1 MRIPPN
7 LIADG
12 DEHITPAQLTL
23 VALSQESI
31 DALVTKVE
39 GGAANVQDIYPLAPL
54 QEGILFHHLMSGE
67 SDPYVLSGVL
77 AFRGREVMERF
88 VSALQQVIDRHD
100 ILRTGFFWEG
110 LEQPVQVV
118 QRRATLPVSVVEL
131 DAGEGDIVR
140 QLEAR
145 FDSRGYRMDV
155 SRAPLMHVH
164 AACDGE
170 HERWVARVLFHHLS
184 IDHTTLERVIEEAR
198 AIGQGRVEDLPRPAP
213 FRNFVAQAR
222 LGVSEADHEAYFR
235 AKLGD
240 IDEPTAPFGLL
251 SVQGDGREIAEAAR
265 TLKPELSGA
274 LRGHARRLGVSAASM
289 MHVAWG
295 LVLSRTTGRQDV
307 VFGTVLFGRM
317 QGGAQSDRALGLF
330 INTLPVRMRVAQ
342 TGVEA
347 SVKGTHAQL
356 AELMRHEHAPL
367 VLAQRCSGVPAQ
379 TPLFTSLLNY
389 RYSKPKVAAAHIADG
404 IELLDGHERTSYPLS
419 VTVDD
424 HERDFTIVAKVCER
438 IGPQRVCEL
447 MELALEQ
454 LTRALSANPG
464 GELAELDVLPAAER
478 TQVLHGWNET
488 GRAYARDACL
498 HQLFEAQVSRTREA
512 AAVICGDETLSYTD
526 LDARANRL
534 AHYLRGQGV
543 GPDTRV
549 GLALGRGV
557 EMMTGLLAILKAGG
571 AYVPLDPGYASERL
585 RAILDDSRPAIVLAD
600 AAGRTALDALAGAP
614 PIADLHADA
623 SRWSA
628 LPSTP
633 PRVEGLTPRHL
644 AYVIYTSGST
654 GQPKG
659 VMVEHA
665 SVVNLW
671 RALDEAI
678 YRTHPSAR
686 RVSLNASIAFD
697 SLVKQWVQLLSGRT
711 LVVVPEPVRF
721 DGRRLL
727 DAIGRDRIDVFDCT
741 PSQLALIEGARG
753 PEDEAYPQVTLVGG
767 EAIGEGMWSELA
779 SASSRTYYNV
789 YGPTECTVDAT
800 LARITAEHAP
810 HIGGP
815 LANVRA
821 YVLNERL
828 SPAPVGVRGELYI
841 GGAGVARGYL
851 NRPELTRERFIDDPF
866 VAGGR
871 LYKTGDLARW
881 RTDGSLEYLG
891 RNDFQVKIRGFRIE
905 LGEIEAQ
912 LAKVTGVREVVV
924 LARDSAAAVHDSATE
939 HATPNALSPSLET
952 STATAA
958 ATATATATEKRL
970 VAYYTGDADVA
981 ALRAQ
986 AAQHLPSYM
995 VPSAYVRLDAW
1006 PLTPNGKLDRRALPA
1021 PADDAYA
1028 RAEYEAPRGA
1038 KEEALAEIW
1047 RELLHV
1053 ERVSRHDNFFELG
1066 GHSLLAVQLVSRLR
1080 QALSV
1085 EVALGTVFDA
1095 PVLSALAE
1103 RLEAENTAV
1112 LPPIPLAPRD
1122 GRIALSLA
1130 QQRLWFLTQ
1139 LEGVSEAYHMSGA
1152 VRLDGPLNREVLQ
1165 RALNR
1170 IVMRHEAL
1178 RTCFAREEGEPIQV
1192 IQPHA
1197 DLTVS
1202 YHDLREAK
1210 SIRHEAENRE
1220 QRAKDLSQAH
1230 ASAPF
1235 DLSRDLPVRVLLL
1248 QLADEA
1254 HVVQVVM
1261 HHIASDGW
1269 SVGVFLQELSA
1280 LYGSFIAEQ
1289 GDPLAPLPLQY
1300 ADYAAW
1306 QRRWL
1311 ASGQLEKQG
1320 AFWQTNL
1327 SGAPT
1332 LLELPTDRP
1341 RPPKQ
1346 SHAGA
1351 SVEVK
1356 LGAALSERVKRLSQ
1370 RHGVTPYMTLLSSW
1384 AAVLSRLSGQEEV
1397 VIGSPVAGRNR
1408 TEVEALIGF
1417 FVNTLALRLDLSSEP
1432 TVGELL
1438 KRTKA
1443 QVLSAQAHQDLPF
1456 DQVVERVKPPRST
1469 AHPPLFQVM
1478 FVWQNMPAGELTIP
1492 GLTIRAVETPLQ
1504 TAQFEL
1510 TLSLREAGDD
1520 IVGHLNYA
1528 SALFDESTV
1537 RRYVTYWRRLLEGM
1551 TAGAADQTIVGLP
1564 LLDEAERK
1572 QVVYAWNATERD
1584 YPIEQCI
1591 HQLFEAQVDRKPEAI
1606 ALTFEGQRLSYAELN
1621 ARANRLAHYLQGRG
1635 VGPDRLVALCA
1646 ERGIEMVVG
1655 LLAILKAGGAYVP
1668 LDPAYASDRLRG
1680 IVEDSQPALVLA
1692 DAVGRA
1698 ALGELDGA
1706 LPVIDL
1712 ETDALRW
1719 REMPA
1724 TNPEVASQ
1732 HVHHLAYVIY
1742 TSGSTGRPKGVM
1754 VEHAQVVRL
1763 FGATQAWFGF
1773 DERDVWTLF
1782 HSHGFDFSVWEMW
1795 GALLHGGRLVIVPT
1809 EVTRTP
1815 SAFFALLCAEGVTV
1829 LNQTPSAFQ
1838 ALMSAQEE
1846 REEAAGNIERA
1857 NVVAHR
1863 LRYVIFGGEALEPR
1877 TLASWYARHG
1887 ERTQLV
1893 NMYGITET
1901 TVHVTYCALRAEDAM
1916 RLGASPIGVR
1926 IPDLQLYV
1934 LDARREP
1941 VPMGVTG
1948 ELYVGGAGVARGY
1961 LNRPELTRERFIDDP
1976 FVAGGRLYKTGDLAR
1991 WRTDGSLE
1999 YLGRNDF
2006 QVKIRGF
2013 RIELGEI
2020 EAQLA
2025 KVTGVR
2031 EVVVL
2036 ARDSAAEMRDNATP
2050 NAPMPKSSSETE
2062 KRLVAYYTGDA
2073 DVAALRAQA
2082 AQHLPSYMVPSA
2094 YVRLDAWPLTPNGK
2108 LDRRALPAPADD
2120 AYARAEYEAPQGAK
2134 EEALAAIWRELLH
2147 VERVSRHDNFFE
2159 LGGHS
2164 LLAIGVIERMRREGL
2179 HTDVRSIFNAQTL
2192 SDLAARAQT
2201 DDRSIQA
2208 PPNLIPARA
2217 TRITPDMLP
2226 LVALTQTQI
2235 DMLAVQVEG
2244 GAANIQDIYPLAPLQ
2259 EGMVFH
2265 HLLHAESDAYM
2276 EAYFV
2281 GFRTRAR
2288 LDRFLDALRMI
2299 VDRHDIL
2306 RTGFF
2311 WEGLEQPVQIVQR
2324 RVRLPIE
2331 FVDLDPADGDVL
2343 RQLEARHDPRA
2354 HRLDIRRPA
2363 LLSCHAAHD
2372 PAAGRW
2378 LLCVMAHHLA
2388 IDNTS
2393 LKLLV
2398 AEEQAIEQ
2406 GGFDALPPAP
2416 SFRNFIA
2423 QIASGVDR
2431 REHEAF
2437 FSAMLGDIDSP
2448 THPFG
2453 LQDVQGDGREIAEF
2467 QQRLSPELSKAI
2479 RVCTRRLGVSPA
2491 SLMHL
2496 AWAMV
2501 LSRATGRREAVFGT
2515 VLFGRMQGGERGMG
2529 MFINTLPI
2537 RIDVDERYVAECLA
2551 HTHERVVQLIY
2562 HEHAPL
2568 ALALRCSGLPARQ
2581 ALFSSLL
2588 NYRHSEQAARP
2599 PRDDDDIQYLDGNE
2613 RTNYPLTVSIDDLGE
2628 AFSVTVQ
2635 ARHPASP
2642 ERIRAFMETALE
2654 QLVRALD
2661 GTSGIAAPGVV
2672 MPRIA
2677 VRDIDVL
2684 PSEERHRLLVEWNDT
2699 AADYPQDQCLHRL
2712 FEAQAARHPDTI
2724 ALIAD
2729 GEPVGYAE
2737 LNRRANRLAR
2747 HLSARGLQPDQ
2758 RVAICIDR
2766 GIDMVVAMLAVLKA
2780 GGAYVPLDP
2789 AYPSER
2795 LDYLLRDCAPVALL
2809 THARLGASMQT
2820 RIVLALARLDTGCAL
2835 IDLESDADAWRHERD
2850 DDPPPSGLTPRHLA
2864 YVIYTSGSTGQPKGV
2879 MVEHRSV
2886 CNLVAWHAGAF
2897 DVGTGCRSASVAGVA
2912 FDATTWEVWAALCNG
2927 GCLSLAPGDAASDP
2941 QALLRW
2947 WRAQELDVGFLVTPL
2962 AELAYA
2968 TGQSNAGMRTLL
2980 IGGDRLSRWP
2990 DSMPPG
2996 QMLVNNYG
3004 PTEATVVATSG
3015 RLQPG
3020 EATPPIGRPIAN
3032 TRVYVLDA
3040 WLRPAPIGVAGELYI
3055 GGVQVARGYLNRPEL
3070 TRERFIDDPFVAGG
3084 RLYKTGDLARWRTDG
3099 SLEYLGR
3106 NDFQVKIRGFRIE
3119 LGEIEAQLAK
3129 VAGVRE
3135 VVVLARDS
3143 AAEVHDS
3150 ATEHATPNAL
3160 SPSPETSTATAAATA
3175 TATATEKRLVA
3186 YYKGDADVAALRA
3199 QAAQHLPSYMVPSAY
3214 VRLDAWPLTPN
3225 GKLDRRAL
3233 PAPADDAYA
3242 RAEYE
3247 APQGAKEEA
3256 LAAIWRELLHVE
3268 RVSRHDNF
3276 FELGGHSLLAVQL
3289 VSRLRQALSVEV
3301 ALGTVFDAPV
3311 LSALAERLE
3320 AENTAVLPP
3329 IPLTPRDG
3337 RIALSLAQQRLWF
3350 LTQLEGVSEAYHMSG
3365 AVRLDGP
3372 LNREVLQRALNR
3384 IVMRH
3389 EALRTCFAREE
3400 GEPIQVIQPHADLTV
3415 SYHDLRE
3422 AKSIRHEAGNREQRA
3437 KDLSQAHASAP
3448 FDLSRDLPV
3457 RVLLLQLADEAH
3469 VVQVVMHHIAS
3480 DGWSVG
3486 VFLQE
3491 LSALYGSFIAEQ
3503 GDPLAPLPLQYAD
3516 YAAWQRRWLASG
3528 QLEKQGA
3535 FWQTNLSGAPTLL
3548 ELPTDRPR
3556 PPKQLHAGASVEVK
3570 LGAALSERVK
3580 RLSQRHGVT
3589 PYMTLLSSWAA
3600 VLSRLSGQEEV
3611 VIGSPVA
3618 GRNRTE
3624 VEPLIGFFVN
3634 TLALR
3639 LDLSSEPTVGELL
3652 KRTKAQVLSAQ
3663 AHQDLPF
3670 DQVVERVKP
3679 PRSTAHP
3686 PLFQVMFVWQNAHE
3700 GSLQIPGLRLSTWG
3714 DPLTMAPFELTLA
3727 VREHQDDIACTL
3739 TYATSLFDRATVERY
3754 LGHWLRQL
3762 DAMATDADPVV
3773 TGLPLLGEAERAQVL
3788 HGWNETGRAYA
3799 RDACLHQLF
3808 EAQVSRTREAAA
3820 VICGDETLSYT
3831 DLDARANRLAHYL
3844 RGQGVGPDTRV
3855 GLALGRGVEMMTG
3868 LLAILKAGGAYVP
3881 LDPGY
3886 ASERLRAIL
3895 DDSRP
3900 AIVLADAAGRTALD
3914 ALAGAPPIA
3923 DLHADASRWSALPST
3938 PPRVEGLTPR
3948 HLAYVIYTSGST
3960 GQPKGVMVEHASV
3973 VNLWR
3978 ALDEAI
3984 YRTHP
3989 SARRVSLNASI
4000 AFDSLVKQ
4008 WVQLL
4013 SGRTLVVVPE
4023 PVRFDGRRL
4032 LDAIGRDRIDVFDC
4046 TPSQLALI
4054 EGARGPEDEA
4064 FPQVTLVG
4072 GEAIGEGMWSELASA
4087 SSRTYYNVYGPTECT
4102 VDATLARITAEHAPH
4117 IGGPLANVRAYVL
4130 NERLSPAPVGVR
4142 GELYIGG
4149 AGVARG
4155 YLNRP
4160 ELTRERFIDDPF
4172 VAGGRLYRTGDLA
4185 RWRTDG
4191 SLEYLGRNDFQ
4202 VKIRGFRIELGEIEA
4217 QLAKVTGV
4225 REVVVLARDSA
4236 SAVHDSATEHAAPD
4250 ALSPSLETSTATAAA
4265 TATATATATEKR
4277 LVAYYTGDADVAALR
4292 AQAAQHL
4299 PSYMV
4304 PSAYVRL
4311 DAWPLTPN
4319 GKLDR
4324 RALPAPADD
4333 AYARAEYEAPQGAKE
4348 EALAEIWRDLL
4359 QVDRISRHDNFFQ
4372 LGGHSLLAISLGDMM
4387 RERGLHADVRTLFNA
4402 ETLAALAAQS
4412 GTDSIDVDVPP
4423 NLIPVGAARITPD
4436 MLPLVALTQP
4446 QIDAIAQQVDGGA
4459 TNVQDIYPLA
4469 PLQEGMLFHHLLH
4482 TQGDLYLEPHLLAFR
4497 TRERL
4502 ERFLSALQCVIDRHD
4517 VLRTG
4522 FFWEGVPQPV
4532 QVVWRRARLP
4542 VEYVELPDSHGDV
4555 ASQLEARCDPRRHRI
4570 DIGRAPLVH
4579 CHVAHDA
4586 RNDRWV
4592 LGVLTH
4598 HLVSDHTT
4606 LALLAEEAQAFEQGR
4621 GDALPPAVPFRNFVA
4636 HARLGTSER
4645 EHEAFFRE
4653 MLGDVDEPTAPFG
4666 LLDVQGDGSAIVE
4679 HRRALAPGLSRS
4691 VRAHARRLG
4700 VSAASVMHV
4709 AWSLVLARTA
4719 NRRDVVFGTVL
4730 FGRMQGGAHAHRT
4743 MGLFMNTL
4751 PVRIA
4756 LDESDVET
4764 SLIATH
4770 DRLARLLRHEHAPL
4784 ALAQRCSAVPAQ
4796 APLFTSLLNYRYS
4809 PHEEQGD
4816 ATDDDVQF
4824 IAARERNNY
4833 PLTMIVDD
4841 TGEGFALTAQ
4851 VDASIDAAR
4860 VCAFMHTA
4868 LEQLVRALDDARGA
4882 VLAELDVLPADEHR
4896 CVVSACNDTDA
4907 ELPGVDFVDRRF
4919 EAQAA
4924 RTPEAIAVACGAH
4937 ALSYAALNRRANRLA
4952 HYLRAHGAG
4961 PERVVALALE
4971 RSVDMMVGLLGILK
4985 SGSAYL
4991 PLDPAYPAER
5001 LAYIVDDARPALL
5014 LTEAALRDDWRD
5026 AGAPVVLLD
5035 ADGPAIDACPDHNPD
5050 AAAGRDARTLSSLAY
5065 VIYTSGSTGRPK
5077 GVMIEHRNLANLL
5090 GAMGEQPGIGAHDVL
5105 LAVTSL
5111 SFDIAALELFL
5122 PLLHGARA
5130 VIAARDDAADPAR
5143 LAHLI
5148 ESSGASLMQA
5158 TPSTWRMLAQHGWPR
5173 SARPLT
5179 LLCGGEALPPA
5190 LAERLL
5196 AHVPAI
5202 WNLYGPTETTVWSTV
5217 RRVTTPVVDIGG
5229 PIANTQVY
5237 VLDERLRPAPI
5248 GVAGELYIGG
5258 AGVARGYLNR
5268 PELTR
5273 ERFVDDPFRRG
5284 GRLYRTGDLAR
5295 RRADGNLE
5303 YLGRNDFQVKIRG
5316 FRIELGE
5323 IEAQLAKAHG
5333 VQGVALAARDTPTA
5347 DKRLVAYYV
5356 GDASAAALREH
5367 AAARLPAYMVPAA
5380 YVRLAAW
5387 PLTPNG
5393 KLDRAA
5399 LPAPDDEAYARA
5411 EYEAP
5416 RGEHECKLAA
5426 IWRAVLQVERIG
5438 RHDDFFELGGH
5449 SLLAVRAVTAMRDAF
5464 GSDTSLRDLFARPV
5478 LKDLAEHAS
5487 TAARARDAAIPKA
5500 ARGEPAPMSFA
5511 QQRLWF
5517 LARMG
5522 GLGDAYHM
5530 PIAVRL
5536 RGALDVDALQRALSR
5551 IVSRHDALRTTFAL
5565 EGEQPVQRVH
5575 ADDGAG
5581 LRLRIDDLRGCADAG
5596 ARRARILAGQASEPF
5611 DLARGPLVRGAL
5623 VREADDVHTLC
5634 VTIHHIVS
5642 DGWSI
5647 DVFCRELSELYRAFA
5662 GGRPDPLPPLPV
5674 QYADYAAWQ
5683 QRGIGGAALHAQAEY
5698 WRDALA
5704 GAPTLLEL
5712 PTDRPRPPQP
5722 DYAGATVGLA
5732 LDAPLTAGLRALARR
5747 HGATLFMTVFAAW
5760 SVLLSRLSRQTD
5772 VVIGTPSANRGHAQI
5787 EGLIGFFVNT
5797 IALRVDL
5804 DGAPTVA
5811 ELLARVKARTLAAQ
5825 QHQDIPFEHVV
5836 ERVQPARSLSHSPV
5850 FQAMFA
5856 WQHASRGEMR
5866 LEGLRAEPLD
5876 DAARTIA
5883 KFDLTLSLRESGDA
5897 IDGGLEYASALFERA
5912 TIERFAG
5919 YLRRLLEGMVAD
5931 DTQRVDAL
5939 PMLSR
5944 DERRDLI
5951 ERRNA
5956 TARPYPANSG
5966 VHRLFEAQ
5974 AARTPDATAIVDGAT
5989 TLDYRALDA
5998 RANRIA
6004 HALAHA
6010 GVRAGDRVALH
6021 LEPSIGL
6028 VAAQLAVLKLGAA
6041 YVPVDVGNPPARKA
6055 FVAQDSGAR
6064 LVLGDAALDWPAAAG
6079 VPQRDLAALLA
6090 GPWPS
6095 DAPARA
6101 PQCGG
6106 DTPAYVMYTSGSSGQ
6121 PKGVLVTHRGIA
6133 RLAVNSGYATFDAS
6147 DRFAFASNPAFDAS
6161 TFEVW
6166 TALLNG
6172 ASIGIVKRDD
6182 LLDLGALAGKLSSIG
6197 VTCLFLTT
6205 ALFNRCV
6212 SFDPAMFARLR
6223 CVISGGERAD
6233 PAVYRKVMEAGPP
6246 RHLLNAYGPTETTT
6260 FAAVWEAE
6268 PRTLAAQAAPIGRPI
6283 GNTSVY
6289 VLDAYGAP
6297 VPVGVTGEIHIGGP
6311 GVAQGYL
6318 NRPALSA
6325 ERFVRDPFV
6334 GGDARM
6340 YRTGDLGRWRPDG
6353 MLDCI
6358 GRADFQVKIR
6368 GFRIELGE
6376 IEACL
6381 LEHGAL
6387 AQAAVLARDDGGDG
6401 GKTLVAY
6408 YVPRA
6413 GHEDGAPALRAHLAA
6428 RLPEYMV
6435 PAAYVRLPAMPLTPN
6450 GKLERRALPAPDER
6464 SYVRRDYAA
6473 PQGEIETTLAR
6484 IWAELFGIERVGRH
6498 DGFFELGGHSLL
6510 AVRMVARV
6518 HDVLGVEVPLRALF
6532 ADPVLHVFASAVAR
6546 ASTRQASSNLVAFR
6560 SAGTAAPL
6568 FFIHSGLGEI
6578 GFVGDLLPGI
6588 APEIPVYGFAAV
6600 GFLAGETPHAT
6611 IEEMA
6616 AQYVDA
6622 MRRVQPHGPYRLA
6635 GWCAGGNIAFEMAH
6649 QLIAADETVEFLCM
6663 IDSPTSAPIDRSVT
6677 ACVLA
6682 RIPDDIPE
6690 ALRTRL
6696 HALGDAFDVRGML
6709 HACQA
6714 AGMLPIDLPTGLMER
6729 HVAVQYAIKHAKL
6742 NYVPPRLPVDVI
6754 HFVAQDEPMWR
6765 NGWAMDGWH
6774 DVADRVICLPA
6785 SGDHMTMVAAPHA
6798 EQLGRRITEALAV
6811 HGGPRADGAERG
6823 YAPRIAIQTAPR
6835 DARAP
6840 TLFCIPGA
6848 GASVTTFSTLAR
6860 HLPATFSVDG
6870 LQPRGLCGTMVPYLD
6885 VETAARAY
6893 LRSIRKAAPR
6903 GPYHLV
6909 GHSFGGW
6916 VAYEIACRLQEQGER
6931 VATLML
6937 LDTERPGATD
6947 IVRGRKTRVDALAKL
6962 VELYE
6967 MHLGRPLGVSRDDL
6981 AALAHDAQIEHL
6993 RAALVRA
7000 KILPPSVHPNVL
7012 LGVVRVLEM
7021 NVNTPYRPAG
7031 LYAGTMHVVLIANAK
7046 ADADLDAWR
7055 DEQAEQWRGLADDVR
7070 IVRAG
7075 GNHMT
7080 MLQPPHAA
7088 SIAALLERT
7097 AGAPARLAQV
7107 H

>member
-1 MRIPPN
+1 MTDMLDSSEISVRDDIDPVPGAAPERVLALTAGQYGIWLDQMLNPDLPCYILGAILRIDGTFDEALLTSVVNEVVNANDSLRAMLVSEGGSVRQRVLSDVELEIAHIDFSGSAHPHDSAWRYMRTAFDTAFALDGLLCDFRIVRESPSRTYWMYRCHHLVADGQSVSMICRMIVDLYNRRASADMARIEPTPSYFDSLDDDRKYAESSRYERDAQFWQDKFSSLPPPLLSSRSSEAAARPASFPDGQVNLTIERAKYDRLGRIAEASGCTIVHVMFGVLALYFSRAFQVDEVVIGMPVHNRSTAQQKRAIGMFASVVPIRIPVNGNERFVSLLNGVSAELRHCYRHQRFPIAELNRRLGLVRTGRRQLFDLTLSFEKFPLDFYIGEVKLGLTSMRHRFEQTPITVNVQDYHEDQDLVMQFNYDVNAFSHAEVDNIGTRIGGLLDALIEHHDDMPVGMLPLLDEAERKQVVYAWNATERDYPIEQCIHQLFEAQVDRKPEAIALTFDGQRLSYAELNARANRLAHYLQARGVGPDRLVALCAERGIEMVVGLLAILKAGGAYVPLDPSHPPERLRRMLDDTNPVAVLVDDIGADALASFESHVAARSPRVHLSRDIAQWRACSPANPSTPRERAARRLAYVIYTSGSSGEPKGVMNEHRGVVNRLWWMQQTYALDERDAVLQKTPFSFDVSVWEFFWPLMSGARLVIAKPEGHKDPAYLSELIDRERVTTLHFVPSMLQAFLEDEGAARGCGSVKRVMCSGEALPPSLVKRFYRCLPDARLHNLYGPTEAAVDVTAWACDAEEGGASVPIGRPIANTRIYILDGYGQPVPRGVAGELYIGGVQVARGYLNRPELTRERFVDDPFVAGGRLYKTGDLARWRTDGSLEYLGRNDFQVKIRGFRIELGEIEAQLAKVVGVRETVVLARDSGSPAGEKRLVAYYTGNADVAALREQATRHLPAYMVPSAYVRLDAWPLTPNGKLDRRALPAPADDAYARAEYEAPQGAKEEALAAIWKDLLPVERISRHDNFFELGGHSLLVIGLSEKLRAAGLHADVRVVYRASTLADLAAHLGTDNQDIRIPPN

-31 DALVTKVE
+31 DALVAKVE

-77 AFRGREVMERF
+77 AFRSREVMERF

-131 DAGEGDIVR
+131 DAREGDIVR

-198 AIGQGRVEDLPRPAP
+198 AIGQGRAEDLPRPEP

-251 SVQGDGREIAEAAR
+251 SVQGDGREIAEASR
-265 TLKPELSGA
+265 RLKPELSGA

-498 HQLFEAQVSRTREA
+498 HQLFEAQVSRTPEA

-557 EMMTGLLAILKAGG
+557 EMMTGLLAVLKAGG

-600 AAGRTALDALAGAP
+600 AAGRAALDALAGAP

-779 SASSRTYYNV
+779 SVSSRTYYNV

-924 LARDSAAAVHDSATE
+924 LARDSA
-939 HATPNALSPSLET
+939 
-952 STATAA
+952 
-958 ATATATATEKRL
+958 
-970 VAYYTGDADVA
+970 
-981 ALRAQ
+981 
-986 AAQHLPSYM
+986 
-995 VPSAYVRLDAW
+995 
-1006 PLTPNGKLDRRALPA
+1006 
-1021 PADDAYA
+1021 
-1028 RAEYEAPRGA
+1028 
-1038 KEEALAEIW
+1038 
-1047 RELLHV
+1047 
-1053 ERVSRHDNFFELG
+1053 
-1066 GHSLLAVQLVSRLR
+1066 
-1080 QALSV
+1080 
-1085 EVALGTVFDA
+1085 
-1095 PVLSALAE
+1095 
-1103 RLEAENTAV
+1103 
-1112 LPPIPLAPRD
+1112 
-1122 GRIALSLA
+1122 
-1130 QQRLWFLTQ
+1130 
-1139 LEGVSEAYHMSGA
+1139 
-1152 VRLDGPLNREVLQ
+1152 
-1165 RALNR
+1165 
-1170 IVMRHEAL
+1170 
-1178 RTCFAREEGEPIQV
+1178 
-1192 IQPHA
+1192 
-1197 DLTVS
+1197 
-1202 YHDLREAK
+1202 
-1210 SIRHEAENRE
+1210 
-1220 QRAKDLSQAH
+1220 
-1230 ASAPF
+1230 
-1235 DLSRDLPVRVLLL
+1235 
-1248 QLADEA
+1248 
-1254 HVVQVVM
+1254 
-1261 HHIASDGW
+1261 
-1269 SVGVFLQELSA
+1269 
-1280 LYGSFIAEQ
+1280 
-1289 GDPLAPLPLQY
+1289 
-1300 ADYAAW
+1300 
-1306 QRRWL
+1306 
-1311 ASGQLEKQG
+1311 
-1320 AFWQTNL
+1320 
-1327 SGAPT
+1327 
-1332 LLELPTDRP
+1332 
-1341 RPPKQ
+1341 
-1346 SHAGA
+1346 
-1351 SVEVK
+1351 
-1356 LGAALSERVKRLSQ
+1356 
-1370 RHGVTPYMTLLSSW
+1370 
-1384 AAVLSRLSGQEEV
+1384 
-1397 VIGSPVAGRNR
+1397 
-1408 TEVEALIGF
+1408 
-1417 FVNTLALRLDLSSEP
+1417 
-1432 TVGELL
+1432 
-1438 KRTKA
+1438 
-1443 QVLSAQAHQDLPF
+1443 
-1456 DQVVERVKPPRST
+1456 
-1469 AHPPLFQVM
+1469 
-1478 FVWQNMPAGELTIP
+1478 
-1492 GLTIRAVETPLQ
+1492 
-1504 TAQFEL
+1504 
-1510 TLSLREAGDD
+1510 
-1520 IVGHLNYA
+1520 
-1528 SALFDESTV
+1528 
-1537 RRYVTYWRRLLEGM
+1537 
-1551 TAGAADQTIVGLP
+1551 
-1564 LLDEAERK
+1564 
-1572 QVVYAWNATERD
+1572 
-1584 YPIEQCI
+1584 
-1591 HQLFEAQVDRKPEAI
+1591 
-1606 ALTFEGQRLSYAELN
+1606 
-1621 ARANRLAHYLQGRG
+1621 
-1635 VGPDRLVALCA
+1635 
-1646 ERGIEMVVG
+1646 
-1655 LLAILKAGGAYVP
+1655 
-1668 LDPAYASDRLRG
+1668 
-1680 IVEDSQPALVLA
+1680 
-1692 DAVGRA
+1692 
-1698 ALGELDGA
+1698 
-1706 LPVIDL
+1706 
-1712 ETDALRW
+1712 
-1719 REMPA
+1719 
-1724 TNPEVASQ
+1724 
-1732 HVHHLAYVIY
+1732 
-1742 TSGSTGRPKGVM
+1742 
-1754 VEHAQVVRL
+1754 
-1763 FGATQAWFGF
+1763 
-1773 DERDVWTLF
+1773 
-1782 HSHGFDFSVWEMW
+1782 
-1795 GALLHGGRLVIVPT
+1795 
-1809 EVTRTP
+1809 
-1815 SAFFALLCAEGVTV
+1815 
-1829 LNQTPSAFQ
+1829 
-1838 ALMSAQEE
+1838 
-1846 REEAAGNIERA
+1846 
-1857 NVVAHR
+1857 
-1863 LRYVIFGGEALEPR
+1863 
-1877 TLASWYARHG
+1877 
-1887 ERTQLV
+1887 
-1893 NMYGITET
+1893 
-1901 TVHVTYCALRAEDAM
+1901 
-1916 RLGASPIGVR
+1916 
-1926 IPDLQLYV
+1926 
-1934 LDARREP
+1934 
-1941 VPMGVTG
+1941 
-1948 ELYVGGAGVARGY
+1948 
-1961 LNRPELTRERFIDDP
+1961 
-1976 FVAGGRLYKTGDLAR
+1976 
-1991 WRTDGSLE
+1991 
-1999 YLGRNDF
+1999 
-2006 QVKIRGF
+2006 
-2013 RIELGEI
+2013 
-2020 EAQLA
+2020 
-2025 KVTGVR
+2025 
-2031 EVVVL
+2031 
-2036 ARDSAAEMRDNATP
+2036 
-2050 NAPMPKSSSETE
+2050 
-2062 KRLVAYYTGDA
+2062 
-2073 DVAALRAQA
+2073 
-2082 AQHLPSYMVPSA
+2082 
-2094 YVRLDAWPLTPNGK
+2094 
-2108 LDRRALPAPADD
+2108 
-2120 AYARAEYEAPQGAK
+2120 
-2134 EEALAAIWRELLH
+2134 
-2147 VERVSRHDNFFE
+2147 
-2159 LGGHS
+2159 
-2164 LLAIGVIERMRREGL
+2164 
-2179 HTDVRSIFNAQTL
+2179 
-2192 SDLAARAQT
+2192 
-2201 DDRSIQA
+2201 
-2208 PPNLIPARA
+2208 
-2217 TRITPDMLP
+2217 
-2226 LVALTQTQI
+2226 
-2235 DMLAVQVEG
+2235 
-2244 GAANIQDIYPLAPLQ
+2244 
-2259 EGMVFH
+2259 
-2265 HLLHAESDAYM
+2265 
-2276 EAYFV
+2276 
-2281 GFRTRAR
+2281 
-2288 LDRFLDALRMI
+2288 
-2299 VDRHDIL
+2299 
-2306 RTGFF
+2306 
-2311 WEGLEQPVQIVQR
+2311 
-2324 RVRLPIE
+2324 
-2331 FVDLDPADGDVL
+2331 
-2343 RQLEARHDPRA
+2343 
-2354 HRLDIRRPA
+2354 
-2363 LLSCHAAHD
+2363 
-2372 PAAGRW
+2372 
-2378 LLCVMAHHLA
+2378 
-2388 IDNTS
+2388 
-2393 LKLLV
+2393 
-2398 AEEQAIEQ
+2398 
-2406 GGFDALPPAP
+2406 
-2416 SFRNFIA
+2416 
-2423 QIASGVDR
+2423 
-2431 REHEAF
+2431 
-2437 FSAMLGDIDSP
+2437 
-2448 THPFG
+2448 
-2453 LQDVQGDGREIAEF
+2453 
-2467 QQRLSPELSKAI
+2467 
-2479 RVCTRRLGVSPA
+2479 
-2491 SLMHL
+2491 
-2496 AWAMV
+2496 
-2501 LSRATGRREAVFGT
+2501 
-2515 VLFGRMQGGERGMG
+2515 
-2529 MFINTLPI
+2529 
-2537 RIDVDERYVAECLA
+2537 
-2551 HTHERVVQLIY
+2551 
-2562 HEHAPL
+2562 
-2568 ALALRCSGLPARQ
+2568 
-2581 ALFSSLL
+2581 
-2588 NYRHSEQAARP
+2588 
-2599 PRDDDDIQYLDGNE
+2599 
-2613 RTNYPLTVSIDDLGE
+2613 
-2628 AFSVTVQ
+2628 
-2635 ARHPASP
+2635 
-2642 ERIRAFMETALE
+2642 
-2654 QLVRALD
+2654 
-2661 GTSGIAAPGVV
+2661 
-2672 MPRIA
+2672 
-2677 VRDIDVL
+2677 
-2684 PSEERHRLLVEWNDT
+2684 
-2699 AADYPQDQCLHRL
+2699 
-2712 FEAQAARHPDTI
+2712 
-2724 ALIAD
+2724 
-2729 GEPVGYAE
+2729 
-2737 LNRRANRLAR
+2737 
-2747 HLSARGLQPDQ
+2747 
-2758 RVAICIDR
+2758 
-2766 GIDMVVAMLAVLKA
+2766 
-2780 GGAYVPLDP
+2780 
-2789 AYPSER
+2789 
-2795 LDYLLRDCAPVALL
+2795 
-2809 THARLGASMQT
+2809 
-2820 RIVLALARLDTGCAL
+2820 
-2835 IDLESDADAWRHERD
+2835 
-2850 DDPPPSGLTPRHLA
+2850 
-2864 YVIYTSGSTGQPKGV
+2864 
-2879 MVEHRSV
+2879 
-2886 CNLVAWHAGAF
+2886 
-2897 DVGTGCRSASVAGVA
+2897 
-2912 FDATTWEVWAALCNG
+2912 
-2927 GCLSLAPGDAASDP
+2927 
-2941 QALLRW
+2941 
-2947 WRAQELDVGFLVTPL
+2947 
-2962 AELAYA
+2962 
-2968 TGQSNAGMRTLL
+2968 
-2980 IGGDRLSRWP
+2980 
-2990 DSMPPG
+2990 
-2996 QMLVNNYG
+2996 
-3004 PTEATVVATSG
+3004 
-3015 RLQPG
+3015 
-3020 EATPPIGRPIAN
+3020 
-3032 TRVYVLDA
+3032 
-3040 WLRPAPIGVAGELYI
+3040 
-3055 GGVQVARGYLNRPEL
+3055 
-3070 TRERFIDDPFVAGG
+3070 
-3084 RLYKTGDLARWRTDG
+3084 
-3099 SLEYLGR
+3099 
-3106 NDFQVKIRGFRIE
+3106 
-3119 LGEIEAQLAK
+3119 
-3129 VAGVRE
+3129 
-3135 VVVLARDS
+3135 
-3143 AAEVHDS
+3143 
-3150 ATEHATPNAL
+3150 
-3160 SPSPETSTATAAATA
+3160 
-3175 TATATEKRLVA
+3175 
-3186 YYKGDADVAALRA
+3186 
-3199 QAAQHLPSYMVPSAY
+3199 
-3214 VRLDAWPLTPN
+3214 
-3225 GKLDRRAL
+3225 
-3233 PAPADDAYA
+3233 
-3242 RAEYE
+3242 
-3247 APQGAKEEA
+3247 
-3256 LAAIWRELLHVE
+3256 
-3268 RVSRHDNF
+3268 
-3276 FELGGHSLLAVQL
+3276 
-3289 VSRLRQALSVEV
+3289 
-3301 ALGTVFDAPV
+3301 
-3311 LSALAERLE
+3311 
-3320 AENTAVLPP
+3320 
-3329 IPLTPRDG
+3329 
-3337 RIALSLAQQRLWF
+3337 
-3350 LTQLEGVSEAYHMSG
+3350 
-3365 AVRLDGP
+3365 
-3372 LNREVLQRALNR
+3372 
-3384 IVMRH
+3384 
-3389 EALRTCFAREE
+3389 
-3400 GEPIQVIQPHADLTV
+3400 
-3415 SYHDLRE
+3415 
-3422 AKSIRHEAGNREQRA
+3422 
-3437 KDLSQAHASAP
+3437 
-3448 FDLSRDLPV
+3448 
-3457 RVLLLQLADEAH
+3457 
-3469 VVQVVMHHIAS
+3469 
-3480 DGWSVG
+3480 
-3486 VFLQE
+3486 
-3491 LSALYGSFIAEQ
+3491 
-3503 GDPLAPLPLQYAD
+3503 
-3516 YAAWQRRWLASG
+3516 
-3528 QLEKQGA
+3528 
-3535 FWQTNLSGAPTLL
+3535 
-3548 ELPTDRPR
+3548 
-3556 PPKQLHAGASVEVK
+3556 
-3570 LGAALSERVK
+3570 
-3580 RLSQRHGVT
+3580 
-3589 PYMTLLSSWAA
+3589 
-3600 VLSRLSGQEEV
+3600 
-3611 VIGSPVA
+3611 
-3618 GRNRTE
+3618 
-3624 VEPLIGFFVN
+3624 
-3634 TLALR
+3634 
-3639 LDLSSEPTVGELL
+3639 
-3652 KRTKAQVLSAQ
+3652 
-3663 AHQDLPF
+3663 
-3670 DQVVERVKP
+3670 
-3679 PRSTAHP
+3679 
-3686 PLFQVMFVWQNAHE
+3686 
-3700 GSLQIPGLRLSTWG
+3700 
-3714 DPLTMAPFELTLA
+3714 
-3727 VREHQDDIACTL
+3727 
-3739 TYATSLFDRATVERY
+3739 
-3754 LGHWLRQL
+3754 
-3762 DAMATDADPVV
+3762 
-3773 TGLPLLGEAERAQVL
+3773 
-3788 HGWNETGRAYA
+3788 
-3799 RDACLHQLF
+3799 
-3808 EAQVSRTREAAA
+3808 
-3820 VICGDETLSYT
+3820 
-3831 DLDARANRLAHYL
+3831 
-3844 RGQGVGPDTRV
+3844 
-3855 GLALGRGVEMMTG
+3855 
-3868 LLAILKAGGAYVP
+3868 
-3881 LDPGY
+3881 
-3886 ASERLRAIL
+3886 
-3895 DDSRP
+3895 
-3900 AIVLADAAGRTALD
+3900 
-3914 ALAGAPPIA
+3914 
-3923 DLHADASRWSALPST
+3923 
-3938 PPRVEGLTPR
+3938 
-3948 HLAYVIYTSGST
+3948 
-3960 GQPKGVMVEHASV
+3960 
-3973 VNLWR
+3973 
-3978 ALDEAI
+3978 
-3984 YRTHP
+3984 
-3989 SARRVSLNASI
+3989 
-4000 AFDSLVKQ
+4000 
-4008 WVQLL
+4008 
-4013 SGRTLVVVPE
+4013 
-4023 PVRFDGRRL
+4023 
-4032 LDAIGRDRIDVFDC
+4032 
-4046 TPSQLALI
+4046 
-4054 EGARGPEDEA
+4054 
-4064 FPQVTLVG
+4064 
-4072 GEAIGEGMWSELASA
+4072 
-4087 SSRTYYNVYGPTECT
+4087 
-4102 VDATLARITAEHAPH
+4102 
-4117 IGGPLANVRAYVL
+4117 
-4130 NERLSPAPVGVR
+4130 
-4142 GELYIGG
+4142 
-4149 AGVARG
+4149 
-4155 YLNRP
+4155 
-4160 ELTRERFIDDPF
+4160 
-4172 VAGGRLYRTGDLA
+4172 
-4185 RWRTDG
+4185 
-4191 SLEYLGRNDFQ
+4191 
-4202 VKIRGFRIELGEIEA
+4202 
-4217 QLAKVTGV
+4217 
-4225 REVVVLARDSA
+4225 

-4250 ALSPSLETSTATAAA
+4250 ALSPSPETSTATAAA

-4542 VEYVELPDSHGDV
+4542 VEYVELPDGHGDV

-5662 GGRPDPLPPLPV
+5662 GGQPDPLPPLPV

-6233 PAVYRKVMEAGPP
+6233 PAVYRKVLEAGPP

>member
-1 MRIPPN
+1 M
-7 LIADG
+7 
-12 DEHITPAQLTL
+12 
-23 VALSQESI
+23 
-31 DALVTKVE
+31 
-39 GGAANVQDIYPLAPL
+39 
-54 QEGILFHHLMSGE
+54 
-67 SDPYVLSGVL
+67 
-77 AFRGREVMERF
+77 
-88 VSALQQVIDRHD
+88 
-100 ILRTGFFWEG
+100 
-110 LEQPVQVV
+110 
-118 QRRATLPVSVVEL
+118 
-131 DAGEGDIVR
+131 
-140 QLEAR
+140 
-145 FDSRGYRMDV
+145 
-155 SRAPLMHVH
+155 
-164 AACDGE
+164 
-170 HERWVARVLFHHLS
+170 
-184 IDHTTLERVIEEAR
+184 
-198 AIGQGRVEDLPRPAP
+198 
-213 FRNFVAQAR
+213 
-222 LGVSEADHEAYFR
+222 
-235 AKLGD
+235 
-240 IDEPTAPFGLL
+240 
-251 SVQGDGREIAEAAR
+251 
-265 TLKPELSGA
+265 
-274 LRGHARRLGVSAASM
+274 
-289 MHVAWG
+289 
-295 LVLSRTTGRQDV
+295 
-307 VFGTVLFGRM
+307 
-317 QGGAQSDRALGLF
+317 
-330 INTLPVRMRVAQ
+330 
-342 TGVEA
+342 
-347 SVKGTHAQL
+347 
-356 AELMRHEHAPL
+356 
-367 VLAQRCSGVPAQ
+367 
-379 TPLFTSLLNY
+379 
-389 RYSKPKVAAAHIADG
+389 
-404 IELLDGHERTSYPLS
+404 
-419 VTVDD
+419 
-424 HERDFTIVAKVCER
+424 
-438 IGPQRVCEL
+438 
-447 MELALEQ
+447 
-454 LTRALSANPG
+454 
-464 GELAELDVLPAAER
+464 
-478 TQVLHGWNET
+478 
-488 GRAYARDACL
+488 
-498 HQLFEAQVSRTREA
+498 
-512 AAVICGDETLSYTD
+512 
-526 LDARANRL
+526 
-534 AHYLRGQGV
+534 
-543 GPDTRV
+543 
-549 GLALGRGV
+549 
-557 EMMTGLLAILKAGG
+557 
-571 AYVPLDPGYASERL
+571 
-585 RAILDDSRPAIVLAD
+585 
-600 AAGRTALDALAGAP
+600 
-614 PIADLHADA
+614 
-623 SRWSA
+623 
-628 LPSTP
+628 
-633 PRVEGLTPRHL
+633 
-644 AYVIYTSGST
+644 
-654 GQPKG
+654 
-659 VMVEHA
+659 
-665 SVVNLW
+665 
-671 RALDEAI
+671 
-678 YRTHPSAR
+678 
-686 RVSLNASIAFD
+686 
-697 SLVKQWVQLLSGRT
+697 
-711 LVVVPEPVRF
+711 
-721 DGRRLL
+721 
-727 DAIGRDRIDVFDCT
+727 
-741 PSQLALIEGARG
+741 
-753 PEDEAYPQVTLVGG
+753 
-767 EAIGEGMWSELA
+767 
-779 SASSRTYYNV
+779 
-789 YGPTECTVDAT
+789 
-800 LARITAEHAP
+800 
-810 HIGGP
+810 
-815 LANVRA
+815 RA

-871 LYKTGDLARW
+871 LYRTGDLARW

-924 LARDSAAAVHDSATE
+924 LARDSAADTDQNADPNASAT
-939 HATPNALSPSLET
+939 ANSS
-952 STATAA
+952 
-958 ATATATATEKRL
+958 EKRL

-1038 KEEALAEIW
+1038 REEALAAIW
-1047 RELLHV
+1047 RDLLHV

-1085 EVALGTVFDA
+1085 EVALSTVFDA
-1095 PVLSALAE
+1095 PVLSALAS
-1103 RLEAENTAV
+1103 RLDDNTAEV

-1202 YHDLREAK
+1202 YHDLREAE
-1210 SIRHEAENRE
+1210 SIRHEAGNRE

-1478 FVWQNMPAGELTIP
+1478 FVWQNAHEGSLQIP
-1492 GLTIRAVETPLQ
+1492 GLRLSTWGDPL
-1504 TAQFEL
+1504 TMAPFEL
-1510 TLSLREAGDD
+1510 TLAVREHQDD
-1520 IVGHLNYA
+1520 IACTLAYA
-1528 SALFDESTV
+1528 TSLFDRATV
-1537 RRYVTYWRRLLEGM
+1537 ERYLGHWLRQLDAMATDADPVVT
-1551 TAGAADQTIVGLP
+1551 GLP
-1564 LLDEAERK
+1564 LLGESRARARYCTAGTK
-1572 QVVYAWNATERD
+1572 QAARMRGMPA
-1584 YPIEQCI
+1584 PISCSKPT
-1591 HQLFEAQVDRKPEAI
+1591 VSRTPEAAAVI
-1606 ALTFEGQRLSYAELN
+1606 CGDETLSYTDLD
-1621 ARANRLAHYLQGRG
+1621 ARANRLAHYLRGQG
-1635 VGPDRLVALCA
+1635 VGPDTRVGLALG
-1646 ERGIEMVVG
+1646 RGVEMMTG
-1655 LLAILKAGGAYVP
+1655 LLAVLKAGGAYVP
-1668 LDPAYASDRLRG
+1668 LDPGYASERLRA
-1680 IVEDSQPALVLA
+1680 ILDDSRPAIVLA
-1692 DAVGRA
+1692 DAAGRT
-1698 ALGELDGA
+1698 ALDALAGAPPIADLHADASRWSA
-1706 LPVIDL
+1706 LPSTPPRVEGL
-1712 ETDALRW
+1712 TPR
-1719 REMPA
+1719 
-1724 TNPEVASQ
+1724 
-1732 HVHHLAYVIY
+1732 HLAYVIY
-1742 TSGSTGRPKGVM
+1742 TSGSTGQPKGVM
-1754 VEHAQVVRL
+1754 VEHASVVNLWRALDEAIYRAHPSARRVSLNASIAFDSLVKQWVQLLSGRTLVVVPEPVRFDGRRL
-1763 FGATQAWFGF
+1763 LDAIGRDRIDVF
-1773 DERDVWTLF
+1773 DC
-1782 HSHGFDFSVWEMW
+1782 
-1795 GALLHGGRLVIVPT
+1795 
-1809 EVTRTP
+1809 TP
-1815 SAFFALLCAEGVTV
+1815 SQLALIEGARGPEDEAYPQVTLV
-1829 LNQTPSAFQ
+1829 
-1838 ALMSAQEE
+1838 
-1846 REEAAGNIERA
+1846 
-1857 NVVAHR
+1857 
-1863 LRYVIFGGEALEPR
+1863 GGEAIGEGMWSELASVSSRTYYNVYGPTECTVDA
-1877 TLASWYARHG
+1877 TLARITAEHAPHIGGPLANVRAYVLN
-1887 ERTQLV
+1887 ERL
-1893 NMYGITET
+1893 
-1901 TVHVTYCALRAEDAM
+1901 
-1916 RLGASPIGVR
+1916 SPAPVGVR
-1926 IPDLQLYV
+1926 
-1934 LDARREP
+1934 
-1941 VPMGVTG
+1941 G
-1948 ELYVGGAGVARGY
+1948 ELYIGGAGVARGY

-1976 FVAGGRLYKTGDLAR
+1976 FVAGGRLYRTGDLAR

-2036 ARDSAAEMRDNATP
+2036 ARDSA
-2050 NAPMPKSSSETE
+2050 
-2062 KRLVAYYTGDA
+2062 
-2073 DVAALRAQA
+2073 
-2082 AQHLPSYMVPSA
+2082 SA
-2094 YVRLDAWPLTPNGK
+2094 
-2108 LDRRALPAPADD
+2108 
-2120 AYARAEYEAPQGAK
+2120 
-2134 EEALAAIWRELLH
+2134 
-2147 VERVSRHDNFFE
+2147 
-2159 LGGHS
+2159 
-2164 LLAIGVIERMRREGL
+2164 
-2179 HTDVRSIFNAQTL
+2179 
-2192 SDLAARAQT
+2192 
-2201 DDRSIQA
+2201 
-2208 PPNLIPARA
+2208 
-2217 TRITPDMLP
+2217 
-2226 LVALTQTQI
+2226 
-2235 DMLAVQVEG
+2235 
-2244 GAANIQDIYPLAPLQ
+2244 
-2259 EGMVFH
+2259 
-2265 HLLHAESDAYM
+2265 
-2276 EAYFV
+2276 
-2281 GFRTRAR
+2281 
-2288 LDRFLDALRMI
+2288 
-2299 VDRHDIL
+2299 
-2306 RTGFF
+2306 
-2311 WEGLEQPVQIVQR
+2311 
-2324 RVRLPIE
+2324 
-2331 FVDLDPADGDVL
+2331 
-2343 RQLEARHDPRA
+2343 
-2354 HRLDIRRPA
+2354 
-2363 LLSCHAAHD
+2363 
-2372 PAAGRW
+2372 
-2378 LLCVMAHHLA
+2378 
-2388 IDNTS
+2388 
-2393 LKLLV
+2393 
-2398 AEEQAIEQ
+2398 
-2406 GGFDALPPAP
+2406 
-2416 SFRNFIA
+2416 
-2423 QIASGVDR
+2423 
-2431 REHEAF
+2431 
-2437 FSAMLGDIDSP
+2437 
-2448 THPFG
+2448 
-2453 LQDVQGDGREIAEF
+2453 
-2467 QQRLSPELSKAI
+2467 
-2479 RVCTRRLGVSPA
+2479 
-2491 SLMHL
+2491 
-2496 AWAMV
+2496 
-2501 LSRATGRREAVFGT
+2501 
-2515 VLFGRMQGGERGMG
+2515 
-2529 MFINTLPI
+2529 
-2537 RIDVDERYVAECLA
+2537 
-2551 HTHERVVQLIY
+2551 
-2562 HEHAPL
+2562 
-2568 ALALRCSGLPARQ
+2568 
-2581 ALFSSLL
+2581 
-2588 NYRHSEQAARP
+2588 
-2599 PRDDDDIQYLDGNE
+2599 
-2613 RTNYPLTVSIDDLGE
+2613 
-2628 AFSVTVQ
+2628 
-2635 ARHPASP
+2635 
-2642 ERIRAFMETALE
+2642 
-2654 QLVRALD
+2654 
-2661 GTSGIAAPGVV
+2661 
-2672 MPRIA
+2672 
-2677 VRDIDVL
+2677 
-2684 PSEERHRLLVEWNDT
+2684 
-2699 AADYPQDQCLHRL
+2699 
-2712 FEAQAARHPDTI
+2712 
-2724 ALIAD
+2724 
-2729 GEPVGYAE
+2729 
-2737 LNRRANRLAR
+2737 
-2747 HLSARGLQPDQ
+2747 
-2758 RVAICIDR
+2758 
-2766 GIDMVVAMLAVLKA
+2766 
-2780 GGAYVPLDP
+2780 
-2789 AYPSER
+2789 
-2795 LDYLLRDCAPVALL
+2795 
-2809 THARLGASMQT
+2809 
-2820 RIVLALARLDTGCAL
+2820 
-2835 IDLESDADAWRHERD
+2835 
-2850 DDPPPSGLTPRHLA
+2850 
-2864 YVIYTSGSTGQPKGV
+2864 
-2879 MVEHRSV
+2879 
-2886 CNLVAWHAGAF
+2886 
-2897 DVGTGCRSASVAGVA
+2897 
-2912 FDATTWEVWAALCNG
+2912 
-2927 GCLSLAPGDAASDP
+2927 
-2941 QALLRW
+2941 
-2947 WRAQELDVGFLVTPL
+2947 
-2962 AELAYA
+2962 
-2968 TGQSNAGMRTLL
+2968 
-2980 IGGDRLSRWP
+2980 
-2990 DSMPPG
+2990 
-2996 QMLVNNYG
+2996 
-3004 PTEATVVATSG
+3004 
-3015 RLQPG
+3015 
-3020 EATPPIGRPIAN
+3020 
-3032 TRVYVLDA
+3032 
-3040 WLRPAPIGVAGELYI
+3040 
-3055 GGVQVARGYLNRPEL
+3055 
-3070 TRERFIDDPFVAGG
+3070 
-3084 RLYKTGDLARWRTDG
+3084 
-3099 SLEYLGR
+3099 
-3106 NDFQVKIRGFRIE
+3106 
-3119 LGEIEAQLAK
+3119 
-3129 VAGVRE
+3129 
-3135 VVVLARDS
+3135 
-3143 AAEVHDS
+3143 VHDS
-3150 ATEHATPNAL
+3150 ATENAAPDA
-3160 SPSPETSTATAAATA
+3160 PSPETATAP
-3175 TATATEKRLVA
+3175 EKRLVA

-3320 AENTAVLPP
+3320 AENTEVLPP
-3329 IPLTPRDG
+3329 IPLAPRDG

-3365 AVRLDGP
+3365 AVRLDGS

-3389 EALRTCFAREE
+3389 EALRTCFVREE
-3400 GEPIQVIQPHADLTV
+3400 GEPIQVIQPRADLTV

-3422 AKSIRHEAGNREQRA
+3422 AEQTEQRA

-3457 RVLLLQLADEAH
+3457 RVLLLQLEDEAH

-3503 GDPLAPLPLQYAD
+3503 DDPLAPLPLQYAD

-3556 PPKQLHAGASVEVK
+3556 PPKQSHAGASVEVK

-3624 VEPLIGFFVN
+3624 VEALIGFFVN

-3808 EAQVSRTREAAA
+3808 EAQVSRTPEAAA

-3868 LLAILKAGGAYVP
+3868 LLAVLKAGGAYVP

-3984 YRTHP
+3984 YRAHP

-4064 FPQVTLVG
+4064 YPQVTLVG
-4072 GEAIGEGMWSELASA
+4072 GEAIGEGMWSELASV

-4172 VAGGRLYRTGDLA
+4172 VAGGRLYKTGDLA

-4217 QLAKVTGV
+4217 QLAKVAGV

-4236 SAVHDSATEHAAPD
+4236 AAVRDSATEHATPN
-4250 ALSPSLETSTATAAA
+4250 ALSPSPETSTATAAA

-4324 RALPAPADD
+4324 RALPEPADD

-4359 QVDRISRHDNFFQ
+4359 QVDQISRHDNFFQ

-4542 VEYVELPDSHGDV
+4542 VEYVELPDGHGDV

-5026 AGAPVVLLD
+5026 AGVPVVLLD

-5050 AAAGRDARTLSSLAY
+5050 DAGRDARTLSSLAY

-5258 AGVARGYLNR
+5258 AGVARGYLNC

-5449 SLLAVRAVTAMRDAF
+5449 SLLAVRAITAMRDAF

-5487 TAARARDAAIPKA
+5487 TAARARDAAIPKV

-5662 GGRPDPLPPLPV
+5662 GGQPDPLPPLPV

-5683 QRGIGGAALHAQAEY
+5683 QRGIGGATLHAQAEY

-6090 GPWPS
+6090 APWPS

-6233 PAVYRKVMEAGPP
+6233 PAVYRKVLEAGPP

>member
-1 MRIPPN
+1 MNVNSLLDLLQRKNIRIHVDRDELVVRAPRGALN
-7 LIADG
+7 AELTQALKKSKAELIDVLRRRGAQASPDPVR
-12 DEHITPAQLTL
+12 ITPAQLTL

-31 DALVTKVE
+31 DALVAKVE

-77 AFRGREVMERF
+77 AFRSREVMERF

-131 DAGEGDIVR
+131 DAREGDIVR

-198 AIGQGRVEDLPRPAP
+198 AIGQGRAEDLPRPVP

-347 SVKGTHAQL
+347 SVKETHAQL

-404 IELLDGHERTSYPLS
+404 VELLDGHERTNYPVS
-419 VTVDD
+419 VDIDD
-424 HERDFTIVAKVCER
+424 HGDDFKIRAQAAASVDPARVCDFLEVALTRLVDALERDPHGALRQLDILPEVER
-438 IGPQRVCEL
+438 EEVVRRWNAGEKARPSRLCLHEL
-447 MELALEQ
+447 FERQAARAPDAIAVIQDEHAL
-454 LTRALSANPG
+454 TY
-464 GELAELDVLPAAER
+464 AELNR
-478 TQVLHGWNET
+478 
-488 GRAYARDACL
+488 C
-498 HQLFEAQVSRTREA
+498 
-512 AAVICGDETLSYTD
+512 
-526 LDARANRL
+526 ANRL
-534 AHYLRGQGV
+534 AHYLR
-543 GPDTRV
+543 
-549 GLALGRGV
+549 ARGV
-557 EMMTGLLAILKAGG
+557 REDDRVALYARRGPELLIGMLATLKAGG
-571 AYVPLDPGYASERL
+571 AYVPLDPGYPAERL
-585 RAILDDSRPAIVLAD
+585 THMLLDSAPVVVLRD
-600 AAGRTALDALAGAP
+600 AAASDDVLVRLNAGT
-614 PIADLHADA
+614 PILDLHADDE
-623 SRWSA
+623 RWSA
-628 LPSTP
+628 QPSGNLKLCGSHEP
-633 PRVEGLTPRHL
+633 DVGARRL

-654 GQPKG
+654 GAPKG

-665 SVVNLW
+665 SVVNQIG
-671 RALDEAI
+671 ALTEYLELDA
-678 YRTHPSAR
+678 SD
-686 RVSLNASIAFD
+686 RVLQFSNIAFD
-697 SLVKQWVQLLSGRT
+697 ASVEEIFATLSCGATLVLRTDRWLADAETFWALCGAQRISIVDLPAQFFGQLALSGRRAVPT
-711 LVVVPEPVRF
+711 GVRCVV
-721 DGRRLL
+721 
-727 DAIGRDRIDVFDCT
+727 I
-741 PSQLALIEGARG
+741 
-753 PEDEAYPQVTLVGG
+753 GG
-767 EAIGEGMWSELA
+767 EAVGA
-779 SASSRTYYNV
+779 SALDAWFAEEGRRPRLFNT
-789 YGPTECTVDAT
+789 YGPTETTVSVTVHEVRGRHDD
-800 LARITAEHAP
+800 
-810 HIGGP
+810 
-815 LANVRA
+815 ANVIGRPIA
-821 YVLNERL
+821 NTRVYVLDAWLR
-828 SPAPVGVRGELYI
+828 PAPIGVAGELYI
-841 GGAGVARGYL
+841 GGVQVARGYL

-871 LYKTGDLARW
+871 LYRTGDLARW

-912 LAKVTGVREVVV
+912 LAKVADVREVVV
-924 LARDSAAAVHDSATE
+924 LARDSASAVHDSAME
-939 HATPNALSPSLET
+939 HAAPDAPSPE
-952 STATAA
+952 
-958 ATATATATEKRL
+958 TATATEKRL

-1006 PLTPNGKLDRRALPA
+1006 PLTPNGKLERRALLA

-1028 RAEYEAPRGA
+1028 RAEYEAPQGA
-1038 KEEALAEIW
+1038 KEEALAAIW

-1085 EVALGTVFDA
+1085 EVALSTVFDA
-1095 PVLSALAE
+1095 PVLSALAS
-1103 RLEAENTAV
+1103 RLDDNTAEV

-1197 DLTVS
+1197 DLTMS
-1202 YHDLREAK
+1202 YHDLREAE
-1210 SIRHEAENRE
+1210 SIRHEAGNRE
-1220 QRAKDLSQAH
+1220 QRAKDLSQAY

-1289 GDPLAPLPLQY
+1289 DDPLAPLPLQY

-1510 TLSLREAGDD
+1510 TLSLQEAGDD

-1572 QVVYAWNATERD
+1572 QVVYEWNATERD

-1680 IVEDSQPALVLA
+1680 IVQDSQPALVLA

-1706 LPVIDL
+1706 LPVIDP

-1782 HSHGFDFSVWEMW
+1782 HSYGFDFSVWEMW

-1857 NVVAHR
+1857 NVIAHR

-2363 LLSCHAAHD
+2363 LLSCYAAHD

-2661 GTSGIAAPGVV
+2661 GTSGVAAPGVV

-2677 VRDIDVL
+2677 VCDIDVL

-2820 RIVLALARLDTGCAL
+2820 RLVLALARLDTGCAL
-2835 IDLESDADAWRHERD
+2835 IDLESDAGAWRHERD

-3084 RLYKTGDLARWRTDG
+3084 RLYRTGDLARWRTDG

-3129 VAGVRE
+3129 VADVRE

-3150 ATEHATPNAL
+3150 ATEHATPNAP
-3160 SPSPETSTATAAATA
+3160 SPSPETTTATAAATA
-3175 TATATEKRLVA
+3175 TATAIEKRLVA
-3186 YYKGDADVAALRA
+3186 YYTGDADVVALRA

-3329 IPLTPRDG
+3329 IPLAPRDG

-3422 AKSIRHEAGNREQRA
+3422 AESIRHEAGNREQRA

-3556 PPKQLHAGASVEVK
+3556 PPKQSHAGASVEVK

-3600 VLSRLSGQEEV
+3600 VLGRLSGQEEV

-3624 VEPLIGFFVN
+3624 VEALIGFFVN

-3686 PLFQVMFVWQNAHE
+3686 PLFQVMFDWHNTPARA
-3700 GSLQIPGLRLSTWG
+3700 LTMPGLTVSVARTETTTSQYDLVLSMQERNG
-3714 DPLTMAPFELTLA
+3714 DIVGHLN
-3727 VREHQDDIACTL
+3727 
-3739 TYATSLFDRATVERY
+3739 YATALFDEQTARRY
-3754 LGHWLRQL
+3754 ARYWRRLLEGMTAGSANVSVAR
-3762 DAMATDADPVV
+3762 
-3773 TGLPLLGEAERAQVL
+3773 LPLLDETEREQVVHEWNATERAYPIRQ
-3788 HGWNETGRAYA
+3788 
-3799 RDACLHQLF
+3799 CIHQLF
-3808 EAQVSRTREAAA
+3808 EAQAARTPNAIAIA
-3820 VICGDETLSYT
+3820 IGDERVTYAALNAS
-3831 DLDARANRLAHYL
+3831 ANRLARHL
-3844 RGQGVGPDTRV
+3844 RALGVVADTRV
-3855 GLALGRGVEMMTG
+3855 AVCIERGAPMVIA
-3868 LLAILKAGGAYVP
+3868 LLAIWKAGGAYVP
-3881 LDPGY
+3881 LDPAY
-3886 ASERLRAIL
+3886 PRERIAYMLRDSAPIAVLTSRASRDLVASHLPDRAPLVVI
-3895 DDSRP
+3895 
-3900 AIVLADAAGRTALD
+3900 DAAACPWD
-3914 ALAGAPPIA
+3914 ALSGD
-3923 DLHADASRWSALPST
+3923 DLDPNDIELNAT
-3938 PPRVEGLTPR
+3938 
-3948 HLAYVIYTSGST
+3948 HLCYVIYTSGST
-3960 GQPKGVMVEHASV
+3960 GQPKGVMIEHRNL
-3973 VNLWR
+3973 VN
-3978 ALDEAI
+3978 
-3984 YRTHP
+3984 YT
-3989 SARRVSLNASI
+3989 
-4000 AFDSLVKQ
+4000 
-4008 WVQLL
+4008 
-4013 SGRTLVVVPE
+4013 
-4023 PVRFDGRRL
+4023 
-4032 LDAIGRDRIDVFDC
+4032 LDAIRWFGLGPGETVLQQNSLNFDLSLEEIVPALSSGAALAPAVELFGAGGSARGHSARP
-4046 TPSQLALI
+4046 TMIHLTAAHWQQLVGEWHRA
-4054 EGARGPEDEA
+4054 GARPAAALEGVRLVN
-4064 FPQVTLVG
+4064 VTGDALSPHKL
-4072 GEAIGEGMWSELASA
+4072 EQWDAIRPAHTRLIN
-4087 SSRTYYNVYGPTECT
+4087 TYGPTE
-4102 VDATLARITAEHAPH
+4102 ITISCSAAYVRHAPGMSRVS
-4117 IGGPLANVRAYVL
+4117 IGRPFANSRMYLLDARGEPV
-4130 NERLSPAPVGVR
+4130 PVGVT

-4149 AGVARG
+4149 DGVARG

-4160 ELTRERFIDDPF
+4160 ELSAERFVDDPF
-4172 VAGGRLYRTGDLA
+4172 RPGSRMYKTGDLA
-4185 RWRTDG
+4185 CRRGDG
-4191 SLEYLGRNDFQ
+4191 EIEFVGRNDFQ
-4202 VKIRGFRIELGEIEA
+4202 VKVRGFRVELSEVETRLAAVDGVQEIA
-4217 QLAKVTGV
+4217 
-4225 REVVVLARDSA
+4225 VLARED
-4236 SAVHDSATEHAAPD
+4236 APG
-4250 ALSPSLETSTATAAA
+4250 
-4265 TATATATATEKR
+4265 EKR
-4277 LVAYYTGDADVAALR
+4277 LVAYYTGAAEMAALR
-4292 AQAAQHL
+4292 ECAARDL
-4299 PSYMV
+4299 PAYMM
-4304 PSAYVRL
+4304 PAAYVCL
-4311 DAWPLTPN
+4311 PALPLTPN

-4324 RALPAPADD
+4324 NALPPPAHD
-4333 AYARAEYEAPQGAKE
+4333 ADSNRGYEAPQGDIE
-4348 EALAEIWRDLL
+4348 ETLARIWEQLL
-4359 QVDRISRHDNFFQ
+4359 ERERVGRHDNFFD
-4372 LGGHSLLAISLGDMM
+4372 LGGHSLLTVSLIERM
-4387 RERGLHADVRTLFNA
+4387 RQADLHADV
-4402 ETLAALAAQS
+4402 AAL
-4412 GTDSIDVDVPP
+4412 
-4423 NLIPVGAARITPD
+4423 
-4436 MLPLVALTQP
+4436 
-4446 QIDAIAQQVDGGA
+4446 
-4459 TNVQDIYPLA
+4459 
-4469 PLQEGMLFHHLLH
+4469 F
-4482 TQGDLYLEPHLLAFR
+4482 
-4497 TRERL
+4497 
-4502 ERFLSALQCVIDRHD
+4502 
-4517 VLRTG
+4517 
-4522 FFWEGVPQPV
+4522 
-4532 QVVWRRARLP
+4532 
-4542 VEYVELPDSHGDV
+4542 
-4555 ASQLEARCDPRRHRI
+4555 
-4570 DIGRAPLVH
+4570 
-4579 CHVAHDA
+4579 
-4586 RNDRWV
+4586 
-4592 LGVLTH
+4592 
-4598 HLVSDHTT
+4598 TT
-4606 LALLAEEAQAFEQGR
+4606 S
-4621 GDALPPAVPFRNFVA
+4621 
-4636 HARLGTSER
+4636 T
-4645 EHEAFFRE
+4645 
-4653 MLGDVDEPTAPFG
+4653 
-4666 LLDVQGDGSAIVE
+4666 
-4679 HRRALAPGLSRS
+4679 
-4691 VRAHARRLG
+4691 
-4700 VSAASVMHV
+4700 
-4709 AWSLVLARTA
+4709 
-4719 NRRDVVFGTVL
+4719 
-4730 FGRMQGGAHAHRT
+4730 
-4743 MGLFMNTL
+4743 
-4751 PVRIA
+4751 
-4756 LDESDVET
+4756 
-4764 SLIATH
+4764 
-4770 DRLARLLRHEHAPL
+4770 
-4784 ALAQRCSAVPAQ
+4784 
-4796 APLFTSLLNYRYS
+4796 
-4809 PHEEQGD
+4809 
-4816 ATDDDVQF
+4816 
-4824 IAARERNNY
+4824 
-4833 PLTMIVDD
+4833 
-4841 TGEGFALTAQ
+4841 
-4851 VDASIDAAR
+4851 
-4860 VCAFMHTA
+4860 
-4868 LEQLVRALDDARGA
+4868 
-4882 VLAELDVLPADEHR
+4882 LAELA
-4896 CVVSACNDTDA
+4896 ACTTKLK
-4907 ELPGVDFVDRRF
+4907 E
-4919 EAQAA
+4919 
-4924 RTPEAIAVACGAH
+4924 I
-4937 ALSYAALNRRANRLA
+4937 
-4952 HYLRAHGAG
+4952 
-4961 PERVVALALE
+4961 
-4971 RSVDMMVGLLGILK
+4971 LL
-4985 SGSAYL
+4985 
-4991 PLDPAYPAER
+4991 
-5001 LAYIVDDARPALL
+5001 
-5014 LTEAALRDDWRD
+5014 
-5026 AGAPVVLLD
+5026 
-5035 ADGPAIDACPDHNPD
+5035 
-5050 AAAGRDARTLSSLAY
+5050 
-5065 VIYTSGSTGRPK
+5065 
-5077 GVMIEHRNLANLL
+5077 
-5090 GAMGEQPGIGAHDVL
+5090 
-5105 LAVTSL
+5105 
-5111 SFDIAALELFL
+5111 
-5122 PLLHGARA
+5122 
-5130 VIAARDDAADPAR
+5130 
-5143 LAHLI
+5143 
-5148 ESSGASLMQA
+5148 
-5158 TPSTWRMLAQHGWPR
+5158 
-5173 SARPLT
+5173 
-5179 LLCGGEALPPA
+5179 
-5190 LAERLL
+5190 
-5196 AHVPAI
+5196 
-5202 WNLYGPTETTVWSTV
+5202 
-5217 RRVTTPVVDIGG
+5217 
-5229 PIANTQVY
+5229 
-5237 VLDERLRPAPI
+5237 
-5248 GVAGELYIGG
+5248 
-5258 AGVARGYLNR
+5258 
-5268 PELTR
+5268 
-5273 ERFVDDPFRRG
+5273 
-5284 GRLYRTGDLAR
+5284 
-5295 RRADGNLE
+5295 
-5303 YLGRNDFQVKIRG
+5303 
-5316 FRIELGE
+5316 
-5323 IEAQLAKAHG
+5323 
-5333 VQGVALAARDTPTA
+5333 
-5347 DKRLVAYYV
+5347 
-5356 GDASAAALREH
+5356 
-5367 AAARLPAYMVPAA
+5367 
-5380 YVRLAAW
+5380 
-5387 PLTPNG
+5387 
-5393 KLDRAA
+5393 
-5399 LPAPDDEAYARA
+5399 
-5411 EYEAP
+5411 
-5416 RGEHECKLAA
+5416 
-5426 IWRAVLQVERIG
+5426 
-5438 RHDDFFELGGH
+5438 
-5449 SLLAVRAVTAMRDAF
+5449 
-5464 GSDTSLRDLFARPV
+5464 
-5478 LKDLAEHAS
+5478 
-5487 TAARARDAAIPKA
+5487 
-5500 ARGEPAPMSFA
+5500 
-5511 QQRLWF
+5511 
-5517 LARMG
+5517 
-5522 GLGDAYHM
+5522 
-5530 PIAVRL
+5530 
-5536 RGALDVDALQRALSR
+5536 
-5551 IVSRHDALRTTFAL
+5551 
-5565 EGEQPVQRVH
+5565 
-5575 ADDGAG
+5575 
-5581 LRLRIDDLRGCADAG
+5581 
-5596 ARRARILAGQASEPF
+5596 
-5611 DLARGPLVRGAL
+5611 
-5623 VREADDVHTLC
+5623 
-5634 VTIHHIVS
+5634 
-5642 DGWSI
+5642 
-5647 DVFCRELSELYRAFA
+5647 
-5662 GGRPDPLPPLPV
+5662 
-5674 QYADYAAWQ
+5674 
-5683 QRGIGGAALHAQAEY
+5683 
-5698 WRDALA
+5698 
-5704 GAPTLLEL
+5704 
-5712 PTDRPRPPQP
+5712 
-5722 DYAGATVGLA
+5722 
-5732 LDAPLTAGLRALARR
+5732 
-5747 HGATLFMTVFAAW
+5747 
-5760 SVLLSRLSRQTD
+5760 
-5772 VVIGTPSANRGHAQI
+5772 
-5787 EGLIGFFVNT
+5787 
-5797 IALRVDL
+5797 
-5804 DGAPTVA
+5804 
-5811 ELLARVKARTLAAQ
+5811 
-5825 QHQDIPFEHVV
+5825 
-5836 ERVQPARSLSHSPV
+5836 
-5850 FQAMFA
+5850 
-5856 WQHASRGEMR
+5856 
-5866 LEGLRAEPLD
+5866 
-5876 DAARTIA
+5876 
-5883 KFDLTLSLRESGDA
+5883 
-5897 IDGGLEYASALFERA
+5897 
-5912 TIERFAG
+5912 
-5919 YLRRLLEGMVAD
+5919 
-5931 DTQRVDAL
+5931 
-5939 PMLSR
+5939 
-5944 DERRDLI
+5944 
-5951 ERRNA
+5951 
-5956 TARPYPANSG
+5956 
-5966 VHRLFEAQ
+5966 
-5974 AARTPDATAIVDGAT
+5974 
-5989 TLDYRALDA
+5989 
-5998 RANRIA
+5998 
-6004 HALAHA
+6004 
-6010 GVRAGDRVALH
+6010 
-6021 LEPSIGL
+6021 
-6028 VAAQLAVLKLGAA
+6028 
-6041 YVPVDVGNPPARKA
+6041 
-6055 FVAQDSGAR
+6055 
-6064 LVLGDAALDWPAAAG
+6064 
-6079 VPQRDLAALLA
+6079 
-6090 GPWPS
+6090 
-6095 DAPARA
+6095 
-6101 PQCGG
+6101 
-6106 DTPAYVMYTSGSSGQ
+6106 
-6121 PKGVLVTHRGIA
+6121 
-6133 RLAVNSGYATFDAS
+6133 
-6147 DRFAFASNPAFDAS
+6147 
-6161 TFEVW
+6161 
-6166 TALLNG
+6166 
-6172 ASIGIVKRDD
+6172 
-6182 LLDLGALAGKLSSIG
+6182 
-6197 VTCLFLTT
+6197 
-6205 ALFNRCV
+6205 
-6212 SFDPAMFARLR
+6212 
-6223 CVISGGERAD
+6223 
-6233 PAVYRKVMEAGPP
+6233 
-6246 RHLLNAYGPTETTT
+6246 
-6260 FAAVWEAE
+6260 
-6268 PRTLAAQAAPIGRPI
+6268 
-6283 GNTSVY
+6283 
-6289 VLDAYGAP
+6289 
-6297 VPVGVTGEIHIGGP
+6297 
-6311 GVAQGYL
+6311 
-6318 NRPALSA
+6318 
-6325 ERFVRDPFV
+6325 
-6334 GGDARM
+6334 
-6340 YRTGDLGRWRPDG
+6340 
-6353 MLDCI
+6353 
-6358 GRADFQVKIR
+6358 
-6368 GFRIELGE
+6368 
-6376 IEACL
+6376 
-6381 LEHGAL
+6381 
-6387 AQAAVLARDDGGDG
+6387 
-6401 GKTLVAY
+6401 
-6408 YVPRA
+6408 
-6413 GHEDGAPALRAHLAA
+6413 
-6428 RLPEYMV
+6428 
-6435 PAAYVRLPAMPLTPN
+6435 
-6450 GKLERRALPAPDER
+6450 
-6464 SYVRRDYAA
+6464 
-6473 PQGEIETTLAR
+6473 
-6484 IWAELFGIERVGRH
+6484 
-6498 DGFFELGGHSLL
+6498 
-6510 AVRMVARV
+6510 
-6518 HDVLGVEVPLRALF
+6518 
-6532 ADPVLHVFASAVAR
+6532 
-6546 ASTRQASSNLVAFR
+6546 
-6560 SAGTAAPL
+6560 
-6568 FFIHSGLGEI
+6568 
-6578 GFVGDLLPGI
+6578 
-6588 APEIPVYGFAAV
+6588 
-6600 GFLAGETPHAT
+6600 
-6611 IEEMA
+6611 
-6616 AQYVDA
+6616 
-6622 MRRVQPHGPYRLA
+6622 
-6635 GWCAGGNIAFEMAH
+6635 
-6649 QLIAADETVEFLCM
+6649 
-6663 IDSPTSAPIDRSVT
+6663 
-6677 ACVLA
+6677 
-6682 RIPDDIPE
+6682 
-6690 ALRTRL
+6690 
-6696 HALGDAFDVRGML
+6696 
-6709 HACQA
+6709 
-6714 AGMLPIDLPTGLMER
+6714 
-6729 HVAVQYAIKHAKL
+6729 
-6742 NYVPPRLPVDVI
+6742 
-6754 HFVAQDEPMWR
+6754 
-6765 NGWAMDGWH
+6765 
-6774 DVADRVICLPA
+6774 
-6785 SGDHMTMVAAPHA
+6785 
-6798 EQLGRRITEALAV
+6798 
-6811 HGGPRADGAERG
+6811 
-6823 YAPRIAIQTAPR
+6823 
-6835 DARAP
+6835 
-6840 TLFCIPGA
+6840 
-6848 GASVTTFSTLAR
+6848 
-6860 HLPATFSVDG
+6860 
-6870 LQPRGLCGTMVPYLD
+6870 
-6885 VETAARAY
+6885 
-6893 LRSIRKAAPR
+6893 
-6903 GPYHLV
+6903 
-6909 GHSFGGW
+6909 
-6916 VAYEIACRLQEQGER
+6916 
-6931 VATLML
+6931 
-6937 LDTERPGATD
+6937 
-6947 IVRGRKTRVDALAKL
+6947 
-6962 VELYE
+6962 
-6967 MHLGRPLGVSRDDL
+6967 
-6981 AALAHDAQIEHL
+6981 
-6993 RAALVRA
+6993 
-7000 KILPPSVHPNVL
+7000 
-7012 LGVVRVLEM
+7012 
-7021 NVNTPYRPAG
+7021 
-7031 LYAGTMHVVLIANAK
+7031 
-7046 ADADLDAWR
+7046 
-7055 DEQAEQWRGLADDVR
+7055 
-7070 IVRAG
+7070 
-7075 GNHMT
+7075 
-7080 MLQPPHAA
+7080 
-7088 SIAALLERT
+7088 
-7097 AGAPARLAQV
+7097 
-7107 H
+7107 

>member
-1 MRIPPN
+1 MTANDLLALLNSKGIALSVKGDNLAITGDEKVLEDPGLLALLRANKPALIDLIKDGHGTVGGAFRVPPNRIPADAER
-7 LIADG
+7 IAP
-12 DEHITPAQLTL
+12 EQLTL
-23 VALSQESI
+23 VRLDQGEI
-31 DALVTKVE
+31 DALVARVD
-39 GGAANVQDIYPLAPL
+39 GGAANVQDIYPLVPM
-54 QEGILFHHLMSGE
+54 QEGMLFHHLLSQQGDAYLE
-67 SDPYVLSGVL
+67 SYLL
-77 AFRGREVMERF
+77 AFRTRERLDRF
-88 VSALQQVIDRHD
+88 LSALQQVIDRHD
-100 ILRTGFFWEG
+100 ILRTAFFWEG
-110 LEQPVQVV
+110 LPHSVQVV
-118 QRRATLPVSVVEL
+118 QRRATLPLNVVEL
-131 DAGEGDIVR
+131 DPRDGDVGQ

-145 FDSRGYRMDV
+145 YDPRSLRIDV
-155 SRAPLMHVH
+155 GRAPLMQVH
-164 AACDGE
+164 AAHDAAGG
-170 HERWVARVLFHHLS
+170 RWLVRLLSHHLAV
-184 IDHTTLERVIEEAR
+184 DHTTLERVIEEAR
-198 AIGQGRVEDLPRPAP
+198 AIEQGRAEDLPRPVP

-265 TLKPELSGA
+265 RLKPELSGA

-330 INTLPVRMRVAQ
+330 INTLPVRMRIAQ

-347 SVKGTHAQL
+347 SVKETHAQL

-389 RYSKPKVAAAHIADG
+389 RYGLRYRADAATPGGDD
-404 IELLDGHERTSYPLS
+404 IELLSARERTNYPLTLS
-419 VTVDD
+419 VDD
-424 HERDFTIVAKVCER
+424 LGQDFSLTVQVS
-438 IGPQRVCEL
+438 GHVDPQRVCAF
-447 MELALEQ
+447 METALEQ
-454 LTRALSANPG
+454 LAQALGEQPQCDIG
-464 GELAELDVLPAAER
+464 GLDVLPRSER
-478 TQVLHGWNET
+478 EQMVYAWNATE
-488 GRAYARDACL
+488 RDYPIEQCI
-498 HQLFEAQVSRTREA
+498 HQLFEAQVDRKPEA
-512 AAVICGDETLSYTD
+512 IALTFDGRRLSYAE
-526 LDARANRL
+526 LNARANRL
-534 AHYLRGQGV
+534 AHYLQARGV
-543 GPDTRV
+543 GPDRLV
-549 GLALGRGV
+549 ALCAERGI
-557 EMMTGLLAILKAGG
+557 EMVVGLLAILKAGG
-571 AYVPLDPGYASERL
+571 AYVPLDPAYASDRL
-585 RAILDDSRPAIVLAD
+585 RGIVEDSQPALVLAD
-600 AAGRTALDALAGAP
+600 AVGRAALGELDGALPVIDLETDALCWREMP
-614 PIADLHADA
+614 PTNPEVA
-623 SRWSA
+623 SQH
-628 LPSTP
+628 
-633 PRVEGLTPRHL
+633 VHHL

-654 GQPKG
+654 GRPKG

-665 SVVNLW
+665 QVVRLFGATQAWFGFDERDVWTLFHSHGFDFSVW
-671 RALDEAI
+671 EMWGALLHGGRLVIVPTEVT
-678 YRTHPSAR
+678 RTPSAFFALLCAEG
-686 RVSLNASIAFD
+686 VTVLN
-697 SLVKQWVQLLSGRT
+697 Q
-711 LVVVPEPVRF
+711 
-721 DGRRLL
+721 
-727 DAIGRDRIDVFDCT
+727 T
-741 PSQLALIEGARG
+741 PSAFQALMSAQEEREEAALKADVDAEAEAAGNIERANVVAHRLR
-753 PEDEAYPQVTLVGG
+753 YVIFGG
-767 EAIGEGMWSELA
+767 EALEPRTLA
-779 SASSRTYYNV
+779 SWYARHGERTQLVNMYGITETTVHVTYCALRAEDAMRLGASPIGV
-789 YGPTECTVDAT
+789 
-800 LARITAEHAP
+800 RIP
-810 HIGGP
+810 D
-815 LANVRA
+815 LQL
-821 YVLNERL
+821 YVLDDRRE
-828 SPAPVGVRGELYI
+828 PVPMGVTGELYV

-871 LYKTGDLARW
+871 LYRTGDLARW

-912 LAKVTGVREVVV
+912 LAKVADVREVVV
-924 LARDSAAAVHDSATE
+924 LARDSAAEVRDSATE
-939 HATPNALSPSLET
+939 HAAPDAPSPE
-952 STATAA
+952 TATAP
-958 ATATATATEKRL
+958 EKRL
-970 VAYYTGDADVA
+970 VAYYTGDADVV

-1038 KEEALAEIW
+1038 KEEALAAIW

-1085 EVALGTVFDA
+1085 EVALSTVFDA
-1095 PVLSALAE
+1095 PVLSALAS
-1103 RLEAENTAV
+1103 RLDDNTAAV

-1152 VRLDGPLNREVLQ
+1152 VRLDGPLNREMLQ

-1178 RTCFAREEGEPIQV
+1178 RTCFVREEGEPIQV

-1289 GDPLAPLPLQY
+1289 DDPLAPLPLQY

-1510 TLSLREAGDD
+1510 TLSLQEAGDD

-1537 RRYVTYWRRLLEGM
+1537 RRYVTYWCRLLEGM

-1606 ALTFEGQRLSYAELN
+1606 ALTFDGRRLSYAELN
-1621 ARANRLAHYLQGRG
+1621 ARANRLAHYLQARG

-1782 HSHGFDFSVWEMW
+1782 HSYGFDFSVWEMW

-1838 ALMSAQEE
+1838 ALMSAQEEREE

-1934 LDARREP
+1934 LDDRREP

-2025 KVTGVR
+2025 KVAEVR

-2036 ARDSAAEMRDNATP
+2036 ARDSAADTDQNADL
-2050 NAPMPKSSSETE
+2050 NASATANSSE

-2120 AYARAEYEAPQGAK
+2120 AYARAEYEAPRGAK
-2134 EEALAAIWRELLH
+2134 EEALAE
-2147 VERVSRHDNFFE
+2147 
-2159 LGGHS
+2159 
-2164 LLAIGVIERMRREGL
+2164 
-2179 HTDVRSIFNAQTL
+2179 
-2192 SDLAARAQT
+2192 
-2201 DDRSIQA
+2201 
-2208 PPNLIPARA
+2208 
-2217 TRITPDMLP
+2217 
-2226 LVALTQTQI
+2226 
-2235 DMLAVQVEG
+2235 
-2244 GAANIQDIYPLAPLQ
+2244 
-2259 EGMVFH
+2259 
-2265 HLLHAESDAYM
+2265 
-2276 EAYFV
+2276 
-2281 GFRTRAR
+2281 
-2288 LDRFLDALRMI
+2288 
-2299 VDRHDIL
+2299 
-2306 RTGFF
+2306 
-2311 WEGLEQPVQIVQR
+2311 
-2324 RVRLPIE
+2324 
-2331 FVDLDPADGDVL
+2331 
-2343 RQLEARHDPRA
+2343 
-2354 HRLDIRRPA
+2354 
-2363 LLSCHAAHD
+2363 
-2372 PAAGRW
+2372 
-2378 LLCVMAHHLA
+2378 
-2388 IDNTS
+2388 
-2393 LKLLV
+2393 
-2398 AEEQAIEQ
+2398 
-2406 GGFDALPPAP
+2406 
-2416 SFRNFIA
+2416 
-2423 QIASGVDR
+2423 
-2431 REHEAF
+2431 
-2437 FSAMLGDIDSP
+2437 
-2448 THPFG
+2448 
-2453 LQDVQGDGREIAEF
+2453 
-2467 QQRLSPELSKAI
+2467 
-2479 RVCTRRLGVSPA
+2479 
-2491 SLMHL
+2491 
-2496 AWAMV
+2496 
-2501 LSRATGRREAVFGT
+2501 
-2515 VLFGRMQGGERGMG
+2515 
-2529 MFINTLPI
+2529 
-2537 RIDVDERYVAECLA
+2537 
-2551 HTHERVVQLIY
+2551 
-2562 HEHAPL
+2562 
-2568 ALALRCSGLPARQ
+2568 
-2581 ALFSSLL
+2581 
-2588 NYRHSEQAARP
+2588 
-2599 PRDDDDIQYLDGNE
+2599 
-2613 RTNYPLTVSIDDLGE
+2613 
-2628 AFSVTVQ
+2628 
-2635 ARHPASP
+2635 
-2642 ERIRAFMETALE
+2642 
-2654 QLVRALD
+2654 
-2661 GTSGIAAPGVV
+2661 
-2672 MPRIA
+2672 
-2677 VRDIDVL
+2677 
-2684 PSEERHRLLVEWNDT
+2684 
-2699 AADYPQDQCLHRL
+2699 
-2712 FEAQAARHPDTI
+2712 
-2724 ALIAD
+2724 
-2729 GEPVGYAE
+2729 
-2737 LNRRANRLAR
+2737 
-2747 HLSARGLQPDQ
+2747 
-2758 RVAICIDR
+2758 
-2766 GIDMVVAMLAVLKA
+2766 
-2780 GGAYVPLDP
+2780 
-2789 AYPSER
+2789 
-2795 LDYLLRDCAPVALL
+2795 
-2809 THARLGASMQT
+2809 
-2820 RIVLALARLDTGCAL
+2820 
-2835 IDLESDADAWRHERD
+2835 
-2850 DDPPPSGLTPRHLA
+2850 
-2864 YVIYTSGSTGQPKGV
+2864 
-2879 MVEHRSV
+2879 
-2886 CNLVAWHAGAF
+2886 
-2897 DVGTGCRSASVAGVA
+2897 
-2912 FDATTWEVWAALCNG
+2912 
-2927 GCLSLAPGDAASDP
+2927 
-2941 QALLRW
+2941 
-2947 WRAQELDVGFLVTPL
+2947 
-2962 AELAYA
+2962 
-2968 TGQSNAGMRTLL
+2968 
-2980 IGGDRLSRWP
+2980 
-2990 DSMPPG
+2990 
-2996 QMLVNNYG
+2996 
-3004 PTEATVVATSG
+3004 
-3015 RLQPG
+3015 
-3020 EATPPIGRPIAN
+3020 
-3032 TRVYVLDA
+3032 
-3040 WLRPAPIGVAGELYI
+3040 
-3055 GGVQVARGYLNRPEL
+3055 
-3070 TRERFIDDPFVAGG
+3070 
-3084 RLYKTGDLARWRTDG
+3084 
-3099 SLEYLGR
+3099 
-3106 NDFQVKIRGFRIE
+3106 
-3119 LGEIEAQLAK
+3119 
-3129 VAGVRE
+3129 
-3135 VVVLARDS
+3135 
-3143 AAEVHDS
+3143 
-3150 ATEHATPNAL
+3150 
-3160 SPSPETSTATAAATA
+3160 
-3175 TATATEKRLVA
+3175 
-3186 YYKGDADVAALRA
+3186 
-3199 QAAQHLPSYMVPSAY
+3199 
-3214 VRLDAWPLTPN
+3214 
-3225 GKLDRRAL
+3225 
-3233 PAPADDAYA
+3233 
-3242 RAEYE
+3242 
-3247 APQGAKEEA
+3247 
-3256 LAAIWRELLHVE
+3256 IWRELLHVE

-3301 ALGTVFDAPV
+3301 ALSTVFDAPV
-3311 LSALAERLE
+3311 LSALASRLDD
-3320 AENTAVLPP
+3320 NTAAVLPP
-3329 IPLTPRDG
+3329 IPLAPRDG

-3365 AVRLDGP
+3365 AVRLDGS

-3389 EALRTCFAREE
+3389 EALRTCFVREE
-3400 GEPIQVIQPHADLTV
+3400 GEPIQVIQPRADLTV

-3422 AKSIRHEAGNREQRA
+3422 AEQTEQRA

-3457 RVLLLQLADEAH
+3457 RVLLLQLEDEAH

-3503 GDPLAPLPLQYAD
+3503 DDPLAPLPLQYAD

-3556 PPKQLHAGASVEVK
+3556 PPKQSHAGASVEVK

-3624 VEPLIGFFVN
+3624 VEALIGFFVN

-3808 EAQVSRTREAAA
+3808 EAQVSRTPEAAA

-3868 LLAILKAGGAYVP
+3868 LLAVLKAGGAYVP

-3984 YRTHP
+3984 YRAHP

-4064 FPQVTLVG
+4064 YPQVTLVG
-4072 GEAIGEGMWSELASA
+4072 GEAIGEGMWSELASV

-4172 VAGGRLYRTGDLA
+4172 VAGGRLYKTGDLA

-4217 QLAKVTGV
+4217 QLAKVAGV

-4236 SAVHDSATEHAAPD
+4236 AAVRDSATEHATPN
-4250 ALSPSLETSTATAAA
+4250 ALSPSPETSTATAA
-4265 TATATATATEKR
+4265 ATATATATEKR

-4324 RALPAPADD
+4324 RALPEPADD
-4333 AYARAEYEAPQGAKE
+4333 AYARAEYEAPRGAKE

-4359 QVDRISRHDNFFQ
+4359 QVDQISRHDNFFQ

-4586 RNDRWV
+4586 RNDCWV

-4679 HRRALAPGLSRS
+4679 HRRALAPRLSRS

-5026 AGAPVVLLD
+5026 AGVPVVLLD

-5050 AAAGRDARTLSSLAY
+5050 DAGRDARTLSSLAY

-5367 AAARLPAYMVPAA
+5367 AAAQLPAYMVPAA

-5449 SLLAVRAVTAMRDAF
+5449 SLLAVRAITAMRDAF

-5487 TAARARDAAIPKA
+5487 TAARARDAAIPKV

-5662 GGRPDPLPPLPV
+5662 GGQPDPLPPLPV

-6090 GPWPS
+6090 APWPS

-6233 PAVYRKVMEAGPP
+6233 PAVYRKVLEAGPP

>member
-1 MRIPPN
+1 MHARAFHSVISPYHIRLPLRRVRIIREYVNTTQEYGVMTDMLDSSEISVRDDIDPVPGAAPERVLALTAGQYGIWLDQMLNPDLPCYILGAILRIDGTFDEALLTSVVNEVVNANDSLRAMLVSEGGSVRQRVLSDVELEIAHIDFSGSAHPHDSAWRYMRTAFDTAFALDGLLCDFRIVRESPSRTYWMYRCHHLVADGQSVSMICRMIVDLYNRRASADMARIEPTPSYFDSLDDDRKYAESSRYERDAQFWQDKFSSLPPPLLSSRSSEAAARPASFPDGQVNLTIERAKYDRLGRIAEASGCTIVHVMFGVLALYFSRAYQVDEVVIGMPVHNRSTAQQKRAIGMFASVVPIRIPVDGNERFVSLLNGVSAELRHCYRHQRFPIAELNRRLGLVRTGRRQLFELTLSFEKFPLDFYIGDVKLGLTSMRHRFEQTPITVNVQDYHEDQDLVMQFNYDVNAFSHAEVDNIGTRIGGLLDALIEHHDDMPVGMLPLLDEAERKQVVYAWNATERDYPIEQCIHQLFEAQVDRKPEAIALTFEGQRLSYAELNARANRLAHYLQGRGVGPDRLVALCAERGIEMVVGLLAILKAGGAYVPLDPSHPPERLRRMLDDTNPVAVLVDDIGADALASFESHVAARSPRVHLSRDIAQWRACSPANPSTPRERAARRLAYVIYTSGSSGEPKGVMNEHRGVVNRLWWMQQTYALDERDAVLQKTPFSFDVSVWEFFWPLMSGARLVIAKPEGHKDPAYLSELIDRERVTTLHFVPSMLQAFLEDEGAARGCGSVKRVMCSGEALPPSLVKRFYRCLPDARLHNLYGPTEAAVDVTAWACDAEEGGASVPIGRPIANTRIYVLDGYGQPVPRGVAGELYIGGVQVARGYLNRPELTRERFVDDPFVAGGRLYKTGDLARWRTDGSLEYLGRNDFQVKIRGFRIELGEIEAQLAKVAGVRETVVLARDSGSPAGEKRLVAYYTGNADVAALREQATRHLPAYMVPSAYVRLDAWPLTPNGKLDRRALPAPADDAYARAEYEAPQGAKEEALAAIWKDLLPVERISRHDNFFELGGHSLLVIGLSEKLRAAGLHADVRVVYRASTLADLAAHLGTDNQDIRIPPN

-498 HQLFEAQVSRTREA
+498 HQLFEAQVSRTPEA

-600 AAGRTALDALAGAP
+600 AAGRAALDALAGAP

-891 RNDFQVKIRGFRIE
+891 RNDFQVKI
-905 LGEIEAQ
+905 
-912 LAKVTGVREVVV
+912 
-924 LARDSAAAVHDSATE
+924 
-939 HATPNALSPSLET
+939 
-952 STATAA
+952 
-958 ATATATATEKRL
+958 
-970 VAYYTGDADVA
+970 
-981 ALRAQ
+981 
-986 AAQHLPSYM
+986 
-995 VPSAYVRLDAW
+995 
-1006 PLTPNGKLDRRALPA
+1006 
-1021 PADDAYA
+1021 
-1028 RAEYEAPRGA
+1028 
-1038 KEEALAEIW
+1038 
-1047 RELLHV
+1047 
-1053 ERVSRHDNFFELG
+1053 
-1066 GHSLLAVQLVSRLR
+1066 
-1080 QALSV
+1080 
-1085 EVALGTVFDA
+1085 
-1095 PVLSALAE
+1095 
-1103 RLEAENTAV
+1103 
-1112 LPPIPLAPRD
+1112 
-1122 GRIALSLA
+1122 
-1130 QQRLWFLTQ
+1130 
-1139 LEGVSEAYHMSGA
+1139 
-1152 VRLDGPLNREVLQ
+1152 
-1165 RALNR
+1165 
-1170 IVMRHEAL
+1170 
-1178 RTCFAREEGEPIQV
+1178 C
-1192 IQPHA
+1192 
-1197 DLTVS
+1197 
-1202 YHDLREAK
+1202 
-1210 SIRHEAENRE
+1210 
-1220 QRAKDLSQAH
+1220 
-1230 ASAPF
+1230 
-1235 DLSRDLPVRVLLL
+1235 
-1248 QLADEA
+1248 
-1254 HVVQVVM
+1254 
-1261 HHIASDGW
+1261 
-1269 SVGVFLQELSA
+1269 
-1280 LYGSFIAEQ
+1280 
-1289 GDPLAPLPLQY
+1289 
-1300 ADYAAW
+1300 
-1306 QRRWL
+1306 
-1311 ASGQLEKQG
+1311 
-1320 AFWQTNL
+1320 
-1327 SGAPT
+1327 
-1332 LLELPTDRP
+1332 
-1341 RPPKQ
+1341 
-1346 SHAGA
+1346 
-1351 SVEVK
+1351 
-1356 LGAALSERVKRLSQ
+1356 
-1370 RHGVTPYMTLLSSW
+1370 
-1384 AAVLSRLSGQEEV
+1384 
-1397 VIGSPVAGRNR
+1397 
-1408 TEVEALIGF
+1408 
-1417 FVNTLALRLDLSSEP
+1417 
-1432 TVGELL
+1432 
-1438 KRTKA
+1438 
-1443 QVLSAQAHQDLPF
+1443 
-1456 DQVVERVKPPRST
+1456 
-1469 AHPPLFQVM
+1469 
-1478 FVWQNMPAGELTIP
+1478 
-1492 GLTIRAVETPLQ
+1492 
-1504 TAQFEL
+1504 
-1510 TLSLREAGDD
+1510 
-1520 IVGHLNYA
+1520 
-1528 SALFDESTV
+1528 
-1537 RRYVTYWRRLLEGM
+1537 
-1551 TAGAADQTIVGLP
+1551 
-1564 LLDEAERK
+1564 
-1572 QVVYAWNATERD
+1572 
-1584 YPIEQCI
+1584 
-1591 HQLFEAQVDRKPEAI
+1591 
-1606 ALTFEGQRLSYAELN
+1606 
-1621 ARANRLAHYLQGRG
+1621 
-1635 VGPDRLVALCA
+1635 
-1646 ERGIEMVVG
+1646 
-1655 LLAILKAGGAYVP
+1655 
-1668 LDPAYASDRLRG
+1668 
-1680 IVEDSQPALVLA
+1680 
-1692 DAVGRA
+1692 
-1698 ALGELDGA
+1698 
-1706 LPVIDL
+1706 
-1712 ETDALRW
+1712 
-1719 REMPA
+1719 
-1724 TNPEVASQ
+1724 
-1732 HVHHLAYVIY
+1732 
-1742 TSGSTGRPKGVM
+1742 
-1754 VEHAQVVRL
+1754 
-1763 FGATQAWFGF
+1763 
-1773 DERDVWTLF
+1773 
-1782 HSHGFDFSVWEMW
+1782 
-1795 GALLHGGRLVIVPT
+1795 
-1809 EVTRTP
+1809 
-1815 SAFFALLCAEGVTV
+1815 
-1829 LNQTPSAFQ
+1829 
-1838 ALMSAQEE
+1838 
-1846 REEAAGNIERA
+1846 
-1857 NVVAHR
+1857 
-1863 LRYVIFGGEALEPR
+1863 
-1877 TLASWYARHG
+1877 
-1887 ERTQLV
+1887 
-1893 NMYGITET
+1893 
-1901 TVHVTYCALRAEDAM
+1901 
-1916 RLGASPIGVR
+1916 
-1926 IPDLQLYV
+1926 
-1934 LDARREP
+1934 
-1941 VPMGVTG
+1941 
-1948 ELYVGGAGVARGY
+1948 
-1961 LNRPELTRERFIDDP
+1961 
-1976 FVAGGRLYKTGDLAR
+1976 
-1991 WRTDGSLE
+1991 
-1999 YLGRNDF
+1999 
-2006 QVKIRGF
+2006 
-2013 RIELGEI
+2013 
-2020 EAQLA
+2020 
-2025 KVTGVR
+2025 
-2031 EVVVL
+2031 
-2036 ARDSAAEMRDNATP
+2036 
-2050 NAPMPKSSSETE
+2050 
-2062 KRLVAYYTGDA
+2062 
-2073 DVAALRAQA
+2073 
-2082 AQHLPSYMVPSA
+2082 
-2094 YVRLDAWPLTPNGK
+2094 
-2108 LDRRALPAPADD
+2108 
-2120 AYARAEYEAPQGAK
+2120 
-2134 EEALAAIWRELLH
+2134 
-2147 VERVSRHDNFFE
+2147 
-2159 LGGHS
+2159 
-2164 LLAIGVIERMRREGL
+2164 
-2179 HTDVRSIFNAQTL
+2179 
-2192 SDLAARAQT
+2192 
-2201 DDRSIQA
+2201 
-2208 PPNLIPARA
+2208 
-2217 TRITPDMLP
+2217 
-2226 LVALTQTQI
+2226 
-2235 DMLAVQVEG
+2235 
-2244 GAANIQDIYPLAPLQ
+2244 
-2259 EGMVFH
+2259 
-2265 HLLHAESDAYM
+2265 
-2276 EAYFV
+2276 
-2281 GFRTRAR
+2281 
-2288 LDRFLDALRMI
+2288 
-2299 VDRHDIL
+2299 
-2306 RTGFF
+2306 
-2311 WEGLEQPVQIVQR
+2311 
-2324 RVRLPIE
+2324 
-2331 FVDLDPADGDVL
+2331 
-2343 RQLEARHDPRA
+2343 
-2354 HRLDIRRPA
+2354 
-2363 LLSCHAAHD
+2363 
-2372 PAAGRW
+2372 
-2378 LLCVMAHHLA
+2378 
-2388 IDNTS
+2388 
-2393 LKLLV
+2393 
-2398 AEEQAIEQ
+2398 
-2406 GGFDALPPAP
+2406 
-2416 SFRNFIA
+2416 
-2423 QIASGVDR
+2423 
-2431 REHEAF
+2431 
-2437 FSAMLGDIDSP
+2437 
-2448 THPFG
+2448 
-2453 LQDVQGDGREIAEF
+2453 
-2467 QQRLSPELSKAI
+2467 
-2479 RVCTRRLGVSPA
+2479 
-2491 SLMHL
+2491 
-2496 AWAMV
+2496 
-2501 LSRATGRREAVFGT
+2501 
-2515 VLFGRMQGGERGMG
+2515 
-2529 MFINTLPI
+2529 
-2537 RIDVDERYVAECLA
+2537 
-2551 HTHERVVQLIY
+2551 
-2562 HEHAPL
+2562 
-2568 ALALRCSGLPARQ
+2568 
-2581 ALFSSLL
+2581 
-2588 NYRHSEQAARP
+2588 
-2599 PRDDDDIQYLDGNE
+2599 
-2613 RTNYPLTVSIDDLGE
+2613 
-2628 AFSVTVQ
+2628 
-2635 ARHPASP
+2635 
-2642 ERIRAFMETALE
+2642 
-2654 QLVRALD
+2654 
-2661 GTSGIAAPGVV
+2661 
-2672 MPRIA
+2672 
-2677 VRDIDVL
+2677 
-2684 PSEERHRLLVEWNDT
+2684 
-2699 AADYPQDQCLHRL
+2699 
-2712 FEAQAARHPDTI
+2712 
-2724 ALIAD
+2724 
-2729 GEPVGYAE
+2729 
-2737 LNRRANRLAR
+2737 
-2747 HLSARGLQPDQ
+2747 
-2758 RVAICIDR
+2758 
-2766 GIDMVVAMLAVLKA
+2766 
-2780 GGAYVPLDP
+2780 
-2789 AYPSER
+2789 
-2795 LDYLLRDCAPVALL
+2795 
-2809 THARLGASMQT
+2809 
-2820 RIVLALARLDTGCAL
+2820 
-2835 IDLESDADAWRHERD
+2835 
-2850 DDPPPSGLTPRHLA
+2850 
-2864 YVIYTSGSTGQPKGV
+2864 
-2879 MVEHRSV
+2879 
-2886 CNLVAWHAGAF
+2886 
-2897 DVGTGCRSASVAGVA
+2897 
-2912 FDATTWEVWAALCNG
+2912 
-2927 GCLSLAPGDAASDP
+2927 
-2941 QALLRW
+2941 
-2947 WRAQELDVGFLVTPL
+2947 
-2962 AELAYA
+2962 
-2968 TGQSNAGMRTLL
+2968 
-2980 IGGDRLSRWP
+2980 
-2990 DSMPPG
+2990 
-2996 QMLVNNYG
+2996 
-3004 PTEATVVATSG
+3004 
-3015 RLQPG
+3015 
-3020 EATPPIGRPIAN
+3020 
-3032 TRVYVLDA
+3032 
-3040 WLRPAPIGVAGELYI
+3040 
-3055 GGVQVARGYLNRPEL
+3055 
-3070 TRERFIDDPFVAGG
+3070 
-3084 RLYKTGDLARWRTDG
+3084 
-3099 SLEYLGR
+3099 
-3106 NDFQVKIRGFRIE
+3106 
-3119 LGEIEAQLAK
+3119 
-3129 VAGVRE
+3129 
-3135 VVVLARDS
+3135 
-3143 AAEVHDS
+3143 
-3150 ATEHATPNAL
+3150 
-3160 SPSPETSTATAAATA
+3160 
-3175 TATATEKRLVA
+3175 
-3186 YYKGDADVAALRA
+3186 
-3199 QAAQHLPSYMVPSAY
+3199 
-3214 VRLDAWPLTPN
+3214 
-3225 GKLDRRAL
+3225 
-3233 PAPADDAYA
+3233 
-3242 RAEYE
+3242 
-3247 APQGAKEEA
+3247 
-3256 LAAIWRELLHVE
+3256 
-3268 RVSRHDNF
+3268 
-3276 FELGGHSLLAVQL
+3276 
-3289 VSRLRQALSVEV
+3289 
-3301 ALGTVFDAPV
+3301 
-3311 LSALAERLE
+3311 
-3320 AENTAVLPP
+3320 
-3329 IPLTPRDG
+3329 
-3337 RIALSLAQQRLWF
+3337 
-3350 LTQLEGVSEAYHMSG
+3350 
-3365 AVRLDGP
+3365 
-3372 LNREVLQRALNR
+3372 
-3384 IVMRH
+3384 
-3389 EALRTCFAREE
+3389 
-3400 GEPIQVIQPHADLTV
+3400 
-3415 SYHDLRE
+3415 
-3422 AKSIRHEAGNREQRA
+3422 
-3437 KDLSQAHASAP
+3437 
-3448 FDLSRDLPV
+3448 
-3457 RVLLLQLADEAH
+3457 
-3469 VVQVVMHHIAS
+3469 
-3480 DGWSVG
+3480 
-3486 VFLQE
+3486 
-3491 LSALYGSFIAEQ
+3491 
-3503 GDPLAPLPLQYAD
+3503 
-3516 YAAWQRRWLASG
+3516 
-3528 QLEKQGA
+3528 
-3535 FWQTNLSGAPTLL
+3535 
-3548 ELPTDRPR
+3548 
-3556 PPKQLHAGASVEVK
+3556 
-3570 LGAALSERVK
+3570 
-3580 RLSQRHGVT
+3580 
-3589 PYMTLLSSWAA
+3589 
-3600 VLSRLSGQEEV
+3600 
-3611 VIGSPVA
+3611 
-3618 GRNRTE
+3618 
-3624 VEPLIGFFVN
+3624 
-3634 TLALR
+3634 
-3639 LDLSSEPTVGELL
+3639 
-3652 KRTKAQVLSAQ
+3652 
-3663 AHQDLPF
+3663 
-3670 DQVVERVKP
+3670 
-3679 PRSTAHP
+3679 
-3686 PLFQVMFVWQNAHE
+3686 
-3700 GSLQIPGLRLSTWG
+3700 
-3714 DPLTMAPFELTLA
+3714 
-3727 VREHQDDIACTL
+3727 
-3739 TYATSLFDRATVERY
+3739 
-3754 LGHWLRQL
+3754 
-3762 DAMATDADPVV
+3762 
-3773 TGLPLLGEAERAQVL
+3773 
-3788 HGWNETGRAYA
+3788 
-3799 RDACLHQLF
+3799 
-3808 EAQVSRTREAAA
+3808 
-3820 VICGDETLSYT
+3820 
-3831 DLDARANRLAHYL
+3831 
-3844 RGQGVGPDTRV
+3844 
-3855 GLALGRGVEMMTG
+3855 
-3868 LLAILKAGGAYVP
+3868 
-3881 LDPGY
+3881 
-3886 ASERLRAIL
+3886 
-3895 DDSRP
+3895 
-3900 AIVLADAAGRTALD
+3900 
-3914 ALAGAPPIA
+3914 
-3923 DLHADASRWSALPST
+3923 
-3938 PPRVEGLTPR
+3938 
-3948 HLAYVIYTSGST
+3948 
-3960 GQPKGVMVEHASV
+3960 
-3973 VNLWR
+3973 
-3978 ALDEAI
+3978 
-3984 YRTHP
+3984 
-3989 SARRVSLNASI
+3989 
-4000 AFDSLVKQ
+4000 
-4008 WVQLL
+4008 
-4013 SGRTLVVVPE
+4013 
-4023 PVRFDGRRL
+4023 
-4032 LDAIGRDRIDVFDC
+4032 
-4046 TPSQLALI
+4046 
-4054 EGARGPEDEA
+4054 
-4064 FPQVTLVG
+4064 
-4072 GEAIGEGMWSELASA
+4072 
-4087 SSRTYYNVYGPTECT
+4087 
-4102 VDATLARITAEHAPH
+4102 
-4117 IGGPLANVRAYVL
+4117 
-4130 NERLSPAPVGVR
+4130 
-4142 GELYIGG
+4142 
-4149 AGVARG
+4149 
-4155 YLNRP
+4155 
-4160 ELTRERFIDDPF
+4160 
-4172 VAGGRLYRTGDLA
+4172 
-4185 RWRTDG
+4185 
-4191 SLEYLGRNDFQ
+4191 
-4202 VKIRGFRIELGEIEA
+4202 GFRIELGEIEA

-4250 ALSPSLETSTATAAA
+4250 ALSPSPETSTATAAA

-4311 DAWPLTPN
+4311 DARPLTPN

-4542 VEYVELPDSHGDV
+4542 VEYVELPDGHGDV

-5014 LTEAALRDDWRD
+5014 LTEAARRDDWRD
-5026 AGAPVVLLD
+5026 AGVPVVLLD

-5050 AAAGRDARTLSSLAY
+5050 DAGWDARTLSSLAY

-5449 SLLAVRAVTAMRDAF
+5449 SLLAVRAITAMRDAF

-5487 TAARARDAAIPKA
+5487 TAARARDAAIPKV

>member
-1 MRIPPN
+1 MNVNSLLDLLQRKNIRIHVDRDELVVRAPRGALN
-7 LIADG
+7 AELTQALKKSKAELIDVLRRRGAQASPDPVR
-12 DEHITPAQLTL
+12 ITPAQLTL

-31 DALVTKVE
+31 DALVAKVE

-131 DAGEGDIVR
+131 DAREGDIVR
-140 QLEAR
+140 QLETR

-198 AIGQGRVEDLPRPAP
+198 AIGQGRAEDLPRPEP

-265 TLKPELSGA
+265 RLKPELSGA

-404 IELLDGHERTSYPLS
+404 VELLDGHERTNYPVS
-419 VTVDD
+419 VDIDD
-424 HERDFTIVAKVCER
+424 HGDDFKIRAQAAASVDPARVCDFLEVALTRLVDALERDPHGALRQLDILPEVER
-438 IGPQRVCEL
+438 EEVVRRWNAGEKARPSRLCLHEL
-447 MELALEQ
+447 FERQAARAPDAIAVIQDE
-454 LTRALSANPG
+454 RALTY
-464 GELAELDVLPAAER
+464 AELNR
-478 TQVLHGWNET
+478 
-488 GRAYARDACL
+488 C
-498 HQLFEAQVSRTREA
+498 
-512 AAVICGDETLSYTD
+512 
-526 LDARANRL
+526 ANRL
-534 AHYLRGQGV
+534 AHYLR
-543 GPDTRV
+543 
-549 GLALGRGV
+549 ARGV
-557 EMMTGLLAILKAGG
+557 RGGDRVALYARRSPELLIGMLATLKAGG
-571 AYVPLDPGYASERL
+571 AYVPLDPGYPAERL
-585 RAILDDSRPAIVLAD
+585 THMLLDSAPVVVLRD
-600 AAGRTALDALAGAP
+600 AAASNDVLVRLNAGT
-614 PIADLHADA
+614 PILDLHADDE
-623 SRWSA
+623 RWSA
-628 LPSTP
+628 QPSGNLKLCGSHEP
-633 PRVEGLTPRHL
+633 DVGARRL

-654 GQPKG
+654 GAPKG

-665 SVVNLW
+665 SVVNQIG
-671 RALDEAI
+671 ALTEYLELDA
-678 YRTHPSAR
+678 SD
-686 RVSLNASIAFD
+686 RVLQFSNIAFD
-697 SLVKQWVQLLSGRT
+697 ASVEEIFATLSCGATLVLRTDRWLADAETFWALCGAQRISIVDLPAQFFGQLALSGRRAVPT
-711 LVVVPEPVRF
+711 GVRCVV
-721 DGRRLL
+721 
-727 DAIGRDRIDVFDCT
+727 I
-741 PSQLALIEGARG
+741 
-753 PEDEAYPQVTLVGG
+753 GG
-767 EAIGEGMWSELA
+767 EAVGA
-779 SASSRTYYNV
+779 SALDAWFAEEGRRPRLFNT
-789 YGPTECTVDAT
+789 YGPTETTVSVTVHEVRGRHDD
-800 LARITAEHAP
+800 
-810 HIGGP
+810 
-815 LANVRA
+815 ANVIGRPIA
-821 YVLNERL
+821 NTRVYVLDAWLR
-828 SPAPVGVRGELYI
+828 PAPIGVAGELYI
-841 GGAGVARGYL
+841 GGVQVARGYL

-871 LYKTGDLARW
+871 LYRTGDLARW
-881 RTDGSLEYLG
+881 RTDGRLEYLG

-912 LAKVTGVREVVV
+912 LAKVAGVREVVV
-924 LARDSAAAVHDSATE
+924 LARDSASEVRDSATE
-939 HATPNALSPSLET
+939 HATPNALSPSPET

-958 ATATATATEKRL
+958 ATATATAPEKRL
-970 VAYYTGDADVA
+970 VAYYKGDADVA

-1028 RAEYEAPRGA
+1028 RAEYEAPQGA
-1038 KEEALAEIW
+1038 KEEALAAIW

-1095 PVLSALAE
+1095 PVLSALAS
-1103 RLEAENTAV
+1103 RLDDNTAAV

-1192 IQPHA
+1192 IRPHA

-1202 YHDLREAK
+1202 YHDLREAEQ
-1210 SIRHEAENRE
+1210 SE

-1510 TLSLREAGDD
+1510 TLSLQEAGDD

-1537 RRYVTYWRRLLEGM
+1537 RRYVTYWCRLLEGM
-1551 TAGAADQTIVGLP
+1551 TAGSANVSVARLP

-1606 ALTFEGQRLSYAELN
+1606 ALTFDGRRLSYAELN
-1621 ARANRLAHYLQGRG
+1621 ARANRLAHYLQARG

-1706 LPVIDL
+1706 LPVIDP

-1782 HSHGFDFSVWEMW
+1782 HSYGFDFSVWEMW

-1901 TVHVTYCALRAEDAM
+1901 TVHVTYYALRAEDAM

-1934 LDARREP
+1934 LDDRREP

-1976 FVAGGRLYKTGDLAR
+1976 FVAGGRLYRTGDLAR

-2025 KVTGVR
+2025 KVAGVR

-2036 ARDSAAEMRDNATP
+2036 ARDSAADTDQNADP
-2050 NAPMPKSSSETE
+2050 NASATANSSE

-2073 DVAALRAQA
+2073 DVVALRAQA

-2108 LDRRALPAPADD
+2108 LDRRALPAPADG

-2217 TRITPDMLP
+2217 TRITPGMLP

-2235 DMLAVQVEG
+2235 DMLAAQVEG

-2661 GTSGIAAPGVV
+2661 GTSGVAAPGVV

-2677 VRDIDVL
+2677 VCDIDVL

-2820 RIVLALARLDTGCAL
+2820 RLVLALARLDTGCAL
-2835 IDLESDADAWRHERD
+2835 IDLESDAGAWRHERD

-3099 SLEYLGR
+3099 RLEYLGR

-3129 VAGVRE
+3129 VADVRE

-3150 ATEHATPNAL
+3150 ATEHATPNAP
-3160 SPSPETSTATAAATA
+3160 SPSPETTTATAAATA
-3175 TATATEKRLVA
+3175 TATAIEKRLVA
-3186 YYKGDADVAALRA
+3186 YYTGDADVVALRA

-3365 AVRLDGP
+3365 AVRLDGL

-3400 GEPIQVIQPHADLTV
+3400 GEPIQVIRPHADLTV

-3422 AKSIRHEAGNREQRA
+3422 AEQSEQRA

-3491 LSALYGSFIAEQ
+3491 LSALYGSFIAKQ
-3503 GDPLAPLPLQYAD
+3503 DDPLAPLPLQYAD

-3556 PPKQLHAGASVEVK
+3556 PPKQSHAGASVEVK

-3624 VEPLIGFFVN
+3624 VEALIGFFVN

-3686 PLFQVMFVWQNAHE
+3686 PLFQVMFDWHNTPARA
-3700 GSLQIPGLRLSTWG
+3700 LTMPGLTVSVARTETTTSQYDLVLSMQERNG
-3714 DPLTMAPFELTLA
+3714 DIVGHLN
-3727 VREHQDDIACTL
+3727 
-3739 TYATSLFDRATVERY
+3739 YATALFDEQTARRY
-3754 LGHWLRQL
+3754 ARYWRRLLEGMTAGSANVSVAR
-3762 DAMATDADPVV
+3762 
-3773 TGLPLLGEAERAQVL
+3773 LPLLDEAEREQVV
-3788 HGWNETGRAYA
+3788 HEWNATERAYPI
-3799 RDACLHQLF
+3799 RQCIHQLF
-3808 EAQVSRTREAAA
+3808 EAQAARTPNAIA
-3820 VICGDETLSYT
+3820 IGDERVTYAALNAS
-3831 DLDARANRLAHYL
+3831 ANRLARHL
-3844 RGQGVGPDTRV
+3844 RALGVVADTRV
-3855 GLALGRGVEMMTG
+3855 AVCIERGAPMVIA
-3868 LLAILKAGGAYVP
+3868 LLAIWKAGGAYVP
-3881 LDPGY
+3881 LDPAY
-3886 ASERLRAIL
+3886 PRERIAYMLRDSAPIAVLTSRASRDLVASHLPDRAPLVVI
-3895 DDSRP
+3895 
-3900 AIVLADAAGRTALD
+3900 DAAACPWD
-3914 ALAGAPPIA
+3914 ALSGD
-3923 DLHADASRWSALPST
+3923 DLDPNDIELNAT
-3938 PPRVEGLTPR
+3938 
-3948 HLAYVIYTSGST
+3948 HLCYVIYTSGST
-3960 GQPKGVMVEHASV
+3960 GQPKGVMIEHRNL
-3973 VNLWR
+3973 VN
-3978 ALDEAI
+3978 
-3984 YRTHP
+3984 YT
-3989 SARRVSLNASI
+3989 
-4000 AFDSLVKQ
+4000 
-4008 WVQLL
+4008 
-4013 SGRTLVVVPE
+4013 
-4023 PVRFDGRRL
+4023 
-4032 LDAIGRDRIDVFDC
+4032 LDAIRWFGLGPGETVLQQNSLNFDLSLEEIVPALSSGAALAPAVELFGAGGSARGHSARP
-4046 TPSQLALI
+4046 TMIHLTAAHWQQLVGEWHRA
-4054 EGARGPEDEA
+4054 GARPAAALEGVRLVN
-4064 FPQVTLVG
+4064 VTGDALSPHKL
-4072 GEAIGEGMWSELASA
+4072 EQWDAIRPAHTRLIN
-4087 SSRTYYNVYGPTECT
+4087 TYGPTE
-4102 VDATLARITAEHAPH
+4102 ITISCSAAYVRHAPGMSRVS
-4117 IGGPLANVRAYVL
+4117 IGRPFANSRMYLLDARGEPV
-4130 NERLSPAPVGVR
+4130 PVGVT

-4149 AGVARG
+4149 DGVARG

-4160 ELTRERFIDDPF
+4160 ELSAERFVDDPF
-4172 VAGGRLYRTGDLA
+4172 RPGSRMYKTGDLA
-4185 RWRTDG
+4185 CRRGDG
-4191 SLEYLGRNDFQ
+4191 EIEFVGRNDFQ
-4202 VKIRGFRIELGEIEA
+4202 VKVRGFRVELSEVETRLAAVDGVQEIA
-4217 QLAKVTGV
+4217 
-4225 REVVVLARDSA
+4225 VLARED
-4236 SAVHDSATEHAAPD
+4236 APG
-4250 ALSPSLETSTATAAA
+4250 
-4265 TATATATATEKR
+4265 EKR
-4277 LVAYYTGDADVAALR
+4277 LVAYYTGAAEMAALR
-4292 AQAAQHL
+4292 ECAARDL
-4299 PSYMV
+4299 PAYMM
-4304 PSAYVRL
+4304 PAAYVCL
-4311 DAWPLTPN
+4311 PALPLTPN

-4324 RALPAPADD
+4324 NALPPPAHD
-4333 AYARAEYEAPQGAKE
+4333 ADSNRGYEAPQGDIE
-4348 EALAEIWRDLL
+4348 ETLARIWEQLL
-4359 QVDRISRHDNFFQ
+4359 ERERVGRHDNFFD
-4372 LGGHSLLAISLGDMM
+4372 LGGHSLLTVSLIERM
-4387 RERGLHADVRTLFNA
+4387 RQADLHADV
-4402 ETLAALAAQS
+4402 AAL
-4412 GTDSIDVDVPP
+4412 
-4423 NLIPVGAARITPD
+4423 
-4436 MLPLVALTQP
+4436 
-4446 QIDAIAQQVDGGA
+4446 
-4459 TNVQDIYPLA
+4459 
-4469 PLQEGMLFHHLLH
+4469 F
-4482 TQGDLYLEPHLLAFR
+4482 
-4497 TRERL
+4497 
-4502 ERFLSALQCVIDRHD
+4502 
-4517 VLRTG
+4517 
-4522 FFWEGVPQPV
+4522 
-4532 QVVWRRARLP
+4532 
-4542 VEYVELPDSHGDV
+4542 
-4555 ASQLEARCDPRRHRI
+4555 
-4570 DIGRAPLVH
+4570 
-4579 CHVAHDA
+4579 
-4586 RNDRWV
+4586 
-4592 LGVLTH
+4592 
-4598 HLVSDHTT
+4598 TT
-4606 LALLAEEAQAFEQGR
+4606 S
-4621 GDALPPAVPFRNFVA
+4621 
-4636 HARLGTSER
+4636 T
-4645 EHEAFFRE
+4645 
-4653 MLGDVDEPTAPFG
+4653 
-4666 LLDVQGDGSAIVE
+4666 
-4679 HRRALAPGLSRS
+4679 
-4691 VRAHARRLG
+4691 
-4700 VSAASVMHV
+4700 
-4709 AWSLVLARTA
+4709 
-4719 NRRDVVFGTVL
+4719 
-4730 FGRMQGGAHAHRT
+4730 
-4743 MGLFMNTL
+4743 
-4751 PVRIA
+4751 
-4756 LDESDVET
+4756 
-4764 SLIATH
+4764 
-4770 DRLARLLRHEHAPL
+4770 
-4784 ALAQRCSAVPAQ
+4784 
-4796 APLFTSLLNYRYS
+4796 
-4809 PHEEQGD
+4809 
-4816 ATDDDVQF
+4816 
-4824 IAARERNNY
+4824 
-4833 PLTMIVDD
+4833 
-4841 TGEGFALTAQ
+4841 
-4851 VDASIDAAR
+4851 
-4860 VCAFMHTA
+4860 
-4868 LEQLVRALDDARGA
+4868 
-4882 VLAELDVLPADEHR
+4882 LAELA
-4896 CVVSACNDTDA
+4896 ACTTKLK
-4907 ELPGVDFVDRRF
+4907 E
-4919 EAQAA
+4919 
-4924 RTPEAIAVACGAH
+4924 I
-4937 ALSYAALNRRANRLA
+4937 
-4952 HYLRAHGAG
+4952 
-4961 PERVVALALE
+4961 
-4971 RSVDMMVGLLGILK
+4971 LL
-4985 SGSAYL
+4985 
-4991 PLDPAYPAER
+4991 
-5001 LAYIVDDARPALL
+5001 
-5014 LTEAALRDDWRD
+5014 
-5026 AGAPVVLLD
+5026 
-5035 ADGPAIDACPDHNPD
+5035 
-5050 AAAGRDARTLSSLAY
+5050 
-5065 VIYTSGSTGRPK
+5065 
-5077 GVMIEHRNLANLL
+5077 
-5090 GAMGEQPGIGAHDVL
+5090 
-5105 LAVTSL
+5105 
-5111 SFDIAALELFL
+5111 
-5122 PLLHGARA
+5122 
-5130 VIAARDDAADPAR
+5130 
-5143 LAHLI
+5143 
-5148 ESSGASLMQA
+5148 
-5158 TPSTWRMLAQHGWPR
+5158 
-5173 SARPLT
+5173 
-5179 LLCGGEALPPA
+5179 
-5190 LAERLL
+5190 
-5196 AHVPAI
+5196 
-5202 WNLYGPTETTVWSTV
+5202 
-5217 RRVTTPVVDIGG
+5217 
-5229 PIANTQVY
+5229 
-5237 VLDERLRPAPI
+5237 
-5248 GVAGELYIGG
+5248 
-5258 AGVARGYLNR
+5258 
-5268 PELTR
+5268 
-5273 ERFVDDPFRRG
+5273 
-5284 GRLYRTGDLAR
+5284 
-5295 RRADGNLE
+5295 
-5303 YLGRNDFQVKIRG
+5303 
-5316 FRIELGE
+5316 
-5323 IEAQLAKAHG
+5323 
-5333 VQGVALAARDTPTA
+5333 
-5347 DKRLVAYYV
+5347 
-5356 GDASAAALREH
+5356 
-5367 AAARLPAYMVPAA
+5367 
-5380 YVRLAAW
+5380 
-5387 PLTPNG
+5387 
-5393 KLDRAA
+5393 
-5399 LPAPDDEAYARA
+5399 
-5411 EYEAP
+5411 
-5416 RGEHECKLAA
+5416 
-5426 IWRAVLQVERIG
+5426 
-5438 RHDDFFELGGH
+5438 
-5449 SLLAVRAVTAMRDAF
+5449 
-5464 GSDTSLRDLFARPV
+5464 
-5478 LKDLAEHAS
+5478 
-5487 TAARARDAAIPKA
+5487 
-5500 ARGEPAPMSFA
+5500 
-5511 QQRLWF
+5511 
-5517 LARMG
+5517 
-5522 GLGDAYHM
+5522 
-5530 PIAVRL
+5530 
-5536 RGALDVDALQRALSR
+5536 
-5551 IVSRHDALRTTFAL
+5551 
-5565 EGEQPVQRVH
+5565 
-5575 ADDGAG
+5575 
-5581 LRLRIDDLRGCADAG
+5581 
-5596 ARRARILAGQASEPF
+5596 
-5611 DLARGPLVRGAL
+5611 
-5623 VREADDVHTLC
+5623 
-5634 VTIHHIVS
+5634 
-5642 DGWSI
+5642 
-5647 DVFCRELSELYRAFA
+5647 
-5662 GGRPDPLPPLPV
+5662 
-5674 QYADYAAWQ
+5674 
-5683 QRGIGGAALHAQAEY
+5683 
-5698 WRDALA
+5698 
-5704 GAPTLLEL
+5704 
-5712 PTDRPRPPQP
+5712 
-5722 DYAGATVGLA
+5722 
-5732 LDAPLTAGLRALARR
+5732 
-5747 HGATLFMTVFAAW
+5747 
-5760 SVLLSRLSRQTD
+5760 
-5772 VVIGTPSANRGHAQI
+5772 
-5787 EGLIGFFVNT
+5787 
-5797 IALRVDL
+5797 
-5804 DGAPTVA
+5804 
-5811 ELLARVKARTLAAQ
+5811 
-5825 QHQDIPFEHVV
+5825 
-5836 ERVQPARSLSHSPV
+5836 
-5850 FQAMFA
+5850 
-5856 WQHASRGEMR
+5856 
-5866 LEGLRAEPLD
+5866 
-5876 DAARTIA
+5876 
-5883 KFDLTLSLRESGDA
+5883 
-5897 IDGGLEYASALFERA
+5897 
-5912 TIERFAG
+5912 
-5919 YLRRLLEGMVAD
+5919 
-5931 DTQRVDAL
+5931 
-5939 PMLSR
+5939 
-5944 DERRDLI
+5944 
-5951 ERRNA
+5951 
-5956 TARPYPANSG
+5956 
-5966 VHRLFEAQ
+5966 
-5974 AARTPDATAIVDGAT
+5974 
-5989 TLDYRALDA
+5989 
-5998 RANRIA
+5998 
-6004 HALAHA
+6004 
-6010 GVRAGDRVALH
+6010 
-6021 LEPSIGL
+6021 
-6028 VAAQLAVLKLGAA
+6028 
-6041 YVPVDVGNPPARKA
+6041 
-6055 FVAQDSGAR
+6055 
-6064 LVLGDAALDWPAAAG
+6064 
-6079 VPQRDLAALLA
+6079 
-6090 GPWPS
+6090 
-6095 DAPARA
+6095 
-6101 PQCGG
+6101 
-6106 DTPAYVMYTSGSSGQ
+6106 
-6121 PKGVLVTHRGIA
+6121 
-6133 RLAVNSGYATFDAS
+6133 
-6147 DRFAFASNPAFDAS
+6147 
-6161 TFEVW
+6161 
-6166 TALLNG
+6166 
-6172 ASIGIVKRDD
+6172 
-6182 LLDLGALAGKLSSIG
+6182 
-6197 VTCLFLTT
+6197 
-6205 ALFNRCV
+6205 
-6212 SFDPAMFARLR
+6212 
-6223 CVISGGERAD
+6223 
-6233 PAVYRKVMEAGPP
+6233 
-6246 RHLLNAYGPTETTT
+6246 
-6260 FAAVWEAE
+6260 
-6268 PRTLAAQAAPIGRPI
+6268 
-6283 GNTSVY
+6283 
-6289 VLDAYGAP
+6289 
-6297 VPVGVTGEIHIGGP
+6297 
-6311 GVAQGYL
+6311 
-6318 NRPALSA
+6318 
-6325 ERFVRDPFV
+6325 
-6334 GGDARM
+6334 
-6340 YRTGDLGRWRPDG
+6340 
-6353 MLDCI
+6353 
-6358 GRADFQVKIR
+6358 
-6368 GFRIELGE
+6368 
-6376 IEACL
+6376 
-6381 LEHGAL
+6381 
-6387 AQAAVLARDDGGDG
+6387 
-6401 GKTLVAY
+6401 
-6408 YVPRA
+6408 
-6413 GHEDGAPALRAHLAA
+6413 
-6428 RLPEYMV
+6428 
-6435 PAAYVRLPAMPLTPN
+6435 
-6450 GKLERRALPAPDER
+6450 
-6464 SYVRRDYAA
+6464 
-6473 PQGEIETTLAR
+6473 
-6484 IWAELFGIERVGRH
+6484 
-6498 DGFFELGGHSLL
+6498 
-6510 AVRMVARV
+6510 
-6518 HDVLGVEVPLRALF
+6518 
-6532 ADPVLHVFASAVAR
+6532 
-6546 ASTRQASSNLVAFR
+6546 
-6560 SAGTAAPL
+6560 
-6568 FFIHSGLGEI
+6568 
-6578 GFVGDLLPGI
+6578 
-6588 APEIPVYGFAAV
+6588 
-6600 GFLAGETPHAT
+6600 
-6611 IEEMA
+6611 
-6616 AQYVDA
+6616 
-6622 MRRVQPHGPYRLA
+6622 
-6635 GWCAGGNIAFEMAH
+6635 
-6649 QLIAADETVEFLCM
+6649 
-6663 IDSPTSAPIDRSVT
+6663 
-6677 ACVLA
+6677 
-6682 RIPDDIPE
+6682 
-6690 ALRTRL
+6690 
-6696 HALGDAFDVRGML
+6696 
-6709 HACQA
+6709 
-6714 AGMLPIDLPTGLMER
+6714 
-6729 HVAVQYAIKHAKL
+6729 
-6742 NYVPPRLPVDVI
+6742 
-6754 HFVAQDEPMWR
+6754 
-6765 NGWAMDGWH
+6765 
-6774 DVADRVICLPA
+6774 
-6785 SGDHMTMVAAPHA
+6785 
-6798 EQLGRRITEALAV
+6798 
-6811 HGGPRADGAERG
+6811 
-6823 YAPRIAIQTAPR
+6823 
-6835 DARAP
+6835 
-6840 TLFCIPGA
+6840 
-6848 GASVTTFSTLAR
+6848 
-6860 HLPATFSVDG
+6860 
-6870 LQPRGLCGTMVPYLD
+6870 
-6885 VETAARAY
+6885 
-6893 LRSIRKAAPR
+6893 
-6903 GPYHLV
+6903 
-6909 GHSFGGW
+6909 
-6916 VAYEIACRLQEQGER
+6916 
-6931 VATLML
+6931 
-6937 LDTERPGATD
+6937 
-6947 IVRGRKTRVDALAKL
+6947 
-6962 VELYE
+6962 
-6967 MHLGRPLGVSRDDL
+6967 
-6981 AALAHDAQIEHL
+6981 
-6993 RAALVRA
+6993 
-7000 KILPPSVHPNVL
+7000 
-7012 LGVVRVLEM
+7012 
-7021 NVNTPYRPAG
+7021 
-7031 LYAGTMHVVLIANAK
+7031 
-7046 ADADLDAWR
+7046 
-7055 DEQAEQWRGLADDVR
+7055 
-7070 IVRAG
+7070 
-7075 GNHMT
+7075 
-7080 MLQPPHAA
+7080 
-7088 SIAALLERT
+7088 
-7097 AGAPARLAQV
+7097 
-7107 H
+7107 

>member
-1 MRIPPN
+1 DEAERKQVVYAWNATERDYPIEQCIHQLFEAQVDRKPEAIALTFDGQRLGYAELNARANRLAHYLQERGVGPDRLVALCAERGIEMVVGLLAILKAGGAYVPLDPSHPPERLRRMLDDTNPVAVLVDDIGADALASFESHVAARSPRVHLSRDIAQWRACSPANPSTPRERAARRLAYVIYTSGSSGEPKGVMNEHRGVVNRLWWMQQTYALDERDAVLQKTPFSFDVSVWEFFWPLMSGARLVIAKPEGHKDPAYLSELIDRERVTTLHFVPSMLQAFLEDEGAARGCGSVKRVMCSGEALPPSLVKRFYRCLPDARLHNLYGPTEAAVDVTAWACDAEEGGASVPIGRPIANTRIYVLDGYGQPVPRGVAGELYIGGVQVARGYLNRPELTRERFVDDPFVAGGRLYKTGDLARWRTDGSLEYLGRNDFQVKIRGFRIELGEIEAQLAKVAGVRETVVLARDSGSPAGEKRLVAYYTGNADVAALREQATRHLPAYMVPSAYVRLDAWPLTPNGKLDRRALPAPADDAYARAEYEAPQGAKEEALAAIWKDLLPVERISRHDNFFELGGHSLLVIGLSEKLRAAGLHADVRVVYRASTLADLAAHLGTDNQDIRIPPN

-317 QGGAQSDRALGLF
+317 QGGAQSDRSLGLF

-498 HQLFEAQVSRTREA
+498 HQLFEAQVSRTPEA

-600 AAGRTALDALAGAP
+600 AAGRAALDALAGAP

-779 SASSRTYYNV
+779 SVSSRTYYNV

-924 LARDSAAAVHDSATE
+924 LARDSA
-939 HATPNALSPSLET
+939 
-952 STATAA
+952 
-958 ATATATATEKRL
+958 
-970 VAYYTGDADVA
+970 
-981 ALRAQ
+981 
-986 AAQHLPSYM
+986 
-995 VPSAYVRLDAW
+995 
-1006 PLTPNGKLDRRALPA
+1006 
-1021 PADDAYA
+1021 
-1028 RAEYEAPRGA
+1028 
-1038 KEEALAEIW
+1038 
-1047 RELLHV
+1047 
-1053 ERVSRHDNFFELG
+1053 
-1066 GHSLLAVQLVSRLR
+1066 
-1080 QALSV
+1080 
-1085 EVALGTVFDA
+1085 
-1095 PVLSALAE
+1095 
-1103 RLEAENTAV
+1103 
-1112 LPPIPLAPRD
+1112 
-1122 GRIALSLA
+1122 
-1130 QQRLWFLTQ
+1130 
-1139 LEGVSEAYHMSGA
+1139 
-1152 VRLDGPLNREVLQ
+1152 
-1165 RALNR
+1165 
-1170 IVMRHEAL
+1170 
-1178 RTCFAREEGEPIQV
+1178 
-1192 IQPHA
+1192 
-1197 DLTVS
+1197 
-1202 YHDLREAK
+1202 
-1210 SIRHEAENRE
+1210 
-1220 QRAKDLSQAH
+1220 
-1230 ASAPF
+1230 
-1235 DLSRDLPVRVLLL
+1235 
-1248 QLADEA
+1248 
-1254 HVVQVVM
+1254 
-1261 HHIASDGW
+1261 
-1269 SVGVFLQELSA
+1269 
-1280 LYGSFIAEQ
+1280 
-1289 GDPLAPLPLQY
+1289 
-1300 ADYAAW
+1300 
-1306 QRRWL
+1306 
-1311 ASGQLEKQG
+1311 
-1320 AFWQTNL
+1320 
-1327 SGAPT
+1327 
-1332 LLELPTDRP
+1332 
-1341 RPPKQ
+1341 
-1346 SHAGA
+1346 
-1351 SVEVK
+1351 
-1356 LGAALSERVKRLSQ
+1356 
-1370 RHGVTPYMTLLSSW
+1370 
-1384 AAVLSRLSGQEEV
+1384 
-1397 VIGSPVAGRNR
+1397 
-1408 TEVEALIGF
+1408 
-1417 FVNTLALRLDLSSEP
+1417 
-1432 TVGELL
+1432 
-1438 KRTKA
+1438 
-1443 QVLSAQAHQDLPF
+1443 
-1456 DQVVERVKPPRST
+1456 
-1469 AHPPLFQVM
+1469 
-1478 FVWQNMPAGELTIP
+1478 
-1492 GLTIRAVETPLQ
+1492 
-1504 TAQFEL
+1504 
-1510 TLSLREAGDD
+1510 
-1520 IVGHLNYA
+1520 
-1528 SALFDESTV
+1528 
-1537 RRYVTYWRRLLEGM
+1537 
-1551 TAGAADQTIVGLP
+1551 
-1564 LLDEAERK
+1564 
-1572 QVVYAWNATERD
+1572 
-1584 YPIEQCI
+1584 
-1591 HQLFEAQVDRKPEAI
+1591 
-1606 ALTFEGQRLSYAELN
+1606 
-1621 ARANRLAHYLQGRG
+1621 
-1635 VGPDRLVALCA
+1635 
-1646 ERGIEMVVG
+1646 
-1655 LLAILKAGGAYVP
+1655 
-1668 LDPAYASDRLRG
+1668 
-1680 IVEDSQPALVLA
+1680 
-1692 DAVGRA
+1692 
-1698 ALGELDGA
+1698 
-1706 LPVIDL
+1706 
-1712 ETDALRW
+1712 
-1719 REMPA
+1719 
-1724 TNPEVASQ
+1724 
-1732 HVHHLAYVIY
+1732 
-1742 TSGSTGRPKGVM
+1742 
-1754 VEHAQVVRL
+1754 
-1763 FGATQAWFGF
+1763 
-1773 DERDVWTLF
+1773 
-1782 HSHGFDFSVWEMW
+1782 
-1795 GALLHGGRLVIVPT
+1795 
-1809 EVTRTP
+1809 
-1815 SAFFALLCAEGVTV
+1815 
-1829 LNQTPSAFQ
+1829 
-1838 ALMSAQEE
+1838 
-1846 REEAAGNIERA
+1846 
-1857 NVVAHR
+1857 
-1863 LRYVIFGGEALEPR
+1863 
-1877 TLASWYARHG
+1877 
-1887 ERTQLV
+1887 
-1893 NMYGITET
+1893 
-1901 TVHVTYCALRAEDAM
+1901 
-1916 RLGASPIGVR
+1916 
-1926 IPDLQLYV
+1926 
-1934 LDARREP
+1934 
-1941 VPMGVTG
+1941 
-1948 ELYVGGAGVARGY
+1948 
-1961 LNRPELTRERFIDDP
+1961 
-1976 FVAGGRLYKTGDLAR
+1976 
-1991 WRTDGSLE
+1991 
-1999 YLGRNDF
+1999 
-2006 QVKIRGF
+2006 
-2013 RIELGEI
+2013 
-2020 EAQLA
+2020 
-2025 KVTGVR
+2025 
-2031 EVVVL
+2031 
-2036 ARDSAAEMRDNATP
+2036 
-2050 NAPMPKSSSETE
+2050 
-2062 KRLVAYYTGDA
+2062 
-2073 DVAALRAQA
+2073 
-2082 AQHLPSYMVPSA
+2082 
-2094 YVRLDAWPLTPNGK
+2094 
-2108 LDRRALPAPADD
+2108 
-2120 AYARAEYEAPQGAK
+2120 
-2134 EEALAAIWRELLH
+2134 
-2147 VERVSRHDNFFE
+2147 
-2159 LGGHS
+2159 
-2164 LLAIGVIERMRREGL
+2164 
-2179 HTDVRSIFNAQTL
+2179 
-2192 SDLAARAQT
+2192 
-2201 DDRSIQA
+2201 
-2208 PPNLIPARA
+2208 
-2217 TRITPDMLP
+2217 
-2226 LVALTQTQI
+2226 
-2235 DMLAVQVEG
+2235 
-2244 GAANIQDIYPLAPLQ
+2244 
-2259 EGMVFH
+2259 
-2265 HLLHAESDAYM
+2265 
-2276 EAYFV
+2276 
-2281 GFRTRAR
+2281 
-2288 LDRFLDALRMI
+2288 
-2299 VDRHDIL
+2299 
-2306 RTGFF
+2306 
-2311 WEGLEQPVQIVQR
+2311 
-2324 RVRLPIE
+2324 
-2331 FVDLDPADGDVL
+2331 
-2343 RQLEARHDPRA
+2343 
-2354 HRLDIRRPA
+2354 
-2363 LLSCHAAHD
+2363 
-2372 PAAGRW
+2372 
-2378 LLCVMAHHLA
+2378 
-2388 IDNTS
+2388 
-2393 LKLLV
+2393 
-2398 AEEQAIEQ
+2398 
-2406 GGFDALPPAP
+2406 
-2416 SFRNFIA
+2416 
-2423 QIASGVDR
+2423 
-2431 REHEAF
+2431 
-2437 FSAMLGDIDSP
+2437 
-2448 THPFG
+2448 
-2453 LQDVQGDGREIAEF
+2453 
-2467 QQRLSPELSKAI
+2467 
-2479 RVCTRRLGVSPA
+2479 
-2491 SLMHL
+2491 
-2496 AWAMV
+2496 
-2501 LSRATGRREAVFGT
+2501 
-2515 VLFGRMQGGERGMG
+2515 
-2529 MFINTLPI
+2529 
-2537 RIDVDERYVAECLA
+2537 
-2551 HTHERVVQLIY
+2551 
-2562 HEHAPL
+2562 
-2568 ALALRCSGLPARQ
+2568 
-2581 ALFSSLL
+2581 
-2588 NYRHSEQAARP
+2588 
-2599 PRDDDDIQYLDGNE
+2599 
-2613 RTNYPLTVSIDDLGE
+2613 
-2628 AFSVTVQ
+2628 
-2635 ARHPASP
+2635 
-2642 ERIRAFMETALE
+2642 
-2654 QLVRALD
+2654 
-2661 GTSGIAAPGVV
+2661 
-2672 MPRIA
+2672 
-2677 VRDIDVL
+2677 
-2684 PSEERHRLLVEWNDT
+2684 
-2699 AADYPQDQCLHRL
+2699 
-2712 FEAQAARHPDTI
+2712 
-2724 ALIAD
+2724 
-2729 GEPVGYAE
+2729 
-2737 LNRRANRLAR
+2737 
-2747 HLSARGLQPDQ
+2747 
-2758 RVAICIDR
+2758 
-2766 GIDMVVAMLAVLKA
+2766 
-2780 GGAYVPLDP
+2780 
-2789 AYPSER
+2789 
-2795 LDYLLRDCAPVALL
+2795 
-2809 THARLGASMQT
+2809 
-2820 RIVLALARLDTGCAL
+2820 
-2835 IDLESDADAWRHERD
+2835 
-2850 DDPPPSGLTPRHLA
+2850 
-2864 YVIYTSGSTGQPKGV
+2864 
-2879 MVEHRSV
+2879 
-2886 CNLVAWHAGAF
+2886 
-2897 DVGTGCRSASVAGVA
+2897 
-2912 FDATTWEVWAALCNG
+2912 
-2927 GCLSLAPGDAASDP
+2927 
-2941 QALLRW
+2941 
-2947 WRAQELDVGFLVTPL
+2947 
-2962 AELAYA
+2962 
-2968 TGQSNAGMRTLL
+2968 
-2980 IGGDRLSRWP
+2980 
-2990 DSMPPG
+2990 
-2996 QMLVNNYG
+2996 
-3004 PTEATVVATSG
+3004 
-3015 RLQPG
+3015 
-3020 EATPPIGRPIAN
+3020 
-3032 TRVYVLDA
+3032 
-3040 WLRPAPIGVAGELYI
+3040 
-3055 GGVQVARGYLNRPEL
+3055 
-3070 TRERFIDDPFVAGG
+3070 
-3084 RLYKTGDLARWRTDG
+3084 
-3099 SLEYLGR
+3099 
-3106 NDFQVKIRGFRIE
+3106 
-3119 LGEIEAQLAK
+3119 
-3129 VAGVRE
+3129 
-3135 VVVLARDS
+3135 
-3143 AAEVHDS
+3143 
-3150 ATEHATPNAL
+3150 
-3160 SPSPETSTATAAATA
+3160 
-3175 TATATEKRLVA
+3175 
-3186 YYKGDADVAALRA
+3186 
-3199 QAAQHLPSYMVPSAY
+3199 
-3214 VRLDAWPLTPN
+3214 
-3225 GKLDRRAL
+3225 
-3233 PAPADDAYA
+3233 
-3242 RAEYE
+3242 
-3247 APQGAKEEA
+3247 
-3256 LAAIWRELLHVE
+3256 
-3268 RVSRHDNF
+3268 
-3276 FELGGHSLLAVQL
+3276 
-3289 VSRLRQALSVEV
+3289 
-3301 ALGTVFDAPV
+3301 
-3311 LSALAERLE
+3311 
-3320 AENTAVLPP
+3320 
-3329 IPLTPRDG
+3329 
-3337 RIALSLAQQRLWF
+3337 
-3350 LTQLEGVSEAYHMSG
+3350 
-3365 AVRLDGP
+3365 
-3372 LNREVLQRALNR
+3372 
-3384 IVMRH
+3384 
-3389 EALRTCFAREE
+3389 
-3400 GEPIQVIQPHADLTV
+3400 
-3415 SYHDLRE
+3415 
-3422 AKSIRHEAGNREQRA
+3422 
-3437 KDLSQAHASAP
+3437 
-3448 FDLSRDLPV
+3448 
-3457 RVLLLQLADEAH
+3457 
-3469 VVQVVMHHIAS
+3469 
-3480 DGWSVG
+3480 
-3486 VFLQE
+3486 
-3491 LSALYGSFIAEQ
+3491 
-3503 GDPLAPLPLQYAD
+3503 
-3516 YAAWQRRWLASG
+3516 
-3528 QLEKQGA
+3528 
-3535 FWQTNLSGAPTLL
+3535 
-3548 ELPTDRPR
+3548 
-3556 PPKQLHAGASVEVK
+3556 
-3570 LGAALSERVK
+3570 
-3580 RLSQRHGVT
+3580 
-3589 PYMTLLSSWAA
+3589 
-3600 VLSRLSGQEEV
+3600 
-3611 VIGSPVA
+3611 
-3618 GRNRTE
+3618 
-3624 VEPLIGFFVN
+3624 
-3634 TLALR
+3634 
-3639 LDLSSEPTVGELL
+3639 
-3652 KRTKAQVLSAQ
+3652 
-3663 AHQDLPF
+3663 
-3670 DQVVERVKP
+3670 
-3679 PRSTAHP
+3679 
-3686 PLFQVMFVWQNAHE
+3686 
-3700 GSLQIPGLRLSTWG
+3700 
-3714 DPLTMAPFELTLA
+3714 
-3727 VREHQDDIACTL
+3727 
-3739 TYATSLFDRATVERY
+3739 
-3754 LGHWLRQL
+3754 
-3762 DAMATDADPVV
+3762 
-3773 TGLPLLGEAERAQVL
+3773 
-3788 HGWNETGRAYA
+3788 
-3799 RDACLHQLF
+3799 
-3808 EAQVSRTREAAA
+3808 
-3820 VICGDETLSYT
+3820 
-3831 DLDARANRLAHYL
+3831 
-3844 RGQGVGPDTRV
+3844 
-3855 GLALGRGVEMMTG
+3855 
-3868 LLAILKAGGAYVP
+3868 
-3881 LDPGY
+3881 
-3886 ASERLRAIL
+3886 
-3895 DDSRP
+3895 
-3900 AIVLADAAGRTALD
+3900 
-3914 ALAGAPPIA
+3914 
-3923 DLHADASRWSALPST
+3923 
-3938 PPRVEGLTPR
+3938 
-3948 HLAYVIYTSGST
+3948 
-3960 GQPKGVMVEHASV
+3960 
-3973 VNLWR
+3973 
-3978 ALDEAI
+3978 
-3984 YRTHP
+3984 
-3989 SARRVSLNASI
+3989 
-4000 AFDSLVKQ
+4000 
-4008 WVQLL
+4008 
-4013 SGRTLVVVPE
+4013 
-4023 PVRFDGRRL
+4023 
-4032 LDAIGRDRIDVFDC
+4032 
-4046 TPSQLALI
+4046 
-4054 EGARGPEDEA
+4054 
-4064 FPQVTLVG
+4064 
-4072 GEAIGEGMWSELASA
+4072 
-4087 SSRTYYNVYGPTECT
+4087 
-4102 VDATLARITAEHAPH
+4102 
-4117 IGGPLANVRAYVL
+4117 
-4130 NERLSPAPVGVR
+4130 
-4142 GELYIGG
+4142 
-4149 AGVARG
+4149 
-4155 YLNRP
+4155 
-4160 ELTRERFIDDPF
+4160 
-4172 VAGGRLYRTGDLA
+4172 
-4185 RWRTDG
+4185 
-4191 SLEYLGRNDFQ
+4191 
-4202 VKIRGFRIELGEIEA
+4202 
-4217 QLAKVTGV
+4217 
-4225 REVVVLARDSA
+4225 

-4250 ALSPSLETSTATAAA
+4250 ALSPSPETSTATAAA

-4436 MLPLVALTQP
+4436 MLPLVALTQA

-4542 VEYVELPDSHGDV
+4542 VEYVELPDGHGDV

-5500 ARGEPAPMSFA
+5500 ARGEPVPMSFA

-5536 RGALDVDALQRALSR
+5536 HGALDVDALQRALSR

-5647 DVFCRELSELYRAFA
+5647 DVFRRELSELYRAFA
-5662 GGRPDPLPPLPV
+5662 GGQPDPLPPLPV

>member
-1 MRIPPN
+1 MNVNSLLDLLQRKNIRIHVDRDELVVRAPRGALN
-7 LIADG
+7 AELTQALKKSKAELIDVLRRRGAQASPDPVR
-12 DEHITPAQLTL
+12 ITPAQLTL

-77 AFRGREVMERF
+77 AFRSREVMERF

-131 DAGEGDIVR
+131 DAREGDIVR

-198 AIGQGRVEDLPRPAP
+198 AIGQGRAEDLPQPVP

-251 SVQGDGREIAEAAR
+251 SVQGDGREIAEASR
-265 TLKPELSGA
+265 RLKPELSGA

-317 QGGAQSDRALGLF
+317 QGGAQSDRSLGLF

-347 SVKGTHAQL
+347 SVKETHAQL

-404 IELLDGHERTSYPLS
+404 IELLDGHERTNYPVS
-419 VTVDD
+419 VDIDD
-424 HERDFTIVAKVCER
+424 HGDDFKMRAQAAASVDPARVCDFLEVALTRLVDALERDPHGALRQLDILPEVER
-438 IGPQRVCEL
+438 EEVVRRWNAGEKARPSRLCLHEL
-447 MELALEQ
+447 FERQAARAPDAIAVIQDE
-454 LTRALSANPG
+454 RALTY
-464 GELAELDVLPAAER
+464 AELNR
-478 TQVLHGWNET
+478 
-488 GRAYARDACL
+488 C
-498 HQLFEAQVSRTREA
+498 
-512 AAVICGDETLSYTD
+512 
-526 LDARANRL
+526 ANRL
-534 AHYLRGQGV
+534 AHYLR
-543 GPDTRV
+543 
-549 GLALGRGV
+549 ARGV
-557 EMMTGLLAILKAGG
+557 RGGDRVALYARRSPELLIGMLATLKAGG
-571 AYVPLDPGYASERL
+571 AYVPLDPGYPAERL
-585 RAILDDSRPAIVLAD
+585 THMLLDSAPVVVLRD
-600 AAGRTALDALAGAP
+600 AAASDDVLVRLNAGT
-614 PIADLHADA
+614 PILDLHADDE
-623 SRWSA
+623 RWSA
-628 LPSTP
+628 QPSGNLKLCGSHEP
-633 PRVEGLTPRHL
+633 DVGARRL

-654 GQPKG
+654 GAPKG

-665 SVVNLW
+665 SVVNQIG
-671 RALDEAI
+671 ALIEYLELDA
-678 YRTHPSAR
+678 SD
-686 RVSLNASIAFD
+686 RVLQFSNIAFD
-697 SLVKQWVQLLSGRT
+697 ASVEEIFATLSCGATLVLRTDRWLADAETFWALCGAQRISIVDLPAQFFGQLALSGRRAVPT
-711 LVVVPEPVRF
+711 GVRCVV
-721 DGRRLL
+721 
-727 DAIGRDRIDVFDCT
+727 I
-741 PSQLALIEGARG
+741 
-753 PEDEAYPQVTLVGG
+753 GG
-767 EAIGEGMWSELA
+767 EAVGA
-779 SASSRTYYNV
+779 SALDAWFAEEGRRPRLFNT
-789 YGPTECTVDAT
+789 YGPTETTVSVTVHEVRGRHDD
-800 LARITAEHAP
+800 
-810 HIGGP
+810 
-815 LANVRA
+815 ANVIGRPIA
-821 YVLNERL
+821 NTRVYVLDAWLR
-828 SPAPVGVRGELYI
+828 PAPIGVAGELYI
-841 GGAGVARGYL
+841 GGVQVARGYL

-958 ATATATATEKRL
+958 ATATATATAPEKRL

-1028 RAEYEAPRGA
+1028 RAEYEAPQGA
-1038 KEEALAEIW
+1038 KEEALAAIW

-1202 YHDLREAK
+1202 YHDLREAEQ
-1210 SIRHEAENRE
+1210 SE

-1356 LGAALSERVKRLSQ
+1356 LGVALSERVKRLSQ

-1469 AHPPLFQVM
+1469 AHSPLFQVM

-1606 ALTFEGQRLSYAELN
+1606 ALTFDGRRLSYAELN
-1621 ARANRLAHYLQGRG
+1621 ARANRLAHYLQARG

-1680 IVEDSQPALVLA
+1680 IVQDSQPALVLA

-1782 HSHGFDFSVWEMW
+1782 HSYGFDFSVWELW

-2025 KVTGVR
+2025 KVAGVR

-2036 ARDSAAEMRDNATP
+2036 ARDSAAEMRDNAMP

-2217 TRITPDMLP
+2217 TRITPGMLP

-2661 GTSGIAAPGVV
+2661 GTSGVAAPGVV
-2672 MPRIA
+2672 TPRIA

-2820 RIVLALARLDTGCAL
+2820 RLVLALARLNTGCAL
-2835 IDLESDADAWRHERD
+2835 IDLESDAGAWRHERD

-3143 AAEVHDS
+3143 AAAVHDS

-3160 SPSPETSTATAAATA
+3160 SPSLETSTATAAATA
-3175 TATATEKRLVA
+3175 TATATATEKRLVA
-3186 YYKGDADVAALRA
+3186 YYTGDADVVALRA

-3247 APQGAKEEA
+3247 APRGAKEEA

-3329 IPLTPRDG
+3329 IPLAPRDG

-3389 EALRTCFAREE
+3389 EALRTCFVREE

-3457 RVLLLQLADEAH
+3457 RVLLLQLEDEAH

-3503 GDPLAPLPLQYAD
+3503 DDPLAPLPLQYAD

-3556 PPKQLHAGASVEVK
+3556 PPKQSHAGASVEVK
-3570 LGAALSERVK
+3570 LGVALSERVK

-3624 VEPLIGFFVN
+3624 VEALIGFFVN

-3686 PLFQVMFVWQNAHE
+3686 PLFQVMFDWHNTPARA
-3700 GSLQIPGLRLSTWG
+3700 LTMPGLTVSVASTETTTSQYDLVLSMQERNG
-3714 DPLTMAPFELTLA
+3714 DIVGHLN
-3727 VREHQDDIACTL
+3727 
-3739 TYATSLFDRATVERY
+3739 YATALFDEQTARRY
-3754 LGHWLRQL
+3754 ARYWRRLLEGMTAGSANVSVAR
-3762 DAMATDADPVV
+3762 
-3773 TGLPLLGEAERAQVL
+3773 LPLLDEAEREQVV
-3788 HGWNETGRAYA
+3788 HEWNATERVYPI
-3799 RDACLHQLF
+3799 RQCIHQLF
-3808 EAQVSRTREAAA
+3808 EAQAARTPNAIA
-3820 VICGDETLSYT
+3820 IGDERVTYAALNAS
-3831 DLDARANRLAHYL
+3831 ANRLARHL
-3844 RGQGVGPDTRV
+3844 RALGVVADTRV
-3855 GLALGRGVEMMTG
+3855 AVCIERGAPMVIA
-3868 LLAILKAGGAYVP
+3868 LLAIWKAGGAYVP
-3881 LDPGY
+3881 LDPAY
-3886 ASERLRAIL
+3886 PRERIAYMLRDSAPIAVLTSRASRDLVASHLPDRAPLVVI
-3895 DDSRP
+3895 
-3900 AIVLADAAGRTALD
+3900 DAAACPWD
-3914 ALAGAPPIA
+3914 ALSGD
-3923 DLHADASRWSALPST
+3923 DLDPNDIELNAT
-3938 PPRVEGLTPR
+3938 
-3948 HLAYVIYTSGST
+3948 HLCYVIYTSGST
-3960 GQPKGVMVEHASV
+3960 GQPKGVMIEHRNL
-3973 VNLWR
+3973 VN
-3978 ALDEAI
+3978 
-3984 YRTHP
+3984 YT
-3989 SARRVSLNASI
+3989 
-4000 AFDSLVKQ
+4000 
-4008 WVQLL
+4008 
-4013 SGRTLVVVPE
+4013 
-4023 PVRFDGRRL
+4023 
-4032 LDAIGRDRIDVFDC
+4032 LDAIRWFGLGPGETVLQQNSLNFDLSLEEIVPALSSGA
-4046 TPSQLALI
+4046 TLAPAVELFGAGGSARGHSARPTMIHLTAAHWQQLVGEWHRA
-4054 EGARGPEDEA
+4054 GARPAAALEGVRLVN
-4064 FPQVTLVG
+4064 VTGDALSPHKL
-4072 GEAIGEGMWSELASA
+4072 EQWDAIRPAHTRLIN
-4087 SSRTYYNVYGPTECT
+4087 TYGPTE
-4102 VDATLARITAEHAPH
+4102 ITISCSAAYVRHAPGMSRVS
-4117 IGGPLANVRAYVL
+4117 IGRPFANSRMYLLDARGEPV
-4130 NERLSPAPVGVR
+4130 PVGVT

-4149 AGVARG
+4149 DGVARG

-4160 ELTRERFIDDPF
+4160 ELSAERFVDDPF
-4172 VAGGRLYRTGDLA
+4172 RPGSRMYKTGDLA
-4185 RWRTDG
+4185 CRRGDG
-4191 SLEYLGRNDFQ
+4191 EIEFVGRNDFQ
-4202 VKIRGFRIELGEIEA
+4202 VKVRGFRVELSEVETRLAAVDGVQEIA
-4217 QLAKVTGV
+4217 
-4225 REVVVLARDSA
+4225 VLARED
-4236 SAVHDSATEHAAPD
+4236 VPG
-4250 ALSPSLETSTATAAA
+4250 
-4265 TATATATATEKR
+4265 EKR
-4277 LVAYYTGDADVAALR
+4277 LVAYYTGAAEMAALR
-4292 AQAAQHL
+4292 ECAARDL
-4299 PSYMV
+4299 PAYMM
-4304 PSAYVRL
+4304 PAAYVCL
-4311 DAWPLTPN
+4311 PALPLTPN

-4324 RALPAPADD
+4324 NALPPPAHD
-4333 AYARAEYEAPQGAKE
+4333 ADSNRGYEAPQGDIE
-4348 EALAEIWRDLL
+4348 ETLARIWEQLL
-4359 QVDRISRHDNFFQ
+4359 ERERVGRHDNFFD
-4372 LGGHSLLAISLGDMM
+4372 LGGHSLLTVSLIERM
-4387 RERGLHADVRTLFNA
+4387 RQADLHADV
-4402 ETLAALAAQS
+4402 AAL
-4412 GTDSIDVDVPP
+4412 
-4423 NLIPVGAARITPD
+4423 
-4436 MLPLVALTQP
+4436 
-4446 QIDAIAQQVDGGA
+4446 
-4459 TNVQDIYPLA
+4459 
-4469 PLQEGMLFHHLLH
+4469 F
-4482 TQGDLYLEPHLLAFR
+4482 
-4497 TRERL
+4497 
-4502 ERFLSALQCVIDRHD
+4502 
-4517 VLRTG
+4517 
-4522 FFWEGVPQPV
+4522 
-4532 QVVWRRARLP
+4532 
-4542 VEYVELPDSHGDV
+4542 
-4555 ASQLEARCDPRRHRI
+4555 
-4570 DIGRAPLVH
+4570 
-4579 CHVAHDA
+4579 
-4586 RNDRWV
+4586 
-4592 LGVLTH
+4592 
-4598 HLVSDHTT
+4598 TT
-4606 LALLAEEAQAFEQGR
+4606 S
-4621 GDALPPAVPFRNFVA
+4621 
-4636 HARLGTSER
+4636 T
-4645 EHEAFFRE
+4645 
-4653 MLGDVDEPTAPFG
+4653 
-4666 LLDVQGDGSAIVE
+4666 
-4679 HRRALAPGLSRS
+4679 
-4691 VRAHARRLG
+4691 
-4700 VSAASVMHV
+4700 
-4709 AWSLVLARTA
+4709 
-4719 NRRDVVFGTVL
+4719 
-4730 FGRMQGGAHAHRT
+4730 
-4743 MGLFMNTL
+4743 
-4751 PVRIA
+4751 
-4756 LDESDVET
+4756 
-4764 SLIATH
+4764 
-4770 DRLARLLRHEHAPL
+4770 
-4784 ALAQRCSAVPAQ
+4784 
-4796 APLFTSLLNYRYS
+4796 
-4809 PHEEQGD
+4809 
-4816 ATDDDVQF
+4816 
-4824 IAARERNNY
+4824 
-4833 PLTMIVDD
+4833 
-4841 TGEGFALTAQ
+4841 
-4851 VDASIDAAR
+4851 
-4860 VCAFMHTA
+4860 
-4868 LEQLVRALDDARGA
+4868 
-4882 VLAELDVLPADEHR
+4882 LAELA
-4896 CVVSACNDTDA
+4896 ACTTKLK
-4907 ELPGVDFVDRRF
+4907 E
-4919 EAQAA
+4919 
-4924 RTPEAIAVACGAH
+4924 I
-4937 ALSYAALNRRANRLA
+4937 
-4952 HYLRAHGAG
+4952 
-4961 PERVVALALE
+4961 
-4971 RSVDMMVGLLGILK
+4971 LL
-4985 SGSAYL
+4985 
-4991 PLDPAYPAER
+4991 
-5001 LAYIVDDARPALL
+5001 
-5014 LTEAALRDDWRD
+5014 
-5026 AGAPVVLLD
+5026 
-5035 ADGPAIDACPDHNPD
+5035 
-5050 AAAGRDARTLSSLAY
+5050 
-5065 VIYTSGSTGRPK
+5065 
-5077 GVMIEHRNLANLL
+5077 
-5090 GAMGEQPGIGAHDVL
+5090 
-5105 LAVTSL
+5105 
-5111 SFDIAALELFL
+5111 
-5122 PLLHGARA
+5122 
-5130 VIAARDDAADPAR
+5130 
-5143 LAHLI
+5143 
-5148 ESSGASLMQA
+5148 
-5158 TPSTWRMLAQHGWPR
+5158 
-5173 SARPLT
+5173 
-5179 LLCGGEALPPA
+5179 
-5190 LAERLL
+5190 
-5196 AHVPAI
+5196 
-5202 WNLYGPTETTVWSTV
+5202 
-5217 RRVTTPVVDIGG
+5217 
-5229 PIANTQVY
+5229 
-5237 VLDERLRPAPI
+5237 
-5248 GVAGELYIGG
+5248 
-5258 AGVARGYLNR
+5258 
-5268 PELTR
+5268 
-5273 ERFVDDPFRRG
+5273 
-5284 GRLYRTGDLAR
+5284 
-5295 RRADGNLE
+5295 
-5303 YLGRNDFQVKIRG
+5303 
-5316 FRIELGE
+5316 
-5323 IEAQLAKAHG
+5323 
-5333 VQGVALAARDTPTA
+5333 
-5347 DKRLVAYYV
+5347 
-5356 GDASAAALREH
+5356 
-5367 AAARLPAYMVPAA
+5367 
-5380 YVRLAAW
+5380 
-5387 PLTPNG
+5387 
-5393 KLDRAA
+5393 
-5399 LPAPDDEAYARA
+5399 
-5411 EYEAP
+5411 
-5416 RGEHECKLAA
+5416 
-5426 IWRAVLQVERIG
+5426 
-5438 RHDDFFELGGH
+5438 
-5449 SLLAVRAVTAMRDAF
+5449 
-5464 GSDTSLRDLFARPV
+5464 
-5478 LKDLAEHAS
+5478 
-5487 TAARARDAAIPKA
+5487 
-5500 ARGEPAPMSFA
+5500 
-5511 QQRLWF
+5511 
-5517 LARMG
+5517 
-5522 GLGDAYHM
+5522 
-5530 PIAVRL
+5530 
-5536 RGALDVDALQRALSR
+5536 
-5551 IVSRHDALRTTFAL
+5551 
-5565 EGEQPVQRVH
+5565 
-5575 ADDGAG
+5575 
-5581 LRLRIDDLRGCADAG
+5581 
-5596 ARRARILAGQASEPF
+5596 
-5611 DLARGPLVRGAL
+5611 
-5623 VREADDVHTLC
+5623 
-5634 VTIHHIVS
+5634 
-5642 DGWSI
+5642 
-5647 DVFCRELSELYRAFA
+5647 
-5662 GGRPDPLPPLPV
+5662 
-5674 QYADYAAWQ
+5674 
-5683 QRGIGGAALHAQAEY
+5683 
-5698 WRDALA
+5698 
-5704 GAPTLLEL
+5704 
-5712 PTDRPRPPQP
+5712 
-5722 DYAGATVGLA
+5722 
-5732 LDAPLTAGLRALARR
+5732 
-5747 HGATLFMTVFAAW
+5747 
-5760 SVLLSRLSRQTD
+5760 
-5772 VVIGTPSANRGHAQI
+5772 
-5787 EGLIGFFVNT
+5787 
-5797 IALRVDL
+5797 
-5804 DGAPTVA
+5804 
-5811 ELLARVKARTLAAQ
+5811 
-5825 QHQDIPFEHVV
+5825 
-5836 ERVQPARSLSHSPV
+5836 
-5850 FQAMFA
+5850 
-5856 WQHASRGEMR
+5856 
-5866 LEGLRAEPLD
+5866 
-5876 DAARTIA
+5876 
-5883 KFDLTLSLRESGDA
+5883 
-5897 IDGGLEYASALFERA
+5897 
-5912 TIERFAG
+5912 
-5919 YLRRLLEGMVAD
+5919 
-5931 DTQRVDAL
+5931 
-5939 PMLSR
+5939 
-5944 DERRDLI
+5944 
-5951 ERRNA
+5951 
-5956 TARPYPANSG
+5956 
-5966 VHRLFEAQ
+5966 
-5974 AARTPDATAIVDGAT
+5974 
-5989 TLDYRALDA
+5989 
-5998 RANRIA
+5998 
-6004 HALAHA
+6004 
-6010 GVRAGDRVALH
+6010 
-6021 LEPSIGL
+6021 
-6028 VAAQLAVLKLGAA
+6028 
-6041 YVPVDVGNPPARKA
+6041 
-6055 FVAQDSGAR
+6055 
-6064 LVLGDAALDWPAAAG
+6064 
-6079 VPQRDLAALLA
+6079 
-6090 GPWPS
+6090 
-6095 DAPARA
+6095 
-6101 PQCGG
+6101 
-6106 DTPAYVMYTSGSSGQ
+6106 
-6121 PKGVLVTHRGIA
+6121 
-6133 RLAVNSGYATFDAS
+6133 
-6147 DRFAFASNPAFDAS
+6147 
-6161 TFEVW
+6161 
-6166 TALLNG
+6166 
-6172 ASIGIVKRDD
+6172 
-6182 LLDLGALAGKLSSIG
+6182 
-6197 VTCLFLTT
+6197 
-6205 ALFNRCV
+6205 
-6212 SFDPAMFARLR
+6212 
-6223 CVISGGERAD
+6223 
-6233 PAVYRKVMEAGPP
+6233 
-6246 RHLLNAYGPTETTT
+6246 
-6260 FAAVWEAE
+6260 
-6268 PRTLAAQAAPIGRPI
+6268 
-6283 GNTSVY
+6283 
-6289 VLDAYGAP
+6289 
-6297 VPVGVTGEIHIGGP
+6297 
-6311 GVAQGYL
+6311 
-6318 NRPALSA
+6318 
-6325 ERFVRDPFV
+6325 
-6334 GGDARM
+6334 
-6340 YRTGDLGRWRPDG
+6340 
-6353 MLDCI
+6353 
-6358 GRADFQVKIR
+6358 
-6368 GFRIELGE
+6368 
-6376 IEACL
+6376 
-6381 LEHGAL
+6381 
-6387 AQAAVLARDDGGDG
+6387 
-6401 GKTLVAY
+6401 
-6408 YVPRA
+6408 
-6413 GHEDGAPALRAHLAA
+6413 
-6428 RLPEYMV
+6428 
-6435 PAAYVRLPAMPLTPN
+6435 
-6450 GKLERRALPAPDER
+6450 
-6464 SYVRRDYAA
+6464 
-6473 PQGEIETTLAR
+6473 
-6484 IWAELFGIERVGRH
+6484 
-6498 DGFFELGGHSLL
+6498 
-6510 AVRMVARV
+6510 
-6518 HDVLGVEVPLRALF
+6518 
-6532 ADPVLHVFASAVAR
+6532 
-6546 ASTRQASSNLVAFR
+6546 
-6560 SAGTAAPL
+6560 
-6568 FFIHSGLGEI
+6568 
-6578 GFVGDLLPGI
+6578 
-6588 APEIPVYGFAAV
+6588 
-6600 GFLAGETPHAT
+6600 
-6611 IEEMA
+6611 
-6616 AQYVDA
+6616 
-6622 MRRVQPHGPYRLA
+6622 
-6635 GWCAGGNIAFEMAH
+6635 
-6649 QLIAADETVEFLCM
+6649 
-6663 IDSPTSAPIDRSVT
+6663 
-6677 ACVLA
+6677 
-6682 RIPDDIPE
+6682 
-6690 ALRTRL
+6690 
-6696 HALGDAFDVRGML
+6696 
-6709 HACQA
+6709 
-6714 AGMLPIDLPTGLMER
+6714 
-6729 HVAVQYAIKHAKL
+6729 
-6742 NYVPPRLPVDVI
+6742 
-6754 HFVAQDEPMWR
+6754 
-6765 NGWAMDGWH
+6765 
-6774 DVADRVICLPA
+6774 
-6785 SGDHMTMVAAPHA
+6785 
-6798 EQLGRRITEALAV
+6798 
-6811 HGGPRADGAERG
+6811 
-6823 YAPRIAIQTAPR
+6823 
-6835 DARAP
+6835 
-6840 TLFCIPGA
+6840 
-6848 GASVTTFSTLAR
+6848 
-6860 HLPATFSVDG
+6860 
-6870 LQPRGLCGTMVPYLD
+6870 
-6885 VETAARAY
+6885 
-6893 LRSIRKAAPR
+6893 
-6903 GPYHLV
+6903 
-6909 GHSFGGW
+6909 
-6916 VAYEIACRLQEQGER
+6916 
-6931 VATLML
+6931 
-6937 LDTERPGATD
+6937 
-6947 IVRGRKTRVDALAKL
+6947 
-6962 VELYE
+6962 
-6967 MHLGRPLGVSRDDL
+6967 
-6981 AALAHDAQIEHL
+6981 
-6993 RAALVRA
+6993 
-7000 KILPPSVHPNVL
+7000 
-7012 LGVVRVLEM
+7012 
-7021 NVNTPYRPAG
+7021 
-7031 LYAGTMHVVLIANAK
+7031 
-7046 ADADLDAWR
+7046 
-7055 DEQAEQWRGLADDVR
+7055 
-7070 IVRAG
+7070 
-7075 GNHMT
+7075 
-7080 MLQPPHAA
+7080 
-7088 SIAALLERT
+7088 
-7097 AGAPARLAQV
+7097 
-7107 H
+7107 

>member
-1 MRIPPN
+1 MNVNSLLDLLQRKNIRIHVDRDELVVRAPRGALN
-7 LIADG
+7 AELTQALKKSKAELIDVLRRRGAQASPDPVR
-12 DEHITPAQLTL
+12 ITPAQLTL

-77 AFRGREVMERF
+77 AFRSREVMERF

-118 QRRATLPVSVVEL
+118 QRRATLPVSVVEF
-131 DAGEGDIVR
+131 DAREGDIVR

-198 AIGQGRVEDLPRPAP
+198 AIGQGRAEDLPRPEP

-404 IELLDGHERTSYPLS
+404 IELLDGHERTNYPVS
-419 VTVDD
+419 VDIDD
-424 HERDFTIVAKVCER
+424 HGDDFKIRAQAAASVDPARVCDFLEVALTRLVDALERDPHGALRQLDILPEVER
-438 IGPQRVCEL
+438 EEVVRRWNAGEKARPSRLCLHEL
-447 MELALEQ
+447 FERQAARAPDAIAVIQDE
-454 LTRALSANPG
+454 RALTY
-464 GELAELDVLPAAER
+464 AELNR
-478 TQVLHGWNET
+478 
-488 GRAYARDACL
+488 C
-498 HQLFEAQVSRTREA
+498 
-512 AAVICGDETLSYTD
+512 
-526 LDARANRL
+526 ANRL
-534 AHYLRGQGV
+534 AHYLR
-543 GPDTRV
+543 
-549 GLALGRGV
+549 ARGV
-557 EMMTGLLAILKAGG
+557 RGGDRVALYARRSPELLIGMLATLKAGG
-571 AYVPLDPGYASERL
+571 AYVPLDPGYPAERL
-585 RAILDDSRPAIVLAD
+585 THILLDSAPVVVLRD
-600 AAGRTALDALAGAP
+600 AAASDDVLVRLNAGTL
-614 PIADLHADA
+614 ILDLHADDE
-623 SRWSA
+623 RWSA
-628 LPSTP
+628 QPSGNLKLCGSHEP
-633 PRVEGLTPRHL
+633 DVGARRL

-654 GQPKG
+654 GAPKG

-665 SVVNLW
+665 SVVNQIG
-671 RALDEAI
+671 ALTEYLELDA
-678 YRTHPSAR
+678 SD
-686 RVSLNASIAFD
+686 RVLQFSNIAFD
-697 SLVKQWVQLLSGRT
+697 ASVEEIFATLTCGATLVLRTDRWLADAETFWALCGAQRISIVDLPAQFFGQLALSGRRAVPT
-711 LVVVPEPVRF
+711 GVRCVV
-721 DGRRLL
+721 
-727 DAIGRDRIDVFDCT
+727 I
-741 PSQLALIEGARG
+741 
-753 PEDEAYPQVTLVGG
+753 GG
-767 EAIGEGMWSELA
+767 EAVGA
-779 SASSRTYYNV
+779 SALDAWFAEEGRRPRLFNT
-789 YGPTECTVDAT
+789 YGPTETTVSVTVHEVRGRHDD
-800 LARITAEHAP
+800 
-810 HIGGP
+810 
-815 LANVRA
+815 ANVIGRPIA
-821 YVLNERL
+821 NTRVYVLDAWLR
-828 SPAPVGVRGELYI
+828 PAPIGVAGELYI
-841 GGAGVARGYL
+841 GGVQVARGYL

-871 LYKTGDLARW
+871 LYRTGDLARW
-881 RTDGSLEYLG
+881 RTDGRLEYLG

-912 LAKVTGVREVVV
+912 LAKVTGVCEVVV
-924 LARDSAAAVHDSATE
+924 LARDSAAEVRDNATE
-939 HATPNALSPSLET
+939 HAAPDAPSPE
-952 STATAA
+952 
-958 ATATATATEKRL
+958 TATATEKRL
-970 VAYYTGDADVA
+970 VAYYTGDADVV

-1006 PLTPNGKLDRRALPA
+1006 PLTPNGKLDRRALPE

-1038 KEEALAEIW
+1038 KEEALAAIW

-1103 RLEAENTAV
+1103 RLEAENTEV

-1178 RTCFAREEGEPIQV
+1178 RTCFVREEGEPIQV

-1202 YHDLREAK
+1202 YHDLREAEQ
-1210 SIRHEAENRE
+1210 SE

-1351 SVEVK
+1351 SIEVK

-1510 TLSLREAGDD
+1510 TLSLQEAGDD

-1606 ALTFEGQRLSYAELN
+1606 ALTFDGQRLSYAELN

-1635 VGPDRLVALCA
+1635 VGPGRLVALCA

-1782 HSHGFDFSVWEMW
+1782 HSYGFDFSVWEMW

-1934 LDARREP
+1934 LDDRREP

-1976 FVAGGRLYKTGDLAR
+1976 FVAGGRLYRTGDLAR
-1991 WRTDGSLE
+1991 WRTDGRLE

-2025 KVTGVR
+2025 KVAGVR

-2036 ARDSAAEMRDNATP
+2036 ARDSAAEVRDSATEHATP
-2050 NAPMPKSSSETE
+2050 NALSPSPETSTATAAATATATATATE

-2235 DMLAVQVEG
+2235 DMLAAQVEG

-2398 AEEQAIEQ
+2398 TEEQAIEQ

-2568 ALALRCSGLPARQ
+2568 ALALRCSGLPAQQ

-2661 GTSGIAAPGVV
+2661 GTSGVAAPGVV

-2820 RIVLALARLDTGCAL
+2820 RLVLALARLDTGCAL
-2835 IDLESDADAWRHERD
+2835 IDLESDAGAWRHERD

-3099 SLEYLGR
+3099 RLEYLGR

-3129 VAGVRE
+3129 VADVRE

-3175 TATATEKRLVA
+3175 TATATATEKRLVA
-3186 YYKGDADVAALRA
+3186 YYTGDADVAALRA

-3301 ALGTVFDAPV
+3301 ALSTVFDAPV
-3311 LSALAERLE
+3311 LSALASRLDD
-3320 AENTAVLPP
+3320 NTAAVLPP
-3329 IPLTPRDG
+3329 IPLAPRDG

-3389 EALRTCFAREE
+3389 EALRTCFVREE
-3400 GEPIQVIQPHADLTV
+3400 GEPIQVIQPHADLTM

-3422 AKSIRHEAGNREQRA
+3422 AESIRHEAGNREQRA
-3437 KDLSQAHASAP
+3437 KNLSQAHASAP

-3556 PPKQLHAGASVEVK
+3556 PPKQSHAGASVEVK

-3624 VEPLIGFFVN
+3624 VEALIGFFVN

-3686 PLFQVMFVWQNAHE
+3686 PLFQVMFDWHNTPARA
-3700 GSLQIPGLRLSTWG
+3700 LTMPGLTVSVASTETTTSQYDLVLSMQERNG
-3714 DPLTMAPFELTLA
+3714 DIVGHLN
-3727 VREHQDDIACTL
+3727 
-3739 TYATSLFDRATVERY
+3739 YATALFDEQTARRY
-3754 LGHWLRQL
+3754 ARYWRRLLEGMTAGSANVSVAR
-3762 DAMATDADPVV
+3762 
-3773 TGLPLLGEAERAQVL
+3773 LPLLDEAEREQVV
-3788 HGWNETGRAYA
+3788 HEWNATERAYPI
-3799 RDACLHQLF
+3799 RQCIHQLF
-3808 EAQVSRTREAAA
+3808 EAQAARTPNAIAIA
-3820 VICGDETLSYT
+3820 IGDERVTYAALNAS
-3831 DLDARANRLAHYL
+3831 ANRLARHL
-3844 RGQGVGPDTRV
+3844 RALGVVADTRV
-3855 GLALGRGVEMMTG
+3855 AVCIERGAPMMIA
-3868 LLAILKAGGAYVP
+3868 LLAIWKAGGAYVP
-3881 LDPGY
+3881 LDPAY
-3886 ASERLRAIL
+3886 PRERIAYMLRDSAPIAVLTSRASRDLVASHLPDRAPLVVI
-3895 DDSRP
+3895 
-3900 AIVLADAAGRTALD
+3900 DAAACPWD
-3914 ALAGAPPIA
+3914 ALSGD
-3923 DLHADASRWSALPST
+3923 DLDPNDIELNAT
-3938 PPRVEGLTPR
+3938 
-3948 HLAYVIYTSGST
+3948 HLCYVIYTSGST
-3960 GQPKGVMVEHASV
+3960 GQPKGVMIEHRNL
-3973 VNLWR
+3973 VN
-3978 ALDEAI
+3978 
-3984 YRTHP
+3984 YT
-3989 SARRVSLNASI
+3989 
-4000 AFDSLVKQ
+4000 
-4008 WVQLL
+4008 
-4013 SGRTLVVVPE
+4013 
-4023 PVRFDGRRL
+4023 
-4032 LDAIGRDRIDVFDC
+4032 LDAIRWFGLGPGETVLQQNSLNFDLSLEEIVPALSSGAALAPAVELFGAGGSARGHSARP
-4046 TPSQLALI
+4046 TMIHLTAAHWQQLVGEWHRA
-4054 EGARGPEDEA
+4054 GARPAAALEGVRLVN
-4064 FPQVTLVG
+4064 VTGDALSPHKL
-4072 GEAIGEGMWSELASA
+4072 EQWDAIRPAHTRLIN
-4087 SSRTYYNVYGPTECT
+4087 TYGPTE
-4102 VDATLARITAEHAPH
+4102 ITISCSAAYVRHAPGMSRVS
-4117 IGGPLANVRAYVL
+4117 IGRPFANSRMYLLDARGEPV
-4130 NERLSPAPVGVR
+4130 PVGVT

-4149 AGVARG
+4149 DGVARG

-4160 ELTRERFIDDPF
+4160 ELSAERFVDDPF
-4172 VAGGRLYRTGDLA
+4172 RPGSRMYKTGDLA
-4185 RWRTDG
+4185 CRRGDG
-4191 SLEYLGRNDFQ
+4191 EIEFVGRNDFQ
-4202 VKIRGFRIELGEIEA
+4202 VKVRGFRVELSEVETRLAAVDGVQEIA
-4217 QLAKVTGV
+4217 
-4225 REVVVLARDSA
+4225 VLARED
-4236 SAVHDSATEHAAPD
+4236 APG
-4250 ALSPSLETSTATAAA
+4250 
-4265 TATATATATEKR
+4265 EKR
-4277 LVAYYTGDADVAALR
+4277 LVAYYTGAAEMAALR
-4292 AQAAQHL
+4292 ECAARDL
-4299 PSYMV
+4299 PAYMMPV
-4304 PSAYVRL
+4304 AYVCL
-4311 DAWPLTPN
+4311 PALPLTPN

-4324 RALPAPADD
+4324 NALPPPAHD
-4333 AYARAEYEAPQGAKE
+4333 ADSNRGYEAPQGDIE
-4348 EALAEIWRDLL
+4348 ETLARIWEQLL
-4359 QVDRISRHDNFFQ
+4359 ERERVGRHDNFFD
-4372 LGGHSLLAISLGDMM
+4372 LGGHSLLTVSLIERM
-4387 RERGLHADVRTLFNA
+4387 RQADLHADV
-4402 ETLAALAAQS
+4402 AAL
-4412 GTDSIDVDVPP
+4412 
-4423 NLIPVGAARITPD
+4423 
-4436 MLPLVALTQP
+4436 
-4446 QIDAIAQQVDGGA
+4446 
-4459 TNVQDIYPLA
+4459 
-4469 PLQEGMLFHHLLH
+4469 F
-4482 TQGDLYLEPHLLAFR
+4482 
-4497 TRERL
+4497 
-4502 ERFLSALQCVIDRHD
+4502 
-4517 VLRTG
+4517 
-4522 FFWEGVPQPV
+4522 
-4532 QVVWRRARLP
+4532 
-4542 VEYVELPDSHGDV
+4542 
-4555 ASQLEARCDPRRHRI
+4555 
-4570 DIGRAPLVH
+4570 
-4579 CHVAHDA
+4579 
-4586 RNDRWV
+4586 
-4592 LGVLTH
+4592 
-4598 HLVSDHTT
+4598 TT
-4606 LALLAEEAQAFEQGR
+4606 S
-4621 GDALPPAVPFRNFVA
+4621 
-4636 HARLGTSER
+4636 T
-4645 EHEAFFRE
+4645 
-4653 MLGDVDEPTAPFG
+4653 
-4666 LLDVQGDGSAIVE
+4666 
-4679 HRRALAPGLSRS
+4679 
-4691 VRAHARRLG
+4691 
-4700 VSAASVMHV
+4700 
-4709 AWSLVLARTA
+4709 
-4719 NRRDVVFGTVL
+4719 
-4730 FGRMQGGAHAHRT
+4730 
-4743 MGLFMNTL
+4743 
-4751 PVRIA
+4751 
-4756 LDESDVET
+4756 
-4764 SLIATH
+4764 
-4770 DRLARLLRHEHAPL
+4770 
-4784 ALAQRCSAVPAQ
+4784 
-4796 APLFTSLLNYRYS
+4796 
-4809 PHEEQGD
+4809 
-4816 ATDDDVQF
+4816 
-4824 IAARERNNY
+4824 
-4833 PLTMIVDD
+4833 
-4841 TGEGFALTAQ
+4841 
-4851 VDASIDAAR
+4851 
-4860 VCAFMHTA
+4860 
-4868 LEQLVRALDDARGA
+4868 
-4882 VLAELDVLPADEHR
+4882 LAELA
-4896 CVVSACNDTDA
+4896 ACTTKLK
-4907 ELPGVDFVDRRF
+4907 E
-4919 EAQAA
+4919 
-4924 RTPEAIAVACGAH
+4924 I
-4937 ALSYAALNRRANRLA
+4937 
-4952 HYLRAHGAG
+4952 
-4961 PERVVALALE
+4961 
-4971 RSVDMMVGLLGILK
+4971 LL
-4985 SGSAYL
+4985 
-4991 PLDPAYPAER
+4991 
-5001 LAYIVDDARPALL
+5001 
-5014 LTEAALRDDWRD
+5014 
-5026 AGAPVVLLD
+5026 
-5035 ADGPAIDACPDHNPD
+5035 
-5050 AAAGRDARTLSSLAY
+5050 
-5065 VIYTSGSTGRPK
+5065 
-5077 GVMIEHRNLANLL
+5077 
-5090 GAMGEQPGIGAHDVL
+5090 
-5105 LAVTSL
+5105 
-5111 SFDIAALELFL
+5111 
-5122 PLLHGARA
+5122 
-5130 VIAARDDAADPAR
+5130 
-5143 LAHLI
+5143 
-5148 ESSGASLMQA
+5148 
-5158 TPSTWRMLAQHGWPR
+5158 
-5173 SARPLT
+5173 
-5179 LLCGGEALPPA
+5179 
-5190 LAERLL
+5190 
-5196 AHVPAI
+5196 
-5202 WNLYGPTETTVWSTV
+5202 
-5217 RRVTTPVVDIGG
+5217 
-5229 PIANTQVY
+5229 
-5237 VLDERLRPAPI
+5237 
-5248 GVAGELYIGG
+5248 
-5258 AGVARGYLNR
+5258 
-5268 PELTR
+5268 
-5273 ERFVDDPFRRG
+5273 
-5284 GRLYRTGDLAR
+5284 
-5295 RRADGNLE
+5295 
-5303 YLGRNDFQVKIRG
+5303 
-5316 FRIELGE
+5316 
-5323 IEAQLAKAHG
+5323 
-5333 VQGVALAARDTPTA
+5333 
-5347 DKRLVAYYV
+5347 
-5356 GDASAAALREH
+5356 
-5367 AAARLPAYMVPAA
+5367 
-5380 YVRLAAW
+5380 
-5387 PLTPNG
+5387 
-5393 KLDRAA
+5393 
-5399 LPAPDDEAYARA
+5399 
-5411 EYEAP
+5411 
-5416 RGEHECKLAA
+5416 
-5426 IWRAVLQVERIG
+5426 
-5438 RHDDFFELGGH
+5438 
-5449 SLLAVRAVTAMRDAF
+5449 
-5464 GSDTSLRDLFARPV
+5464 
-5478 LKDLAEHAS
+5478 
-5487 TAARARDAAIPKA
+5487 
-5500 ARGEPAPMSFA
+5500 
-5511 QQRLWF
+5511 
-5517 LARMG
+5517 
-5522 GLGDAYHM
+5522 
-5530 PIAVRL
+5530 
-5536 RGALDVDALQRALSR
+5536 
-5551 IVSRHDALRTTFAL
+5551 
-5565 EGEQPVQRVH
+5565 
-5575 ADDGAG
+5575 
-5581 LRLRIDDLRGCADAG
+5581 
-5596 ARRARILAGQASEPF
+5596 
-5611 DLARGPLVRGAL
+5611 
-5623 VREADDVHTLC
+5623 
-5634 VTIHHIVS
+5634 
-5642 DGWSI
+5642 
-5647 DVFCRELSELYRAFA
+5647 
-5662 GGRPDPLPPLPV
+5662 
-5674 QYADYAAWQ
+5674 
-5683 QRGIGGAALHAQAEY
+5683 
-5698 WRDALA
+5698 
-5704 GAPTLLEL
+5704 
-5712 PTDRPRPPQP
+5712 
-5722 DYAGATVGLA
+5722 
-5732 LDAPLTAGLRALARR
+5732 
-5747 HGATLFMTVFAAW
+5747 
-5760 SVLLSRLSRQTD
+5760 
-5772 VVIGTPSANRGHAQI
+5772 
-5787 EGLIGFFVNT
+5787 
-5797 IALRVDL
+5797 
-5804 DGAPTVA
+5804 
-5811 ELLARVKARTLAAQ
+5811 
-5825 QHQDIPFEHVV
+5825 
-5836 ERVQPARSLSHSPV
+5836 
-5850 FQAMFA
+5850 
-5856 WQHASRGEMR
+5856 
-5866 LEGLRAEPLD
+5866 
-5876 DAARTIA
+5876 
-5883 KFDLTLSLRESGDA
+5883 
-5897 IDGGLEYASALFERA
+5897 
-5912 TIERFAG
+5912 
-5919 YLRRLLEGMVAD
+5919 
-5931 DTQRVDAL
+5931 
-5939 PMLSR
+5939 
-5944 DERRDLI
+5944 
-5951 ERRNA
+5951 
-5956 TARPYPANSG
+5956 
-5966 VHRLFEAQ
+5966 
-5974 AARTPDATAIVDGAT
+5974 
-5989 TLDYRALDA
+5989 
-5998 RANRIA
+5998 
-6004 HALAHA
+6004 
-6010 GVRAGDRVALH
+6010 
-6021 LEPSIGL
+6021 
-6028 VAAQLAVLKLGAA
+6028 
-6041 YVPVDVGNPPARKA
+6041 
-6055 FVAQDSGAR
+6055 
-6064 LVLGDAALDWPAAAG
+6064 
-6079 VPQRDLAALLA
+6079 
-6090 GPWPS
+6090 
-6095 DAPARA
+6095 
-6101 PQCGG
+6101 
-6106 DTPAYVMYTSGSSGQ
+6106 
-6121 PKGVLVTHRGIA
+6121 
-6133 RLAVNSGYATFDAS
+6133 
-6147 DRFAFASNPAFDAS
+6147 
-6161 TFEVW
+6161 
-6166 TALLNG
+6166 
-6172 ASIGIVKRDD
+6172 
-6182 LLDLGALAGKLSSIG
+6182 
-6197 VTCLFLTT
+6197 
-6205 ALFNRCV
+6205 
-6212 SFDPAMFARLR
+6212 
-6223 CVISGGERAD
+6223 
-6233 PAVYRKVMEAGPP
+6233 
-6246 RHLLNAYGPTETTT
+6246 
-6260 FAAVWEAE
+6260 
-6268 PRTLAAQAAPIGRPI
+6268 
-6283 GNTSVY
+6283 
-6289 VLDAYGAP
+6289 
-6297 VPVGVTGEIHIGGP
+6297 
-6311 GVAQGYL
+6311 
-6318 NRPALSA
+6318 
-6325 ERFVRDPFV
+6325 
-6334 GGDARM
+6334 
-6340 YRTGDLGRWRPDG
+6340 
-6353 MLDCI
+6353 
-6358 GRADFQVKIR
+6358 
-6368 GFRIELGE
+6368 
-6376 IEACL
+6376 
-6381 LEHGAL
+6381 
-6387 AQAAVLARDDGGDG
+6387 
-6401 GKTLVAY
+6401 
-6408 YVPRA
+6408 
-6413 GHEDGAPALRAHLAA
+6413 
-6428 RLPEYMV
+6428 
-6435 PAAYVRLPAMPLTPN
+6435 
-6450 GKLERRALPAPDER
+6450 
-6464 SYVRRDYAA
+6464 
-6473 PQGEIETTLAR
+6473 
-6484 IWAELFGIERVGRH
+6484 
-6498 DGFFELGGHSLL
+6498 
-6510 AVRMVARV
+6510 
-6518 HDVLGVEVPLRALF
+6518 
-6532 ADPVLHVFASAVAR
+6532 
-6546 ASTRQASSNLVAFR
+6546 
-6560 SAGTAAPL
+6560 
-6568 FFIHSGLGEI
+6568 
-6578 GFVGDLLPGI
+6578 
-6588 APEIPVYGFAAV
+6588 
-6600 GFLAGETPHAT
+6600 
-6611 IEEMA
+6611 
-6616 AQYVDA
+6616 
-6622 MRRVQPHGPYRLA
+6622 
-6635 GWCAGGNIAFEMAH
+6635 
-6649 QLIAADETVEFLCM
+6649 
-6663 IDSPTSAPIDRSVT
+6663 
-6677 ACVLA
+6677 
-6682 RIPDDIPE
+6682 
-6690 ALRTRL
+6690 
-6696 HALGDAFDVRGML
+6696 
-6709 HACQA
+6709 
-6714 AGMLPIDLPTGLMER
+6714 
-6729 HVAVQYAIKHAKL
+6729 
-6742 NYVPPRLPVDVI
+6742 
-6754 HFVAQDEPMWR
+6754 
-6765 NGWAMDGWH
+6765 
-6774 DVADRVICLPA
+6774 
-6785 SGDHMTMVAAPHA
+6785 
-6798 EQLGRRITEALAV
+6798 
-6811 HGGPRADGAERG
+6811 
-6823 YAPRIAIQTAPR
+6823 
-6835 DARAP
+6835 
-6840 TLFCIPGA
+6840 
-6848 GASVTTFSTLAR
+6848 
-6860 HLPATFSVDG
+6860 
-6870 LQPRGLCGTMVPYLD
+6870 
-6885 VETAARAY
+6885 
-6893 LRSIRKAAPR
+6893 
-6903 GPYHLV
+6903 
-6909 GHSFGGW
+6909 
-6916 VAYEIACRLQEQGER
+6916 
-6931 VATLML
+6931 
-6937 LDTERPGATD
+6937 
-6947 IVRGRKTRVDALAKL
+6947 
-6962 VELYE
+6962 
-6967 MHLGRPLGVSRDDL
+6967 
-6981 AALAHDAQIEHL
+6981 
-6993 RAALVRA
+6993 
-7000 KILPPSVHPNVL
+7000 
-7012 LGVVRVLEM
+7012 
-7021 NVNTPYRPAG
+7021 
-7031 LYAGTMHVVLIANAK
+7031 
-7046 ADADLDAWR
+7046 
-7055 DEQAEQWRGLADDVR
+7055 
-7070 IVRAG
+7070 
-7075 GNHMT
+7075 
-7080 MLQPPHAA
+7080 
-7088 SIAALLERT
+7088 
-7097 AGAPARLAQV
+7097 
-7107 H
+7107 

>member
-1 MRIPPN
+1 MLNSKGIALSVKGDNLAITGDEKVLEDPGLLALLRANKPALIDLIKDGHGTVGGAFRVPPNRIPADAER
-7 LIADG
+7 IAP
-12 DEHITPAQLTL
+12 EQLTL
-23 VALSQESI
+23 VRLDQGEI
-31 DALVTKVE
+31 DALVARVD
-39 GGAANVQDIYPLAPL
+39 GGAANVQDIYPLVPM
-54 QEGILFHHLMSGE
+54 QEGMLFHHLLSQQGDAYLE
-67 SDPYVLSGVL
+67 SYLL
-77 AFRGREVMERF
+77 AFRTRERLDRF
-88 VSALQQVIDRHD
+88 LSALQQVIDRHD
-100 ILRTGFFWEG
+100 ILRTAFFWEG
-110 LEQPVQVV
+110 LPHSVQVV
-118 QRRATLPVSVVEL
+118 QRRATLPLNVVEL
-131 DAGEGDIVR
+131 DPRDGDVGQ

-145 FDSRGYRMDV
+145 YDPRSHRIDV
-155 SRAPLMHVH
+155 GRAPLMQVH
-164 AACDGE
+164 AAHDAAGG
-170 HERWVARVLFHHLS
+170 RWLVRLLSHHLAV
-184 IDHTTLERVIEEAR
+184 DHTTLERVIEEAR
-198 AIGQGRVEDLPRPAP
+198 AIEQGRAEDLPRPVP

-265 TLKPELSGA
+265 RLKPELSGA

-330 INTLPVRMRVAQ
+330 INTLPVRMKVAQ

-347 SVKGTHAQL
+347 SVKETHAQL

-389 RYSKPKVAAAHIADG
+389 RYGLRHCADAATPGGDD
-404 IELLDGHERTSYPLS
+404 IELLSARERTNYPLTLS
-419 VTVDD
+419 VDD
-424 HERDFTIVAKVCER
+424 LGQDFSLTVQVS
-438 IGPQRVCEL
+438 GHVDPQRVCAF
-447 MELALEQ
+447 METALEQ
-454 LTRALSANPG
+454 LAQALGEQPQCDIG
-464 GELAELDVLPAAER
+464 GLDVLPRSEREQMVYAWNATERDYPIEQCIHQLFEAQVDRKPGAIALTFDGQRLSYAELNARANRLAHYLQARGVGPDRLVALCAERGIEMVVGLLAILKAGGAYVPLDPAYASDRLRGIVQDSQPALVLADAVGRAALGELDGALPVIDLETDALRWREMPATNPEVVSQHVHHLAYVIYTSGSTGRPKGVMVEHAQVVRLFGATQAWFGFDERDVWTLFHSHGFDFSVWELWGALLHGGRLVIVPTEVTRTPSAFFALLCAEGVTVLNQTPSAFQALMSAQEGREEAAGNIERANVVAHRLRYVIFGGEALEPRTLASWYARHGERTQLVNMYGITETTVHVTYCALRAEDAMRLGASPIGVRIPDLQLYVLDDRREPVPMGVTGELYVGGAGVARGYLNRPELTRERFIDDPFVAGGRLYRTGDLARWRTDGRLEYLGRNDFQVKIRGFRIELGEIEAQLAKVAGVREVVVLARDSAAEVRDSATEHATPNALSPSPETSTATAAATATATATEKRLVAYYTGDADVAALRAQAAQHLPSYMVPSAYVRLDAWPLTPNGKLDRRALPAPADDAYARAEYEAPQGAKEEALAAIWRELLHVERVSRHDNFFELGGHSLLAVQLVSRLRQALSVEVALGTVFDAPVLSALAERLEAENTEVLPPIPLAPRDGRIALSLAQQRLWFLTQLEGVSEAYHMSGAVRLDGPLNREVLQRALNRIVMRHEALR
-478 TQVLHGWNET
+478 TCFVREEGEPIQVIQPHADLTMSYHDLREAESIRHEAGNREQRAKDLSQAHASAPFDLSRDLPVRVLLLQLEDEAHVVQVVMHHIASDGWSVGVFLQELSALYGAFIAEQGDPLAPLPLQYADYAAWQRRWLASSQLEKQGAFWQTNLSGAPTLLELPTDRPRPPKQSHAGASVEVKLGATLSERVKRLSQRHGVTPYMTLLSSWAAVLSRLSGQEEVVIGSPVAGRNRTEVEALIGFFVNTLALRLDLSSEPTVGELLKRTKAQVLSAQAHQDLPFDQVVERVKPPRSTAHPPLFQVMFVWQNMPAGELTIPGLTIRAVETPLQTAQFELTLSLQEAGDDIVGHLNYASALFDESTVRRYVTYWCRLLEGMTAGSANVSVARLPLLDEAERKQVVYEWNATERDYPIEQCIHQLFEAQVDRKPEAIALTFEGQRLSYAELNARANRLAHYLQARGVGPDRLVALCAERGIEMVVGLLAILKAGGAYVPLDPAYASDRLRGIVQDSQPALVLADAVGRAALGELDGALPVIDLETDALRWREMPATNPEAASQHVHHLAYVIYTSGSTGRPKGVMVEHAQVVRLFGATQAWFGFDERDVWTLFHSYGFDFSVWELWGALLHGGRLVIVPTEVTCTPSAFFALLCAEGVTVLNQTPSAFQALMSAQEEREEREEAAGNIERANVVAHRLRYVIFGGEALEPRTLASWYARHGERTQLVNMYGITETTVHVTYCALRAEDAMRLGASPIGVRIPDLQLYVLDDRREPVPMGVTGELYVGGAGVARGYLNRPELTRERFIDDPFVAGGRLYRTGDLARWRTDGSLEYLGRNDFQVKIRGFRIELGEIEAQLAKVTGVREVVVLARDSAAAVRDNATEHAAPDAPSPETATATEKRLVAYYKGDADVAALRAQAAQHLPSYMVPSAYVRLDAWPLTPNGKLDRRALPAPADDAYARAEYEAPQGAREEALAAIWRDLLHVERVSRHDNFFELGGHSLLAVQLVSRLRQALSVEVALSTVFDAPVLSALAERLEAENTEVLPPIPLAPRDGRIALSLAQQRLWFLTQLEGVSEAYHMSGAVRLDGPLNREVLQRALNRIVMRHEALRTCFAREEGEPIQVIQPHADLTVSYHDLREAESIRHEAGNREQRAKNLSQAHASAPFDLSRDLPVRVLLLQLADEAHVVQVVMHHIASDGWSVGVFLQELSALYGSFIAEQDDPLAPLPLQYADYAAWQRRWLASGQLEKQGAFWQTNLSGAPTLLELPTDRPRPPKQSHAGAIVEVKLGAALSERVKRLSQRHGVTPYMTLLSSWAAVLSRLSGQEEVVIGSPVAGRNRTEVEALIGFFVNTLALRLDLSSEPTVGELLKRTKAQVLSAQAHQDLPFDQVVERVKPPRSTAHPPLFQVMFVWQNAHEGSLQIPGLRLSTWGDPLTMAPFELTLAVREHQDDIACTLTYATSLFDRATVERYLGHWLRQLDAMATDADPVVTGLPLLGEAERAQVLHGWNET

-498 HQLFEAQVSRTREA
+498 HQLFEAQVSRTPEA

-557 EMMTGLLAILKAGG
+557 EMMTGLLAVLKAGG

-600 AAGRTALDALAGAP
+600 AAGRTALDALAGTP

-881 RTDGSLEYLG
+881 RTDG
-891 RNDFQVKIRGFRIE
+891 R
-905 LGEIEAQ
+905 
-912 LAKVTGVREVVV
+912 
-924 LARDSAAAVHDSATE
+924 
-939 HATPNALSPSLET
+939 
-952 STATAA
+952 
-958 ATATATATEKRL
+958 
-970 VAYYTGDADVA
+970 
-981 ALRAQ
+981 
-986 AAQHLPSYM
+986 
-995 VPSAYVRLDAW
+995 
-1006 PLTPNGKLDRRALPA
+1006 
-1021 PADDAYA
+1021 
-1028 RAEYEAPRGA
+1028 
-1038 KEEALAEIW
+1038 
-1047 RELLHV
+1047 
-1053 ERVSRHDNFFELG
+1053 
-1066 GHSLLAVQLVSRLR
+1066 
-1080 QALSV
+1080 
-1085 EVALGTVFDA
+1085 
-1095 PVLSALAE
+1095 
-1103 RLEAENTAV
+1103 
-1112 LPPIPLAPRD
+1112 
-1122 GRIALSLA
+1122 
-1130 QQRLWFLTQ
+1130 
-1139 LEGVSEAYHMSGA
+1139 
-1152 VRLDGPLNREVLQ
+1152 
-1165 RALNR
+1165 
-1170 IVMRHEAL
+1170 
-1178 RTCFAREEGEPIQV
+1178 
-1192 IQPHA
+1192 
-1197 DLTVS
+1197 
-1202 YHDLREAK
+1202 
-1210 SIRHEAENRE
+1210 
-1220 QRAKDLSQAH
+1220 
-1230 ASAPF
+1230 
-1235 DLSRDLPVRVLLL
+1235 
-1248 QLADEA
+1248 
-1254 HVVQVVM
+1254 
-1261 HHIASDGW
+1261 
-1269 SVGVFLQELSA
+1269 
-1280 LYGSFIAEQ
+1280 
-1289 GDPLAPLPLQY
+1289 
-1300 ADYAAW
+1300 
-1306 QRRWL
+1306 
-1311 ASGQLEKQG
+1311 
-1320 AFWQTNL
+1320 
-1327 SGAPT
+1327 
-1332 LLELPTDRP
+1332 
-1341 RPPKQ
+1341 
-1346 SHAGA
+1346 
-1351 SVEVK
+1351 
-1356 LGAALSERVKRLSQ
+1356 
-1370 RHGVTPYMTLLSSW
+1370 
-1384 AAVLSRLSGQEEV
+1384 
-1397 VIGSPVAGRNR
+1397 
-1408 TEVEALIGF
+1408 
-1417 FVNTLALRLDLSSEP
+1417 
-1432 TVGELL
+1432 
-1438 KRTKA
+1438 
-1443 QVLSAQAHQDLPF
+1443 
-1456 DQVVERVKPPRST
+1456 
-1469 AHPPLFQVM
+1469 
-1478 FVWQNMPAGELTIP
+1478 
-1492 GLTIRAVETPLQ
+1492 
-1504 TAQFEL
+1504 
-1510 TLSLREAGDD
+1510 
-1520 IVGHLNYA
+1520 
-1528 SALFDESTV
+1528 
-1537 RRYVTYWRRLLEGM
+1537 
-1551 TAGAADQTIVGLP
+1551 
-1564 LLDEAERK
+1564 
-1572 QVVYAWNATERD
+1572 
-1584 YPIEQCI
+1584 
-1591 HQLFEAQVDRKPEAI
+1591 
-1606 ALTFEGQRLSYAELN
+1606 
-1621 ARANRLAHYLQGRG
+1621 
-1635 VGPDRLVALCA
+1635 
-1646 ERGIEMVVG
+1646 
-1655 LLAILKAGGAYVP
+1655 
-1668 LDPAYASDRLRG
+1668 
-1680 IVEDSQPALVLA
+1680 
-1692 DAVGRA
+1692 
-1698 ALGELDGA
+1698 
-1706 LPVIDL
+1706 
-1712 ETDALRW
+1712 
-1719 REMPA
+1719 
-1724 TNPEVASQ
+1724 
-1732 HVHHLAYVIY
+1732 
-1742 TSGSTGRPKGVM
+1742 
-1754 VEHAQVVRL
+1754 
-1763 FGATQAWFGF
+1763 
-1773 DERDVWTLF
+1773 
-1782 HSHGFDFSVWEMW
+1782 
-1795 GALLHGGRLVIVPT
+1795 
-1809 EVTRTP
+1809 
-1815 SAFFALLCAEGVTV
+1815 
-1829 LNQTPSAFQ
+1829 
-1838 ALMSAQEE
+1838 
-1846 REEAAGNIERA
+1846 
-1857 NVVAHR
+1857 
-1863 LRYVIFGGEALEPR
+1863 
-1877 TLASWYARHG
+1877 
-1887 ERTQLV
+1887 
-1893 NMYGITET
+1893 
-1901 TVHVTYCALRAEDAM
+1901 
-1916 RLGASPIGVR
+1916 
-1926 IPDLQLYV
+1926 
-1934 LDARREP
+1934 
-1941 VPMGVTG
+1941 
-1948 ELYVGGAGVARGY
+1948 
-1961 LNRPELTRERFIDDP
+1961 
-1976 FVAGGRLYKTGDLAR
+1976 
-1991 WRTDGSLE
+1991 
-1999 YLGRNDF
+1999 
-2006 QVKIRGF
+2006 
-2013 RIELGEI
+2013 
-2020 EAQLA
+2020 
-2025 KVTGVR
+2025 
-2031 EVVVL
+2031 
-2036 ARDSAAEMRDNATP
+2036 
-2050 NAPMPKSSSETE
+2050 
-2062 KRLVAYYTGDA
+2062 
-2073 DVAALRAQA
+2073 
-2082 AQHLPSYMVPSA
+2082 
-2094 YVRLDAWPLTPNGK
+2094 
-2108 LDRRALPAPADD
+2108 
-2120 AYARAEYEAPQGAK
+2120 
-2134 EEALAAIWRELLH
+2134 
-2147 VERVSRHDNFFE
+2147 
-2159 LGGHS
+2159 
-2164 LLAIGVIERMRREGL
+2164 
-2179 HTDVRSIFNAQTL
+2179 
-2192 SDLAARAQT
+2192 
-2201 DDRSIQA
+2201 
-2208 PPNLIPARA
+2208 
-2217 TRITPDMLP
+2217 
-2226 LVALTQTQI
+2226 
-2235 DMLAVQVEG
+2235 
-2244 GAANIQDIYPLAPLQ
+2244 
-2259 EGMVFH
+2259 
-2265 HLLHAESDAYM
+2265 
-2276 EAYFV
+2276 
-2281 GFRTRAR
+2281 
-2288 LDRFLDALRMI
+2288 
-2299 VDRHDIL
+2299 
-2306 RTGFF
+2306 
-2311 WEGLEQPVQIVQR
+2311 
-2324 RVRLPIE
+2324 
-2331 FVDLDPADGDVL
+2331 
-2343 RQLEARHDPRA
+2343 
-2354 HRLDIRRPA
+2354 
-2363 LLSCHAAHD
+2363 
-2372 PAAGRW
+2372 
-2378 LLCVMAHHLA
+2378 
-2388 IDNTS
+2388 
-2393 LKLLV
+2393 
-2398 AEEQAIEQ
+2398 
-2406 GGFDALPPAP
+2406 
-2416 SFRNFIA
+2416 
-2423 QIASGVDR
+2423 
-2431 REHEAF
+2431 
-2437 FSAMLGDIDSP
+2437 
-2448 THPFG
+2448 
-2453 LQDVQGDGREIAEF
+2453 
-2467 QQRLSPELSKAI
+2467 
-2479 RVCTRRLGVSPA
+2479 
-2491 SLMHL
+2491 
-2496 AWAMV
+2496 
-2501 LSRATGRREAVFGT
+2501 
-2515 VLFGRMQGGERGMG
+2515 
-2529 MFINTLPI
+2529 
-2537 RIDVDERYVAECLA
+2537 
-2551 HTHERVVQLIY
+2551 
-2562 HEHAPL
+2562 
-2568 ALALRCSGLPARQ
+2568 
-2581 ALFSSLL
+2581 
-2588 NYRHSEQAARP
+2588 
-2599 PRDDDDIQYLDGNE
+2599 
-2613 RTNYPLTVSIDDLGE
+2613 
-2628 AFSVTVQ
+2628 
-2635 ARHPASP
+2635 
-2642 ERIRAFMETALE
+2642 
-2654 QLVRALD
+2654 
-2661 GTSGIAAPGVV
+2661 
-2672 MPRIA
+2672 
-2677 VRDIDVL
+2677 
-2684 PSEERHRLLVEWNDT
+2684 
-2699 AADYPQDQCLHRL
+2699 
-2712 FEAQAARHPDTI
+2712 
-2724 ALIAD
+2724 
-2729 GEPVGYAE
+2729 
-2737 LNRRANRLAR
+2737 
-2747 HLSARGLQPDQ
+2747 
-2758 RVAICIDR
+2758 
-2766 GIDMVVAMLAVLKA
+2766 
-2780 GGAYVPLDP
+2780 
-2789 AYPSER
+2789 
-2795 LDYLLRDCAPVALL
+2795 
-2809 THARLGASMQT
+2809 
-2820 RIVLALARLDTGCAL
+2820 
-2835 IDLESDADAWRHERD
+2835 
-2850 DDPPPSGLTPRHLA
+2850 
-2864 YVIYTSGSTGQPKGV
+2864 
-2879 MVEHRSV
+2879 
-2886 CNLVAWHAGAF
+2886 
-2897 DVGTGCRSASVAGVA
+2897 
-2912 FDATTWEVWAALCNG
+2912 
-2927 GCLSLAPGDAASDP
+2927 
-2941 QALLRW
+2941 
-2947 WRAQELDVGFLVTPL
+2947 
-2962 AELAYA
+2962 
-2968 TGQSNAGMRTLL
+2968 
-2980 IGGDRLSRWP
+2980 
-2990 DSMPPG
+2990 
-2996 QMLVNNYG
+2996 
-3004 PTEATVVATSG
+3004 
-3015 RLQPG
+3015 
-3020 EATPPIGRPIAN
+3020 
-3032 TRVYVLDA
+3032 
-3040 WLRPAPIGVAGELYI
+3040 
-3055 GGVQVARGYLNRPEL
+3055 
-3070 TRERFIDDPFVAGG
+3070 
-3084 RLYKTGDLARWRTDG
+3084 
-3099 SLEYLGR
+3099 LEYLGR

-3143 AAEVHDS
+3143 AAEVRDS

-3160 SPSPETSTATAAATA
+3160 SPSP
-3175 TATATEKRLVA
+3175 
-3186 YYKGDADVAALRA
+3186 
-3199 QAAQHLPSYMVPSAY
+3199 
-3214 VRLDAWPLTPN
+3214 
-3225 GKLDRRAL
+3225 
-3233 PAPADDAYA
+3233 
-3242 RAEYE
+3242 
-3247 APQGAKEEA
+3247 
-3256 LAAIWRELLHVE
+3256 
-3268 RVSRHDNF
+3268 
-3276 FELGGHSLLAVQL
+3276 
-3289 VSRLRQALSVEV
+3289 
-3301 ALGTVFDAPV
+3301 
-3311 LSALAERLE
+3311 
-3320 AENTAVLPP
+3320 
-3329 IPLTPRDG
+3329 
-3337 RIALSLAQQRLWF
+3337 
-3350 LTQLEGVSEAYHMSG
+3350 
-3365 AVRLDGP
+3365 
-3372 LNREVLQRALNR
+3372 
-3384 IVMRH
+3384 
-3389 EALRTCFAREE
+3389 
-3400 GEPIQVIQPHADLTV
+3400 
-3415 SYHDLRE
+3415 
-3422 AKSIRHEAGNREQRA
+3422 
-3437 KDLSQAHASAP
+3437 
-3448 FDLSRDLPV
+3448 
-3457 RVLLLQLADEAH
+3457 
-3469 VVQVVMHHIAS
+3469 
-3480 DGWSVG
+3480 
-3486 VFLQE
+3486 
-3491 LSALYGSFIAEQ
+3491 
-3503 GDPLAPLPLQYAD
+3503 
-3516 YAAWQRRWLASG
+3516 
-3528 QLEKQGA
+3528 
-3535 FWQTNLSGAPTLL
+3535 
-3548 ELPTDRPR
+3548 
-3556 PPKQLHAGASVEVK
+3556 
-3570 LGAALSERVK
+3570 
-3580 RLSQRHGVT
+3580 
-3589 PYMTLLSSWAA
+3589 
-3600 VLSRLSGQEEV
+3600 
-3611 VIGSPVA
+3611 
-3618 GRNRTE
+3618 
-3624 VEPLIGFFVN
+3624 
-3634 TLALR
+3634 
-3639 LDLSSEPTVGELL
+3639 
-3652 KRTKAQVLSAQ
+3652 
-3663 AHQDLPF
+3663 
-3670 DQVVERVKP
+3670 
-3679 PRSTAHP
+3679 
-3686 PLFQVMFVWQNAHE
+3686 
-3700 GSLQIPGLRLSTWG
+3700 
-3714 DPLTMAPFELTLA
+3714 
-3727 VREHQDDIACTL
+3727 
-3739 TYATSLFDRATVERY
+3739 
-3754 LGHWLRQL
+3754 
-3762 DAMATDADPVV
+3762 
-3773 TGLPLLGEAERAQVL
+3773 
-3788 HGWNETGRAYA
+3788 
-3799 RDACLHQLF
+3799 
-3808 EAQVSRTREAAA
+3808 
-3820 VICGDETLSYT
+3820 
-3831 DLDARANRLAHYL
+3831 
-3844 RGQGVGPDTRV
+3844 
-3855 GLALGRGVEMMTG
+3855 
-3868 LLAILKAGGAYVP
+3868 
-3881 LDPGY
+3881 
-3886 ASERLRAIL
+3886 
-3895 DDSRP
+3895 
-3900 AIVLADAAGRTALD
+3900 
-3914 ALAGAPPIA
+3914 
-3923 DLHADASRWSALPST
+3923 
-3938 PPRVEGLTPR
+3938 
-3948 HLAYVIYTSGST
+3948 
-3960 GQPKGVMVEHASV
+3960 
-3973 VNLWR
+3973 
-3978 ALDEAI
+3978 
-3984 YRTHP
+3984 
-3989 SARRVSLNASI
+3989 
-4000 AFDSLVKQ
+4000 
-4008 WVQLL
+4008 
-4013 SGRTLVVVPE
+4013 
-4023 PVRFDGRRL
+4023 
-4032 LDAIGRDRIDVFDC
+4032 
-4046 TPSQLALI
+4046 
-4054 EGARGPEDEA
+4054 
-4064 FPQVTLVG
+4064 
-4072 GEAIGEGMWSELASA
+4072 
-4087 SSRTYYNVYGPTECT
+4087 
-4102 VDATLARITAEHAPH
+4102 
-4117 IGGPLANVRAYVL
+4117 
-4130 NERLSPAPVGVR
+4130 
-4142 GELYIGG
+4142 
-4149 AGVARG
+4149 
-4155 YLNRP
+4155 
-4160 ELTRERFIDDPF
+4160 
-4172 VAGGRLYRTGDLA
+4172 
-4185 RWRTDG
+4185 
-4191 SLEYLGRNDFQ
+4191 
-4202 VKIRGFRIELGEIEA
+4202 
-4217 QLAKVTGV
+4217 
-4225 REVVVLARDSA
+4225 
-4236 SAVHDSATEHAAPD
+4236 
-4250 ALSPSLETSTATAAA
+4250 ETSTATAAA

-4333 AYARAEYEAPQGAKE
+4333 AYARAEYEAPRGAKE
-4348 EALAEIWRDLL
+4348 EALAAIWRDLL
-4359 QVDRISRHDNFFQ
+4359 QVDQISRHDNFFQ

-4679 HRRALAPGLSRS
+4679 HRRALAPRLSRS

-5050 AAAGRDARTLSSLAY
+5050 DAGRDARTLSSLAY

-5347 DKRLVAYYV
+5347 DRRLVAYYV

-5449 SLLAVRAVTAMRDAF
+5449 SLLAVRAITAMRDAF

-5500 ARGEPAPMSFA
+5500 ARGEPVPMSFA

-5551 IVSRHDALRTTFAL
+5551 IVSRHDVLRTTFTL

-5662 GGRPDPLPPLPV
+5662 GGQPDPLPPLPV

-5747 HGATLFMTVFAAW
+5747 HGATLFMTVLAAW

-6233 PAVYRKVMEAGPP
+6233 PAVYRKVLEAGPP

-7080 MLQPPHAA
+7080 MLQAPHAA

>member
-1 MRIPPN
+1 MNVNSLLDLLQRKNIRIHVDRDELVVRAPRGALN
-7 LIADG
+7 AELTQALKKSKAELIDVLRRRGAQASPDPVR
-12 DEHITPAQLTL
+12 ITPAQLTL

-77 AFRGREVMERF
+77 AFRSREVMERF

-131 DAGEGDIVR
+131 DAREGDIVR
-140 QLEAR
+140 QLETR

-198 AIGQGRVEDLPRPAP
+198 AIGQGRAEDLPQPAP

-347 SVKGTHAQL
+347 SVKETHAQL

-404 IELLDGHERTSYPLS
+404 IELLDGHERTNYPVS
-419 VTVDD
+419 VDIDD
-424 HERDFTIVAKVCER
+424 HGDDFKMRAQAAASVDPARVCDFLEVALTRLVDALERDPHGALRQLDILPEVER
-438 IGPQRVCEL
+438 EEVVRRWNAGEKARPSRLCLHEL
-447 MELALEQ
+447 FERQAARAPDAIAVIQ
-454 LTRALSANPG
+454 DGRALTY
-464 GELAELDVLPAAER
+464 AELNR
-478 TQVLHGWNET
+478 
-488 GRAYARDACL
+488 C
-498 HQLFEAQVSRTREA
+498 
-512 AAVICGDETLSYTD
+512 
-526 LDARANRL
+526 ANRL
-534 AHYLRGQGV
+534 AHYLR
-543 GPDTRV
+543 
-549 GLALGRGV
+549 ARGV
-557 EMMTGLLAILKAGG
+557 REDDRVALYARRSPELLIGMLATLKAGG
-571 AYVPLDPGYASERL
+571 AYVPLDPGYPAERL
-585 RAILDDSRPAIVLAD
+585 THMLLDSAPVVVLRD
-600 AAGRTALDALAGAP
+600 AAASDDVLVRLNAGTL
-614 PIADLHADA
+614 ILDLHADDE
-623 SRWSA
+623 RWSA
-628 LPSTP
+628 QPSGNLKLCGSHEP
-633 PRVEGLTPRHL
+633 DVGARRL

-654 GQPKG
+654 GAPKG

-665 SVVNLW
+665 SVVNQIG
-671 RALDEAI
+671 ALTEYLELDA
-678 YRTHPSAR
+678 SD
-686 RVSLNASIAFD
+686 RVLQFSNIAFD
-697 SLVKQWVQLLSGRT
+697 ASVEEIFATLSCGATLVLRTDRWLADAETFWALCGAQRISIVDLPAQFFGQLALSGRRAVPT
-711 LVVVPEPVRF
+711 GVRCVV
-721 DGRRLL
+721 
-727 DAIGRDRIDVFDCT
+727 I
-741 PSQLALIEGARG
+741 
-753 PEDEAYPQVTLVGG
+753 GG
-767 EAIGEGMWSELA
+767 EAVGA
-779 SASSRTYYNV
+779 SALDAWFAEEGRRPRLFNT
-789 YGPTECTVDAT
+789 YGPTETTVSVTVHEVRGRHDD
-800 LARITAEHAP
+800 
-810 HIGGP
+810 
-815 LANVRA
+815 ANVIGSPIANTRV
-821 YVLNERL
+821 YVLDAWLR
-828 SPAPVGVRGELYI
+828 PAPIGVAGELYI
-841 GGAGVARGYL
+841 GGVQVARGYL

-871 LYKTGDLARW
+871 LYRTGDLARW

-912 LAKVTGVREVVV
+912 LAKVTGVCEVVV
-924 LARDSAAAVHDSATE
+924 LARDSAADTDQNADLNASAT
-939 HATPNALSPSLET
+939 ANSS
-952 STATAA
+952 
-958 ATATATATEKRL
+958 EKGL

-1028 RAEYEAPRGA
+1028 RAEYEAPQGA
-1038 KEEALAEIW
+1038 KEEALAAIW

-1085 EVALGTVFDA
+1085 EVALSTVFDA
-1095 PVLSALAE
+1095 PVLSALAS
-1103 RLEAENTAV
+1103 RLDDNTAAV

-1178 RTCFAREEGEPIQV
+1178 RTCFVREEGEPIQV

-1197 DLTVS
+1197 DLTMS
-1202 YHDLREAK
+1202 YHDLREAEQ
-1210 SIRHEAENRE
+1210 SE
-1220 QRAKDLSQAH
+1220 QRAKNLSQAH

-1248 QLADEA
+1248 QLEDEA

-1510 TLSLREAGDD
+1510 TLSLQEAGDD

-1537 RRYVTYWRRLLEGM
+1537 RRYVTYWCRLLEGM
-1551 TAGAADQTIVGLP
+1551 TAGSANVSVARLP

-1606 ALTFEGQRLSYAELN
+1606 ALTFDGQRLSYAELN
-1621 ARANRLAHYLQGRG
+1621 ARANRLAHYLQARG

-1782 HSHGFDFSVWEMW
+1782 HSYGFDFSVWELW

-1934 LDARREP
+1934 LDDRREP

-1991 WRTDGSLE
+1991 WRTDGKLE

-2025 KVTGVR
+2025 KVAGVR

-2036 ARDSAAEMRDNATP
+2036 ARDSAAEVRDNATP
-2050 NAPMPKSSSETE
+2050 NVPTPKSSSETE
-2062 KRLVAYYTGDA
+2062 KSLVAYYTGDA

-2235 DMLAVQVEG
+2235 DMLAAQVEG

-2661 GTSGIAAPGVV
+2661 GTSGVAAPGVV
-2672 MPRIA
+2672 TPRIA

-2712 FEAQAARHPDTI
+2712 FEAQAARYPDAI

-2820 RIVLALARLDTGCAL
+2820 RIVLALARLNTGCAL
-2835 IDLESDADAWRHERD
+2835 IDLESDAGAWRHERD

-2968 TGQSNAGMRTLL
+2968 TGQSNAGMRALL

-2990 DSMPPG
+2990 DSMPLG

-3129 VAGVRE
+3129 VTGVRE

-3143 AAEVHDS
+3143 AADTDQNADLNAS
-3150 ATEHATPNAL
+3150 ATAN
-3160 SPSPETSTATAAATA
+3160 SS
-3175 TATATEKRLVA
+3175 EKRLVA
-3186 YYKGDADVAALRA
+3186 YYTGDADVTALRA

-3365 AVRLDGP
+3365 AVRLDGL

-3422 AKSIRHEAGNREQRA
+3422 AEQSEQRA

-3491 LSALYGSFIAEQ
+3491 LSALYGSFIAKQ
-3503 GDPLAPLPLQYAD
+3503 DDPLAPLPLQYAD

-3556 PPKQLHAGASVEVK
+3556 PPKQSHAGASVEVK

-3624 VEPLIGFFVN
+3624 VEALIGFFVN

-3686 PLFQVMFVWQNAHE
+3686 PLFQVMFDWHNTPARA
-3700 GSLQIPGLRLSTWG
+3700 LTMPGLTVSVARTETTTSQYDLVLSMQERNG
-3714 DPLTMAPFELTLA
+3714 DIVGHLN
-3727 VREHQDDIACTL
+3727 
-3739 TYATSLFDRATVERY
+3739 YATALFDEQTARRY
-3754 LGHWLRQL
+3754 ARYWRRLLEGMTAGSANVSVAR
-3762 DAMATDADPVV
+3762 
-3773 TGLPLLGEAERAQVL
+3773 LPLLDEAEREQVV
-3788 HGWNETGRAYA
+3788 HEWNATERAYPI
-3799 RDACLHQLF
+3799 RQCIHQLF
-3808 EAQVSRTREAAA
+3808 EAQAARTPNAIA
-3820 VICGDETLSYT
+3820 IGDERVTYAALNAS
-3831 DLDARANRLAHYL
+3831 ANRLARHL
-3844 RGQGVGPDTRV
+3844 RALGVVADTRV
-3855 GLALGRGVEMMTG
+3855 AVCIERGAPMVIA
-3868 LLAILKAGGAYVP
+3868 LLAIWKAGGAYVP
-3881 LDPGY
+3881 LDPAY
-3886 ASERLRAIL
+3886 PRERIAYMLRDSAPIAVLTSRASRDLVASHLPDRAPLVVI
-3895 DDSRP
+3895 
-3900 AIVLADAAGRTALD
+3900 DAAACPWD
-3914 ALAGAPPIA
+3914 ALSGD
-3923 DLHADASRWSALPST
+3923 DLDPNDIELNAT
-3938 PPRVEGLTPR
+3938 
-3948 HLAYVIYTSGST
+3948 HLCYVIYTSGST
-3960 GQPKGVMVEHASV
+3960 GQPKGVMIEHRNL
-3973 VNLWR
+3973 VN
-3978 ALDEAI
+3978 
-3984 YRTHP
+3984 YT
-3989 SARRVSLNASI
+3989 
-4000 AFDSLVKQ
+4000 
-4008 WVQLL
+4008 
-4013 SGRTLVVVPE
+4013 
-4023 PVRFDGRRL
+4023 
-4032 LDAIGRDRIDVFDC
+4032 LDAIRWFGLGPGETVLQQNSLNFDLSLEEIVPALSSGAALAPAVELFGAGGSARGHSARP
-4046 TPSQLALI
+4046 TMIHLTAAHWQQLVGEWHRA
-4054 EGARGPEDEA
+4054 GARPAAALEGVRLVN
-4064 FPQVTLVG
+4064 VTGDALSPHKL
-4072 GEAIGEGMWSELASA
+4072 EQWDAIRPAHTRLIN
-4087 SSRTYYNVYGPTECT
+4087 TYGPTE
-4102 VDATLARITAEHAPH
+4102 ITISCSAAYVRHAPGMSRVS
-4117 IGGPLANVRAYVL
+4117 IGRPFANSRMYLLDARGEPV
-4130 NERLSPAPVGVR
+4130 PVGVT

-4149 AGVARG
+4149 DGVARG

-4160 ELTRERFIDDPF
+4160 ELSAERFVDDPF
-4172 VAGGRLYRTGDLA
+4172 RPGSRMYKTGDLA
-4185 RWRTDG
+4185 CRRGDG
-4191 SLEYLGRNDFQ
+4191 EIEFVGRNDFQ
-4202 VKIRGFRIELGEIEA
+4202 VKVRGFRVELSEVETRLAAVDGVQEIA
-4217 QLAKVTGV
+4217 
-4225 REVVVLARDSA
+4225 VLARED
-4236 SAVHDSATEHAAPD
+4236 APG
-4250 ALSPSLETSTATAAA
+4250 
-4265 TATATATATEKR
+4265 EKR
-4277 LVAYYTGDADVAALR
+4277 LVAYYTGAAEMAALR
-4292 AQAAQHL
+4292 ECAARDL
-4299 PSYMV
+4299 PAYMM
-4304 PSAYVRL
+4304 PAAYVCL
-4311 DAWPLTPN
+4311 PALPLTPN

-4324 RALPAPADD
+4324 NALPPPAHD
-4333 AYARAEYEAPQGAKE
+4333 ADSNRGYEAPQGDIE
-4348 EALAEIWRDLL
+4348 ETLARIWEQLL
-4359 QVDRISRHDNFFQ
+4359 ERERVGRHDNFFD
-4372 LGGHSLLAISLGDMM
+4372 LGGHSLLTVSLIERM
-4387 RERGLHADVRTLFNA
+4387 RQADLHADV
-4402 ETLAALAAQS
+4402 AAL
-4412 GTDSIDVDVPP
+4412 
-4423 NLIPVGAARITPD
+4423 
-4436 MLPLVALTQP
+4436 
-4446 QIDAIAQQVDGGA
+4446 
-4459 TNVQDIYPLA
+4459 
-4469 PLQEGMLFHHLLH
+4469 F
-4482 TQGDLYLEPHLLAFR
+4482 
-4497 TRERL
+4497 
-4502 ERFLSALQCVIDRHD
+4502 
-4517 VLRTG
+4517 
-4522 FFWEGVPQPV
+4522 
-4532 QVVWRRARLP
+4532 
-4542 VEYVELPDSHGDV
+4542 
-4555 ASQLEARCDPRRHRI
+4555 
-4570 DIGRAPLVH
+4570 
-4579 CHVAHDA
+4579 
-4586 RNDRWV
+4586 
-4592 LGVLTH
+4592 
-4598 HLVSDHTT
+4598 TT
-4606 LALLAEEAQAFEQGR
+4606 S
-4621 GDALPPAVPFRNFVA
+4621 
-4636 HARLGTSER
+4636 T
-4645 EHEAFFRE
+4645 
-4653 MLGDVDEPTAPFG
+4653 
-4666 LLDVQGDGSAIVE
+4666 
-4679 HRRALAPGLSRS
+4679 
-4691 VRAHARRLG
+4691 
-4700 VSAASVMHV
+4700 
-4709 AWSLVLARTA
+4709 
-4719 NRRDVVFGTVL
+4719 
-4730 FGRMQGGAHAHRT
+4730 
-4743 MGLFMNTL
+4743 
-4751 PVRIA
+4751 
-4756 LDESDVET
+4756 
-4764 SLIATH
+4764 
-4770 DRLARLLRHEHAPL
+4770 
-4784 ALAQRCSAVPAQ
+4784 
-4796 APLFTSLLNYRYS
+4796 
-4809 PHEEQGD
+4809 
-4816 ATDDDVQF
+4816 
-4824 IAARERNNY
+4824 
-4833 PLTMIVDD
+4833 
-4841 TGEGFALTAQ
+4841 
-4851 VDASIDAAR
+4851 
-4860 VCAFMHTA
+4860 
-4868 LEQLVRALDDARGA
+4868 
-4882 VLAELDVLPADEHR
+4882 LAELA
-4896 CVVSACNDTDA
+4896 ACTTKLK
-4907 ELPGVDFVDRRF
+4907 E
-4919 EAQAA
+4919 
-4924 RTPEAIAVACGAH
+4924 I
-4937 ALSYAALNRRANRLA
+4937 
-4952 HYLRAHGAG
+4952 
-4961 PERVVALALE
+4961 
-4971 RSVDMMVGLLGILK
+4971 LL
-4985 SGSAYL
+4985 
-4991 PLDPAYPAER
+4991 
-5001 LAYIVDDARPALL
+5001 
-5014 LTEAALRDDWRD
+5014 
-5026 AGAPVVLLD
+5026 
-5035 ADGPAIDACPDHNPD
+5035 
-5050 AAAGRDARTLSSLAY
+5050 
-5065 VIYTSGSTGRPK
+5065 
-5077 GVMIEHRNLANLL
+5077 
-5090 GAMGEQPGIGAHDVL
+5090 
-5105 LAVTSL
+5105 
-5111 SFDIAALELFL
+5111 
-5122 PLLHGARA
+5122 
-5130 VIAARDDAADPAR
+5130 
-5143 LAHLI
+5143 
-5148 ESSGASLMQA
+5148 
-5158 TPSTWRMLAQHGWPR
+5158 
-5173 SARPLT
+5173 
-5179 LLCGGEALPPA
+5179 
-5190 LAERLL
+5190 
-5196 AHVPAI
+5196 
-5202 WNLYGPTETTVWSTV
+5202 
-5217 RRVTTPVVDIGG
+5217 
-5229 PIANTQVY
+5229 
-5237 VLDERLRPAPI
+5237 
-5248 GVAGELYIGG
+5248 
-5258 AGVARGYLNR
+5258 
-5268 PELTR
+5268 
-5273 ERFVDDPFRRG
+5273 
-5284 GRLYRTGDLAR
+5284 
-5295 RRADGNLE
+5295 
-5303 YLGRNDFQVKIRG
+5303 
-5316 FRIELGE
+5316 
-5323 IEAQLAKAHG
+5323 
-5333 VQGVALAARDTPTA
+5333 
-5347 DKRLVAYYV
+5347 
-5356 GDASAAALREH
+5356 
-5367 AAARLPAYMVPAA
+5367 
-5380 YVRLAAW
+5380 
-5387 PLTPNG
+5387 
-5393 KLDRAA
+5393 
-5399 LPAPDDEAYARA
+5399 
-5411 EYEAP
+5411 
-5416 RGEHECKLAA
+5416 
-5426 IWRAVLQVERIG
+5426 
-5438 RHDDFFELGGH
+5438 
-5449 SLLAVRAVTAMRDAF
+5449 
-5464 GSDTSLRDLFARPV
+5464 
-5478 LKDLAEHAS
+5478 
-5487 TAARARDAAIPKA
+5487 
-5500 ARGEPAPMSFA
+5500 
-5511 QQRLWF
+5511 
-5517 LARMG
+5517 
-5522 GLGDAYHM
+5522 
-5530 PIAVRL
+5530 
-5536 RGALDVDALQRALSR
+5536 
-5551 IVSRHDALRTTFAL
+5551 
-5565 EGEQPVQRVH
+5565 
-5575 ADDGAG
+5575 
-5581 LRLRIDDLRGCADAG
+5581 
-5596 ARRARILAGQASEPF
+5596 
-5611 DLARGPLVRGAL
+5611 
-5623 VREADDVHTLC
+5623 
-5634 VTIHHIVS
+5634 
-5642 DGWSI
+5642 
-5647 DVFCRELSELYRAFA
+5647 
-5662 GGRPDPLPPLPV
+5662 
-5674 QYADYAAWQ
+5674 
-5683 QRGIGGAALHAQAEY
+5683 
-5698 WRDALA
+5698 
-5704 GAPTLLEL
+5704 
-5712 PTDRPRPPQP
+5712 
-5722 DYAGATVGLA
+5722 
-5732 LDAPLTAGLRALARR
+5732 
-5747 HGATLFMTVFAAW
+5747 
-5760 SVLLSRLSRQTD
+5760 
-5772 VVIGTPSANRGHAQI
+5772 
-5787 EGLIGFFVNT
+5787 
-5797 IALRVDL
+5797 
-5804 DGAPTVA
+5804 
-5811 ELLARVKARTLAAQ
+5811 
-5825 QHQDIPFEHVV
+5825 
-5836 ERVQPARSLSHSPV
+5836 
-5850 FQAMFA
+5850 
-5856 WQHASRGEMR
+5856 
-5866 LEGLRAEPLD
+5866 
-5876 DAARTIA
+5876 
-5883 KFDLTLSLRESGDA
+5883 
-5897 IDGGLEYASALFERA
+5897 
-5912 TIERFAG
+5912 
-5919 YLRRLLEGMVAD
+5919 
-5931 DTQRVDAL
+5931 
-5939 PMLSR
+5939 
-5944 DERRDLI
+5944 
-5951 ERRNA
+5951 
-5956 TARPYPANSG
+5956 
-5966 VHRLFEAQ
+5966 
-5974 AARTPDATAIVDGAT
+5974 
-5989 TLDYRALDA
+5989 
-5998 RANRIA
+5998 
-6004 HALAHA
+6004 
-6010 GVRAGDRVALH
+6010 
-6021 LEPSIGL
+6021 
-6028 VAAQLAVLKLGAA
+6028 
-6041 YVPVDVGNPPARKA
+6041 
-6055 FVAQDSGAR
+6055 
-6064 LVLGDAALDWPAAAG
+6064 
-6079 VPQRDLAALLA
+6079 
-6090 GPWPS
+6090 
-6095 DAPARA
+6095 
-6101 PQCGG
+6101 
-6106 DTPAYVMYTSGSSGQ
+6106 
-6121 PKGVLVTHRGIA
+6121 
-6133 RLAVNSGYATFDAS
+6133 
-6147 DRFAFASNPAFDAS
+6147 
-6161 TFEVW
+6161 
-6166 TALLNG
+6166 
-6172 ASIGIVKRDD
+6172 
-6182 LLDLGALAGKLSSIG
+6182 
-6197 VTCLFLTT
+6197 
-6205 ALFNRCV
+6205 
-6212 SFDPAMFARLR
+6212 
-6223 CVISGGERAD
+6223 
-6233 PAVYRKVMEAGPP
+6233 
-6246 RHLLNAYGPTETTT
+6246 
-6260 FAAVWEAE
+6260 
-6268 PRTLAAQAAPIGRPI
+6268 
-6283 GNTSVY
+6283 
-6289 VLDAYGAP
+6289 
-6297 VPVGVTGEIHIGGP
+6297 
-6311 GVAQGYL
+6311 
-6318 NRPALSA
+6318 
-6325 ERFVRDPFV
+6325 
-6334 GGDARM
+6334 
-6340 YRTGDLGRWRPDG
+6340 
-6353 MLDCI
+6353 
-6358 GRADFQVKIR
+6358 
-6368 GFRIELGE
+6368 
-6376 IEACL
+6376 
-6381 LEHGAL
+6381 
-6387 AQAAVLARDDGGDG
+6387 
-6401 GKTLVAY
+6401 
-6408 YVPRA
+6408 
-6413 GHEDGAPALRAHLAA
+6413 
-6428 RLPEYMV
+6428 
-6435 PAAYVRLPAMPLTPN
+6435 
-6450 GKLERRALPAPDER
+6450 
-6464 SYVRRDYAA
+6464 
-6473 PQGEIETTLAR
+6473 
-6484 IWAELFGIERVGRH
+6484 
-6498 DGFFELGGHSLL
+6498 
-6510 AVRMVARV
+6510 
-6518 HDVLGVEVPLRALF
+6518 
-6532 ADPVLHVFASAVAR
+6532 
-6546 ASTRQASSNLVAFR
+6546 
-6560 SAGTAAPL
+6560 
-6568 FFIHSGLGEI
+6568 
-6578 GFVGDLLPGI
+6578 
-6588 APEIPVYGFAAV
+6588 
-6600 GFLAGETPHAT
+6600 
-6611 IEEMA
+6611 
-6616 AQYVDA
+6616 
-6622 MRRVQPHGPYRLA
+6622 
-6635 GWCAGGNIAFEMAH
+6635 
-6649 QLIAADETVEFLCM
+6649 
-6663 IDSPTSAPIDRSVT
+6663 
-6677 ACVLA
+6677 
-6682 RIPDDIPE
+6682 
-6690 ALRTRL
+6690 
-6696 HALGDAFDVRGML
+6696 
-6709 HACQA
+6709 
-6714 AGMLPIDLPTGLMER
+6714 
-6729 HVAVQYAIKHAKL
+6729 
-6742 NYVPPRLPVDVI
+6742 
-6754 HFVAQDEPMWR
+6754 
-6765 NGWAMDGWH
+6765 
-6774 DVADRVICLPA
+6774 
-6785 SGDHMTMVAAPHA
+6785 
-6798 EQLGRRITEALAV
+6798 
-6811 HGGPRADGAERG
+6811 
-6823 YAPRIAIQTAPR
+6823 
-6835 DARAP
+6835 
-6840 TLFCIPGA
+6840 
-6848 GASVTTFSTLAR
+6848 
-6860 HLPATFSVDG
+6860 
-6870 LQPRGLCGTMVPYLD
+6870 
-6885 VETAARAY
+6885 
-6893 LRSIRKAAPR
+6893 
-6903 GPYHLV
+6903 
-6909 GHSFGGW
+6909 
-6916 VAYEIACRLQEQGER
+6916 
-6931 VATLML
+6931 
-6937 LDTERPGATD
+6937 
-6947 IVRGRKTRVDALAKL
+6947 
-6962 VELYE
+6962 
-6967 MHLGRPLGVSRDDL
+6967 
-6981 AALAHDAQIEHL
+6981 
-6993 RAALVRA
+6993 
-7000 KILPPSVHPNVL
+7000 
-7012 LGVVRVLEM
+7012 
-7021 NVNTPYRPAG
+7021 
-7031 LYAGTMHVVLIANAK
+7031 
-7046 ADADLDAWR
+7046 
-7055 DEQAEQWRGLADDVR
+7055 
-7070 IVRAG
+7070 
-7075 GNHMT
+7075 
-7080 MLQPPHAA
+7080 
-7088 SIAALLERT
+7088 
-7097 AGAPARLAQV
+7097 
-7107 H
+7107 

>member
-1 MRIPPN
+1 MNVNSLLDLLQRKNIRIHVDRDELVVRAPRGALN
-7 LIADG
+7 AELTQALKKSKAELIDVLRRRGAQASPDPVR
-12 DEHITPAQLTL
+12 ITPAQLTL

-77 AFRGREVMERF
+77 AFRSREVMERF

-131 DAGEGDIVR
+131 DAREGDIVR

-198 AIGQGRVEDLPRPAP
+198 AIGQGRVENLPQPVP

-265 TLKPELSGA
+265 RLKPELSGA

-404 IELLDGHERTSYPLS
+404 IELLDGHERTNYPVS
-419 VTVDD
+419 VDIDD
-424 HERDFTIVAKVCER
+424 HGDDFKIRAQAAASVDPARVCDFLEVALTRLVDALERDPHGALRQLDILPEVER
-438 IGPQRVCEL
+438 EEVVRRWNAGEKARPSRLCLHEL
-447 MELALEQ
+447 FERQAARAPDAIAVIQDE
-454 LTRALSANPG
+454 RALTY
-464 GELAELDVLPAAER
+464 AELNR
-478 TQVLHGWNET
+478 
-488 GRAYARDACL
+488 C
-498 HQLFEAQVSRTREA
+498 
-512 AAVICGDETLSYTD
+512 
-526 LDARANRL
+526 ANRL
-534 AHYLRGQGV
+534 AHYLRV
-543 GPDTRV
+543 
-549 GLALGRGV
+549 RGV
-557 EMMTGLLAILKAGG
+557 RGGDRVALYARRSPELLIGMLATLKAGG
-571 AYVPLDPGYASERL
+571 AYVPLDPGYPAERL
-585 RAILDDSRPAIVLAD
+585 THMLLDSAPVVVLRD
-600 AAGRTALDALAGAP
+600 AAASDDVLVRLNAGT
-614 PIADLHADA
+614 PILDLHADDE
-623 SRWSA
+623 RWSA
-628 LPSTP
+628 QPSGNLKLCGSHEP
-633 PRVEGLTPRHL
+633 DVGARRL

-654 GQPKG
+654 GAPKG

-665 SVVNLW
+665 SVVNQIG
-671 RALDEAI
+671 ALTEYLELDA
-678 YRTHPSAR
+678 SD
-686 RVSLNASIAFD
+686 RVLQFSNIAFD
-697 SLVKQWVQLLSGRT
+697 ASVEEIFATLSCGATLVLRTDRWLADAETFWALCGAQRISIVDLPAQFFGQLALSGRRAVPT
-711 LVVVPEPVRF
+711 GVRCVV
-721 DGRRLL
+721 
-727 DAIGRDRIDVFDCT
+727 I
-741 PSQLALIEGARG
+741 
-753 PEDEAYPQVTLVGG
+753 GG
-767 EAIGEGMWSELA
+767 EAVGA
-779 SASSRTYYNV
+779 SALDAWFAEEGRRPRLFNT
-789 YGPTECTVDAT
+789 YGPTETTVSVTVHEVRGRHDD
-800 LARITAEHAP
+800 
-810 HIGGP
+810 
-815 LANVRA
+815 ANVIGRPIA
-821 YVLNERL
+821 NTRVYVLDAWLR
-828 SPAPVGVRGELYI
+828 PAPIGVAGELYI
-841 GGAGVARGYL
+841 GGVQVARGYL

-866 VAGGR
+866 VTGGR
-871 LYKTGDLARW
+871 LYRTGDLARW

-924 LARDSAAAVHDSATE
+924 LARDSAADTDQNADLNASAT
-939 HATPNALSPSLET
+939 ANSS
-952 STATAA
+952 
-958 ATATATATEKRL
+958 EKRL

-1028 RAEYEAPRGA
+1028 RAEYEAPQGA
-1038 KEEALAEIW
+1038 KEEALAAIW

-1085 EVALGTVFDA
+1085 EVALSTVFDA

-1202 YHDLREAK
+1202 YHDLREAEQ
-1210 SIRHEAENRE
+1210 SE

-1537 RRYVTYWRRLLEGM
+1537 RRYVTYWCRLLEGM

-1635 VGPDRLVALCA
+1635 VGPGRLVALCA

-1782 HSHGFDFSVWEMW
+1782 HSYGFDFSVWELW

-1934 LDARREP
+1934 LDDRREP

-1991 WRTDGSLE
+1991 WRTDGKLE

-2025 KVTGVR
+2025 KVAGVR

-2036 ARDSAAEMRDNATP
+2036 ARDSAAEVRDNATP
-2050 NAPMPKSSSETE
+2050 NAPMPKSSSAPE

-2120 AYARAEYEAPQGAK
+2120 AYARAEYEAPRGAR

-2217 TRITPDMLP
+2217 TRITPGMLP

-2235 DMLAVQVEG
+2235 DMLAAQVEG

-2661 GTSGIAAPGVV
+2661 GTSGVAAPGVV

-2677 VRDIDVL
+2677 VCDIDVL

-2820 RIVLALARLDTGCAL
+2820 RLVLALARLDTGCAL
-2835 IDLESDADAWRHERD
+2835 IDLESDAGAWRHERD

-3099 SLEYLGR
+3099 RLEYLGR

-3129 VAGVRE
+3129 VADVRE

-3150 ATEHATPNAL
+3150 ATEHATPNAP
-3160 SPSPETSTATAAATA
+3160 SPSPETTTATAAATA
-3175 TATATEKRLVA
+3175 TATAIEKRLVA
-3186 YYKGDADVAALRA
+3186 YYTGDADVVALRA

-3365 AVRLDGP
+3365 AVRLDGL

-3422 AKSIRHEAGNREQRA
+3422 AEQSEQRA

-3556 PPKQLHAGASVEVK
+3556 PPKQSHAGASVEVK

-3624 VEPLIGFFVN
+3624 VEALIGFFVN

-3686 PLFQVMFVWQNAHE
+3686 PLFQVMFDWHNTPARA
-3700 GSLQIPGLRLSTWG
+3700 LTMPGLTVSVASTETTTSQYDLVLSMQERNG
-3714 DPLTMAPFELTLA
+3714 DIVGHLN
-3727 VREHQDDIACTL
+3727 
-3739 TYATSLFDRATVERY
+3739 YATALFDEQTARRY
-3754 LGHWLRQL
+3754 ARYWRRLLEGMTAGSANVSVAR
-3762 DAMATDADPVV
+3762 
-3773 TGLPLLGEAERAQVL
+3773 LPLLDEAEREQVV
-3788 HGWNETGRAYA
+3788 HEWNATERAYPI
-3799 RDACLHQLF
+3799 RQCIHQLF
-3808 EAQVSRTREAAA
+3808 EAQAARTPNAIAIA
-3820 VICGDETLSYT
+3820 IGDERVTYAALNAS
-3831 DLDARANRLAHYL
+3831 ANRLARHL
-3844 RGQGVGPDTRV
+3844 RALGVVADTRV
-3855 GLALGRGVEMMTG
+3855 AVCIERGAPMVIA
-3868 LLAILKAGGAYVP
+3868 LLAIWKAGGAYVP
-3881 LDPGY
+3881 LDPAY
-3886 ASERLRAIL
+3886 PRERIAYMLRDSAPIAVLTSRASRDLVASHLPDRAPLVVI
-3895 DDSRP
+3895 
-3900 AIVLADAAGRTALD
+3900 DAAACPWD
-3914 ALAGAPPIA
+3914 ALSGD
-3923 DLHADASRWSALPST
+3923 DLDPNDIELNAT
-3938 PPRVEGLTPR
+3938 
-3948 HLAYVIYTSGST
+3948 HLCYVIYTSGST
-3960 GQPKGVMVEHASV
+3960 GQPKGVMIEHRNL
-3973 VNLWR
+3973 VN
-3978 ALDEAI
+3978 
-3984 YRTHP
+3984 YT
-3989 SARRVSLNASI
+3989 
-4000 AFDSLVKQ
+4000 
-4008 WVQLL
+4008 
-4013 SGRTLVVVPE
+4013 
-4023 PVRFDGRRL
+4023 
-4032 LDAIGRDRIDVFDC
+4032 LDAIRWFGLGPGETVLQQNSLNFDLSLEEIVPALSSGA
-4046 TPSQLALI
+4046 TLAPAVELFGAGGSARGHSARPTMIHLTAAHWQQLVGEWHRA
-4054 EGARGPEDEA
+4054 GARPAAALEGVRLVN
-4064 FPQVTLVG
+4064 VTGDALSPHKL
-4072 GEAIGEGMWSELASA
+4072 EQWDAIRPAHTRLIN
-4087 SSRTYYNVYGPTECT
+4087 TYGPTE
-4102 VDATLARITAEHAPH
+4102 ITISCSAAYVRHAPGMSRVS
-4117 IGGPLANVRAYVL
+4117 IGRPFANSRMYLLDARGEPV
-4130 NERLSPAPVGVR
+4130 PVGVT

-4149 AGVARG
+4149 DGVARG

-4160 ELTRERFIDDPF
+4160 ELSAERFVDDPF
-4172 VAGGRLYRTGDLA
+4172 RPGSRMYKTGDLA
-4185 RWRTDG
+4185 CRRGDG
-4191 SLEYLGRNDFQ
+4191 EIEFVGRNDFQ
-4202 VKIRGFRIELGEIEA
+4202 VKVRGFRVELSEVETRLAAVDGVQEIA
-4217 QLAKVTGV
+4217 
-4225 REVVVLARDSA
+4225 VLARED
-4236 SAVHDSATEHAAPD
+4236 APG
-4250 ALSPSLETSTATAAA
+4250 
-4265 TATATATATEKR
+4265 EKR
-4277 LVAYYTGDADVAALR
+4277 LVAYYTGAAEMAALR
-4292 AQAAQHL
+4292 ECAARDL
-4299 PSYMV
+4299 PAYMM
-4304 PSAYVRL
+4304 PAAYVCL
-4311 DAWPLTPN
+4311 PALPLTPN

-4324 RALPAPADD
+4324 NALPPPAHD
-4333 AYARAEYEAPQGAKE
+4333 ADSNRGYEAPQGDIE
-4348 EALAEIWRDLL
+4348 ETLARIWEQLL
-4359 QVDRISRHDNFFQ
+4359 ERERVGRHDNFFD
-4372 LGGHSLLAISLGDMM
+4372 LGGHSLLTVSLIERM
-4387 RERGLHADVRTLFNA
+4387 RQADLHADV
-4402 ETLAALAAQS
+4402 AAL
-4412 GTDSIDVDVPP
+4412 
-4423 NLIPVGAARITPD
+4423 
-4436 MLPLVALTQP
+4436 
-4446 QIDAIAQQVDGGA
+4446 
-4459 TNVQDIYPLA
+4459 
-4469 PLQEGMLFHHLLH
+4469 F
-4482 TQGDLYLEPHLLAFR
+4482 
-4497 TRERL
+4497 
-4502 ERFLSALQCVIDRHD
+4502 
-4517 VLRTG
+4517 
-4522 FFWEGVPQPV
+4522 
-4532 QVVWRRARLP
+4532 
-4542 VEYVELPDSHGDV
+4542 
-4555 ASQLEARCDPRRHRI
+4555 
-4570 DIGRAPLVH
+4570 
-4579 CHVAHDA
+4579 
-4586 RNDRWV
+4586 
-4592 LGVLTH
+4592 
-4598 HLVSDHTT
+4598 TT
-4606 LALLAEEAQAFEQGR
+4606 S
-4621 GDALPPAVPFRNFVA
+4621 
-4636 HARLGTSER
+4636 T
-4645 EHEAFFRE
+4645 
-4653 MLGDVDEPTAPFG
+4653 
-4666 LLDVQGDGSAIVE
+4666 
-4679 HRRALAPGLSRS
+4679 
-4691 VRAHARRLG
+4691 
-4700 VSAASVMHV
+4700 
-4709 AWSLVLARTA
+4709 
-4719 NRRDVVFGTVL
+4719 
-4730 FGRMQGGAHAHRT
+4730 
-4743 MGLFMNTL
+4743 
-4751 PVRIA
+4751 
-4756 LDESDVET
+4756 
-4764 SLIATH
+4764 
-4770 DRLARLLRHEHAPL
+4770 
-4784 ALAQRCSAVPAQ
+4784 
-4796 APLFTSLLNYRYS
+4796 
-4809 PHEEQGD
+4809 
-4816 ATDDDVQF
+4816 
-4824 IAARERNNY
+4824 
-4833 PLTMIVDD
+4833 
-4841 TGEGFALTAQ
+4841 
-4851 VDASIDAAR
+4851 
-4860 VCAFMHTA
+4860 
-4868 LEQLVRALDDARGA
+4868 
-4882 VLAELDVLPADEHR
+4882 LAELA
-4896 CVVSACNDTDA
+4896 ACTTKLK
-4907 ELPGVDFVDRRF
+4907 E
-4919 EAQAA
+4919 
-4924 RTPEAIAVACGAH
+4924 I
-4937 ALSYAALNRRANRLA
+4937 
-4952 HYLRAHGAG
+4952 
-4961 PERVVALALE
+4961 
-4971 RSVDMMVGLLGILK
+4971 LL
-4985 SGSAYL
+4985 
-4991 PLDPAYPAER
+4991 
-5001 LAYIVDDARPALL
+5001 
-5014 LTEAALRDDWRD
+5014 
-5026 AGAPVVLLD
+5026 
-5035 ADGPAIDACPDHNPD
+5035 
-5050 AAAGRDARTLSSLAY
+5050 
-5065 VIYTSGSTGRPK
+5065 
-5077 GVMIEHRNLANLL
+5077 
-5090 GAMGEQPGIGAHDVL
+5090 
-5105 LAVTSL
+5105 
-5111 SFDIAALELFL
+5111 
-5122 PLLHGARA
+5122 
-5130 VIAARDDAADPAR
+5130 
-5143 LAHLI
+5143 
-5148 ESSGASLMQA
+5148 
-5158 TPSTWRMLAQHGWPR
+5158 
-5173 SARPLT
+5173 
-5179 LLCGGEALPPA
+5179 
-5190 LAERLL
+5190 
-5196 AHVPAI
+5196 
-5202 WNLYGPTETTVWSTV
+5202 
-5217 RRVTTPVVDIGG
+5217 
-5229 PIANTQVY
+5229 
-5237 VLDERLRPAPI
+5237 
-5248 GVAGELYIGG
+5248 
-5258 AGVARGYLNR
+5258 
-5268 PELTR
+5268 
-5273 ERFVDDPFRRG
+5273 
-5284 GRLYRTGDLAR
+5284 
-5295 RRADGNLE
+5295 
-5303 YLGRNDFQVKIRG
+5303 
-5316 FRIELGE
+5316 
-5323 IEAQLAKAHG
+5323 
-5333 VQGVALAARDTPTA
+5333 
-5347 DKRLVAYYV
+5347 
-5356 GDASAAALREH
+5356 
-5367 AAARLPAYMVPAA
+5367 
-5380 YVRLAAW
+5380 
-5387 PLTPNG
+5387 
-5393 KLDRAA
+5393 
-5399 LPAPDDEAYARA
+5399 
-5411 EYEAP
+5411 
-5416 RGEHECKLAA
+5416 
-5426 IWRAVLQVERIG
+5426 
-5438 RHDDFFELGGH
+5438 
-5449 SLLAVRAVTAMRDAF
+5449 
-5464 GSDTSLRDLFARPV
+5464 
-5478 LKDLAEHAS
+5478 
-5487 TAARARDAAIPKA
+5487 
-5500 ARGEPAPMSFA
+5500 
-5511 QQRLWF
+5511 
-5517 LARMG
+5517 
-5522 GLGDAYHM
+5522 
-5530 PIAVRL
+5530 
-5536 RGALDVDALQRALSR
+5536 
-5551 IVSRHDALRTTFAL
+5551 
-5565 EGEQPVQRVH
+5565 
-5575 ADDGAG
+5575 
-5581 LRLRIDDLRGCADAG
+5581 
-5596 ARRARILAGQASEPF
+5596 
-5611 DLARGPLVRGAL
+5611 
-5623 VREADDVHTLC
+5623 
-5634 VTIHHIVS
+5634 
-5642 DGWSI
+5642 
-5647 DVFCRELSELYRAFA
+5647 
-5662 GGRPDPLPPLPV
+5662 
-5674 QYADYAAWQ
+5674 
-5683 QRGIGGAALHAQAEY
+5683 
-5698 WRDALA
+5698 
-5704 GAPTLLEL
+5704 
-5712 PTDRPRPPQP
+5712 
-5722 DYAGATVGLA
+5722 
-5732 LDAPLTAGLRALARR
+5732 
-5747 HGATLFMTVFAAW
+5747 
-5760 SVLLSRLSRQTD
+5760 
-5772 VVIGTPSANRGHAQI
+5772 
-5787 EGLIGFFVNT
+5787 
-5797 IALRVDL
+5797 
-5804 DGAPTVA
+5804 
-5811 ELLARVKARTLAAQ
+5811 
-5825 QHQDIPFEHVV
+5825 
-5836 ERVQPARSLSHSPV
+5836 
-5850 FQAMFA
+5850 
-5856 WQHASRGEMR
+5856 
-5866 LEGLRAEPLD
+5866 
-5876 DAARTIA
+5876 
-5883 KFDLTLSLRESGDA
+5883 
-5897 IDGGLEYASALFERA
+5897 
-5912 TIERFAG
+5912 
-5919 YLRRLLEGMVAD
+5919 
-5931 DTQRVDAL
+5931 
-5939 PMLSR
+5939 
-5944 DERRDLI
+5944 
-5951 ERRNA
+5951 
-5956 TARPYPANSG
+5956 
-5966 VHRLFEAQ
+5966 
-5974 AARTPDATAIVDGAT
+5974 
-5989 TLDYRALDA
+5989 
-5998 RANRIA
+5998 
-6004 HALAHA
+6004 
-6010 GVRAGDRVALH
+6010 
-6021 LEPSIGL
+6021 
-6028 VAAQLAVLKLGAA
+6028 
-6041 YVPVDVGNPPARKA
+6041 
-6055 FVAQDSGAR
+6055 
-6064 LVLGDAALDWPAAAG
+6064 
-6079 VPQRDLAALLA
+6079 
-6090 GPWPS
+6090 
-6095 DAPARA
+6095 
-6101 PQCGG
+6101 
-6106 DTPAYVMYTSGSSGQ
+6106 
-6121 PKGVLVTHRGIA
+6121 
-6133 RLAVNSGYATFDAS
+6133 
-6147 DRFAFASNPAFDAS
+6147 
-6161 TFEVW
+6161 
-6166 TALLNG
+6166 
-6172 ASIGIVKRDD
+6172 
-6182 LLDLGALAGKLSSIG
+6182 
-6197 VTCLFLTT
+6197 
-6205 ALFNRCV
+6205 
-6212 SFDPAMFARLR
+6212 
-6223 CVISGGERAD
+6223 
-6233 PAVYRKVMEAGPP
+6233 
-6246 RHLLNAYGPTETTT
+6246 
-6260 FAAVWEAE
+6260 
-6268 PRTLAAQAAPIGRPI
+6268 
-6283 GNTSVY
+6283 
-6289 VLDAYGAP
+6289 
-6297 VPVGVTGEIHIGGP
+6297 
-6311 GVAQGYL
+6311 
-6318 NRPALSA
+6318 
-6325 ERFVRDPFV
+6325 
-6334 GGDARM
+6334 
-6340 YRTGDLGRWRPDG
+6340 
-6353 MLDCI
+6353 
-6358 GRADFQVKIR
+6358 
-6368 GFRIELGE
+6368 
-6376 IEACL
+6376 
-6381 LEHGAL
+6381 
-6387 AQAAVLARDDGGDG
+6387 
-6401 GKTLVAY
+6401 
-6408 YVPRA
+6408 
-6413 GHEDGAPALRAHLAA
+6413 
-6428 RLPEYMV
+6428 
-6435 PAAYVRLPAMPLTPN
+6435 
-6450 GKLERRALPAPDER
+6450 
-6464 SYVRRDYAA
+6464 
-6473 PQGEIETTLAR
+6473 
-6484 IWAELFGIERVGRH
+6484 
-6498 DGFFELGGHSLL
+6498 
-6510 AVRMVARV
+6510 
-6518 HDVLGVEVPLRALF
+6518 
-6532 ADPVLHVFASAVAR
+6532 
-6546 ASTRQASSNLVAFR
+6546 
-6560 SAGTAAPL
+6560 
-6568 FFIHSGLGEI
+6568 
-6578 GFVGDLLPGI
+6578 
-6588 APEIPVYGFAAV
+6588 
-6600 GFLAGETPHAT
+6600 
-6611 IEEMA
+6611 
-6616 AQYVDA
+6616 
-6622 MRRVQPHGPYRLA
+6622 
-6635 GWCAGGNIAFEMAH
+6635 
-6649 QLIAADETVEFLCM
+6649 
-6663 IDSPTSAPIDRSVT
+6663 
-6677 ACVLA
+6677 
-6682 RIPDDIPE
+6682 
-6690 ALRTRL
+6690 
-6696 HALGDAFDVRGML
+6696 
-6709 HACQA
+6709 
-6714 AGMLPIDLPTGLMER
+6714 
-6729 HVAVQYAIKHAKL
+6729 
-6742 NYVPPRLPVDVI
+6742 
-6754 HFVAQDEPMWR
+6754 
-6765 NGWAMDGWH
+6765 
-6774 DVADRVICLPA
+6774 
-6785 SGDHMTMVAAPHA
+6785 
-6798 EQLGRRITEALAV
+6798 
-6811 HGGPRADGAERG
+6811 
-6823 YAPRIAIQTAPR
+6823 
-6835 DARAP
+6835 
-6840 TLFCIPGA
+6840 
-6848 GASVTTFSTLAR
+6848 
-6860 HLPATFSVDG
+6860 
-6870 LQPRGLCGTMVPYLD
+6870 
-6885 VETAARAY
+6885 
-6893 LRSIRKAAPR
+6893 
-6903 GPYHLV
+6903 
-6909 GHSFGGW
+6909 
-6916 VAYEIACRLQEQGER
+6916 
-6931 VATLML
+6931 
-6937 LDTERPGATD
+6937 
-6947 IVRGRKTRVDALAKL
+6947 
-6962 VELYE
+6962 
-6967 MHLGRPLGVSRDDL
+6967 
-6981 AALAHDAQIEHL
+6981 
-6993 RAALVRA
+6993 
-7000 KILPPSVHPNVL
+7000 
-7012 LGVVRVLEM
+7012 
-7021 NVNTPYRPAG
+7021 
-7031 LYAGTMHVVLIANAK
+7031 
-7046 ADADLDAWR
+7046 
-7055 DEQAEQWRGLADDVR
+7055 
-7070 IVRAG
+7070 
-7075 GNHMT
+7075 
-7080 MLQPPHAA
+7080 
-7088 SIAALLERT
+7088 
-7097 AGAPARLAQV
+7097 
-7107 H
+7107 

>member
-1 MRIPPN
+1 MNVNSLLDLLQRKNIRIHVDRDELVVRAPRGALN
-7 LIADG
+7 AELTQALKKSKAELIDVLRRRGAQASPDPVR
-12 DEHITPAQLTL
+12 ITPAQLTL

-77 AFRGREVMERF
+77 AFRSREVMERF

-131 DAGEGDIVR
+131 DAREGDIVR

-198 AIGQGRVEDLPRPAP
+198 AIGQGRAEDLPRPVP

-347 SVKGTHAQL
+347 SVKETHAQL

-404 IELLDGHERTSYPLS
+404 VELLDGHERTNYPVS
-419 VTVDD
+419 VDIDD
-424 HERDFTIVAKVCER
+424 HGDDFKIRAQAAASVDPARVCDFLEVALTRLVDALERDPHGALRQLDILPEVER
-438 IGPQRVCEL
+438 EEVVRRWNAGEKARPSRLCLHEL
-447 MELALEQ
+447 FERQAARAPDAIAVIQDEHAL
-454 LTRALSANPG
+454 TY
-464 GELAELDVLPAAER
+464 AELNR
-478 TQVLHGWNET
+478 
-488 GRAYARDACL
+488 C
-498 HQLFEAQVSRTREA
+498 
-512 AAVICGDETLSYTD
+512 
-526 LDARANRL
+526 ANRL
-534 AHYLRGQGV
+534 AHYLR
-543 GPDTRV
+543 
-549 GLALGRGV
+549 ARGV
-557 EMMTGLLAILKAGG
+557 REDDRVALYARRGPELLIGMLATLKAGG
-571 AYVPLDPGYASERL
+571 AYVPLDPGYPAERL
-585 RAILDDSRPAIVLAD
+585 THMLLDSAPVVVLRD
-600 AAGRTALDALAGAP
+600 AAASDDVLVRLNAGT
-614 PIADLHADA
+614 PILDLHADDE
-623 SRWSA
+623 RWSA
-628 LPSTP
+628 QPSGNLKLCGSHEP
-633 PRVEGLTPRHL
+633 DVGAQRL

-654 GQPKG
+654 GAPKG

-665 SVVNLW
+665 SVVNQIG
-671 RALDEAI
+671 ALTEYLELDA
-678 YRTHPSAR
+678 SD
-686 RVSLNASIAFD
+686 RVLQFSNIAFD
-697 SLVKQWVQLLSGRT
+697 ASVEEIFATLSCGATLVLRTDRWLADAETFWALCGAQRISIVDLPAQFFGQLALSGRRAVPT
-711 LVVVPEPVRF
+711 GVRCVV
-721 DGRRLL
+721 
-727 DAIGRDRIDVFDCT
+727 I
-741 PSQLALIEGARG
+741 
-753 PEDEAYPQVTLVGG
+753 GG
-767 EAIGEGMWSELA
+767 EAVGA
-779 SASSRTYYNV
+779 SALDAWFAEEGRRPRLFNT
-789 YGPTECTVDAT
+789 YGPTETTVSVTVHEVRGRHDD
-800 LARITAEHAP
+800 
-810 HIGGP
+810 
-815 LANVRA
+815 ANVIGRPIA
-821 YVLNERL
+821 NTRVYVLDAWLR
-828 SPAPVGVRGELYI
+828 PAPIGVAGELYI
-841 GGAGVARGYL
+841 GGVQVARGYL

-866 VAGGR
+866 VTGGR
-871 LYKTGDLARW
+871 LYRTGDLARW

-912 LAKVTGVREVVV
+912 LAKVAGVREVVV
-924 LARDSAAAVHDSATE
+924 LARDSASEVRDSATE
-939 HATPNALSPSLET
+939 HATPNALSPSPET

-958 ATATATATEKRL
+958 ATATATATATAPEKRL
-970 VAYYTGDADVA
+970 VAYYKGDADVA

-1038 KEEALAEIW
+1038 KEEALAAIW

-1085 EVALGTVFDA
+1085 EVALSTVFDA
-1095 PVLSALAE
+1095 PVLSALAS
-1103 RLEAENTAV
+1103 RLDDNTAEV

-1197 DLTVS
+1197 DLTMS
-1202 YHDLREAK
+1202 YHDLREAE
-1210 SIRHEAENRE
+1210 SIRHEAGNRE
-1220 QRAKDLSQAH
+1220 QRAKDLSQAY

-1289 GDPLAPLPLQY
+1289 DDPLAPLPLQY

-1510 TLSLREAGDD
+1510 TLSLQEAGDD

-1572 QVVYAWNATERD
+1572 QVVYEWNATERD

-1706 LPVIDL
+1706 LPVIDP

-1782 HSHGFDFSVWEMW
+1782 HSYGFDFSVWEMW

-1857 NVVAHR
+1857 NVIAHR

-2108 LDRRALPAPADD
+2108 LDRRALPAPGDD

-2661 GTSGIAAPGVV
+2661 GTSGVAAPGVV

-2677 VRDIDVL
+2677 VCDIDVL

-2820 RIVLALARLDTGCAL
+2820 RLVLALARLDTGCAL
-2835 IDLESDADAWRHERD
+2835 IDLESDAGAWRHERD

-3084 RLYKTGDLARWRTDG
+3084 RLYRTGDLARWRTDG

-3129 VAGVRE
+3129 VADVRE

-3150 ATEHATPNAL
+3150 ATEHATPNAP
-3160 SPSPETSTATAAATA
+3160 SPSPETTTATAAATA
-3175 TATATEKRLVA
+3175 TATAIEKRLVA
-3186 YYKGDADVAALRA
+3186 YYTGDADVVALRA

-3301 ALGTVFDAPV
+3301 ALSTVFDAPV
-3311 LSALAERLE
+3311 LSALASRLDD
-3320 AENTAVLPP
+3320 NTAEVLPP
-3329 IPLTPRDG
+3329 IPLAPRDG

-3400 GEPIQVIQPHADLTV
+3400 GEPIQVIQPHADLTM

-3422 AKSIRHEAGNREQRA
+3422 AESIRHEAGNREQRA
-3437 KDLSQAHASAP
+3437 KDLSQAYASAP

-3503 GDPLAPLPLQYAD
+3503 DDPLAPLPLQYAD

-3556 PPKQLHAGASVEVK
+3556 PPKQSHAGASVEVK

-3600 VLSRLSGQEEV
+3600 VLGRLSGQEEV

-3624 VEPLIGFFVN
+3624 VEALIGFFVN

-3686 PLFQVMFVWQNAHE
+3686 PLFQVMFDWHNTPARA
-3700 GSLQIPGLRLSTWG
+3700 LTMPGLTVSVARTETTTSQYDLVLSMQERNG
-3714 DPLTMAPFELTLA
+3714 DIVGHLN
-3727 VREHQDDIACTL
+3727 
-3739 TYATSLFDRATVERY
+3739 YATALFDEQTARRY
-3754 LGHWLRQL
+3754 ARYWRRLLEGMTAGSANVSVAR
-3762 DAMATDADPVV
+3762 
-3773 TGLPLLGEAERAQVL
+3773 LPLLDETEREQVVHEWNATERAYPIRQ
-3788 HGWNETGRAYA
+3788 
-3799 RDACLHQLF
+3799 CIHQLF
-3808 EAQVSRTREAAA
+3808 EAQAARTPNAIAIA
-3820 VICGDETLSYT
+3820 IGDERVTYAALNAS
-3831 DLDARANRLAHYL
+3831 ANRLARHL
-3844 RGQGVGPDTRV
+3844 RALGVVADTRV
-3855 GLALGRGVEMMTG
+3855 AVCIERGAPMVIA
-3868 LLAILKAGGAYVP
+3868 LLAIWKAGGAYVP
-3881 LDPGY
+3881 LDPAY
-3886 ASERLRAIL
+3886 PRERIAYMLRDSAPIAVLTSRASRDLVASHLPDRAPLVVI
-3895 DDSRP
+3895 
-3900 AIVLADAAGRTALD
+3900 DAAACPWD
-3914 ALAGAPPIA
+3914 ALSGD
-3923 DLHADASRWSALPST
+3923 DLDPNDIELNAT
-3938 PPRVEGLTPR
+3938 
-3948 HLAYVIYTSGST
+3948 HLCYVIYTSGST
-3960 GQPKGVMVEHASV
+3960 GQPKGVMIEHRNL
-3973 VNLWR
+3973 VN
-3978 ALDEAI
+3978 
-3984 YRTHP
+3984 YT
-3989 SARRVSLNASI
+3989 
-4000 AFDSLVKQ
+4000 
-4008 WVQLL
+4008 
-4013 SGRTLVVVPE
+4013 
-4023 PVRFDGRRL
+4023 
-4032 LDAIGRDRIDVFDC
+4032 LDAIRWFGLGPGETVLQQNSLNFDLSLEEIVPALSSGAALAPAVELFGAGGSARGHSARP
-4046 TPSQLALI
+4046 TMIHLTAAHWQQLVGEWHRA
-4054 EGARGPEDEA
+4054 GARPAAALEGVRLVN
-4064 FPQVTLVG
+4064 VTGDALSPHKL
-4072 GEAIGEGMWSELASA
+4072 EQWDAIRPAHTRLIN
-4087 SSRTYYNVYGPTECT
+4087 TYGPTE
-4102 VDATLARITAEHAPH
+4102 ITISCSAAYVRHAPGMSRVS
-4117 IGGPLANVRAYVL
+4117 IGRPFANSRMYLLDARGEPV
-4130 NERLSPAPVGVR
+4130 PVGVT

-4149 AGVARG
+4149 DGVARG

-4160 ELTRERFIDDPF
+4160 ELSAERFVDDPF
-4172 VAGGRLYRTGDLA
+4172 RPGSRMYKTGDLA
-4185 RWRTDG
+4185 CRRGDG
-4191 SLEYLGRNDFQ
+4191 EIEFVGRNDFQ
-4202 VKIRGFRIELGEIEA
+4202 VKVRGFRVELSEVETWLAAVDGVQEIA
-4217 QLAKVTGV
+4217 
-4225 REVVVLARDSA
+4225 VLARED
-4236 SAVHDSATEHAAPD
+4236 APG
-4250 ALSPSLETSTATAAA
+4250 
-4265 TATATATATEKR
+4265 EKR
-4277 LVAYYTGDADVAALR
+4277 LVAYYTGAAEMAALR
-4292 AQAAQHL
+4292 ECAARDL
-4299 PSYMV
+4299 PAYMM
-4304 PSAYVRL
+4304 PAAYVCL
-4311 DAWPLTPN
+4311 PALPLTPN

-4324 RALPAPADD
+4324 NALPPPAHD
-4333 AYARAEYEAPQGAKE
+4333 ADSNRGYEAPQGDIE
-4348 EALAEIWRDLL
+4348 ETLARIWEQLL
-4359 QVDRISRHDNFFQ
+4359 ERERVGRHDNFFD
-4372 LGGHSLLAISLGDMM
+4372 LGGHSLLTVSLIERM
-4387 RERGLHADVRTLFNA
+4387 RQADLHADV
-4402 ETLAALAAQS
+4402 AAL
-4412 GTDSIDVDVPP
+4412 
-4423 NLIPVGAARITPD
+4423 
-4436 MLPLVALTQP
+4436 
-4446 QIDAIAQQVDGGA
+4446 
-4459 TNVQDIYPLA
+4459 
-4469 PLQEGMLFHHLLH
+4469 F
-4482 TQGDLYLEPHLLAFR
+4482 
-4497 TRERL
+4497 
-4502 ERFLSALQCVIDRHD
+4502 
-4517 VLRTG
+4517 
-4522 FFWEGVPQPV
+4522 
-4532 QVVWRRARLP
+4532 
-4542 VEYVELPDSHGDV
+4542 
-4555 ASQLEARCDPRRHRI
+4555 
-4570 DIGRAPLVH
+4570 
-4579 CHVAHDA
+4579 
-4586 RNDRWV
+4586 
-4592 LGVLTH
+4592 
-4598 HLVSDHTT
+4598 TT
-4606 LALLAEEAQAFEQGR
+4606 S
-4621 GDALPPAVPFRNFVA
+4621 
-4636 HARLGTSER
+4636 T
-4645 EHEAFFRE
+4645 
-4653 MLGDVDEPTAPFG
+4653 
-4666 LLDVQGDGSAIVE
+4666 
-4679 HRRALAPGLSRS
+4679 
-4691 VRAHARRLG
+4691 
-4700 VSAASVMHV
+4700 
-4709 AWSLVLARTA
+4709 
-4719 NRRDVVFGTVL
+4719 
-4730 FGRMQGGAHAHRT
+4730 
-4743 MGLFMNTL
+4743 
-4751 PVRIA
+4751 
-4756 LDESDVET
+4756 
-4764 SLIATH
+4764 
-4770 DRLARLLRHEHAPL
+4770 
-4784 ALAQRCSAVPAQ
+4784 
-4796 APLFTSLLNYRYS
+4796 
-4809 PHEEQGD
+4809 
-4816 ATDDDVQF
+4816 
-4824 IAARERNNY
+4824 
-4833 PLTMIVDD
+4833 
-4841 TGEGFALTAQ
+4841 
-4851 VDASIDAAR
+4851 
-4860 VCAFMHTA
+4860 
-4868 LEQLVRALDDARGA
+4868 
-4882 VLAELDVLPADEHR
+4882 LAELA
-4896 CVVSACNDTDA
+4896 ACTTKLK
-4907 ELPGVDFVDRRF
+4907 E
-4919 EAQAA
+4919 
-4924 RTPEAIAVACGAH
+4924 I
-4937 ALSYAALNRRANRLA
+4937 
-4952 HYLRAHGAG
+4952 
-4961 PERVVALALE
+4961 
-4971 RSVDMMVGLLGILK
+4971 LL
-4985 SGSAYL
+4985 
-4991 PLDPAYPAER
+4991 
-5001 LAYIVDDARPALL
+5001 
-5014 LTEAALRDDWRD
+5014 
-5026 AGAPVVLLD
+5026 
-5035 ADGPAIDACPDHNPD
+5035 
-5050 AAAGRDARTLSSLAY
+5050 
-5065 VIYTSGSTGRPK
+5065 
-5077 GVMIEHRNLANLL
+5077 
-5090 GAMGEQPGIGAHDVL
+5090 
-5105 LAVTSL
+5105 
-5111 SFDIAALELFL
+5111 
-5122 PLLHGARA
+5122 
-5130 VIAARDDAADPAR
+5130 
-5143 LAHLI
+5143 
-5148 ESSGASLMQA
+5148 
-5158 TPSTWRMLAQHGWPR
+5158 
-5173 SARPLT
+5173 
-5179 LLCGGEALPPA
+5179 
-5190 LAERLL
+5190 
-5196 AHVPAI
+5196 
-5202 WNLYGPTETTVWSTV
+5202 
-5217 RRVTTPVVDIGG
+5217 
-5229 PIANTQVY
+5229 
-5237 VLDERLRPAPI
+5237 
-5248 GVAGELYIGG
+5248 
-5258 AGVARGYLNR
+5258 
-5268 PELTR
+5268 
-5273 ERFVDDPFRRG
+5273 
-5284 GRLYRTGDLAR
+5284 
-5295 RRADGNLE
+5295 
-5303 YLGRNDFQVKIRG
+5303 
-5316 FRIELGE
+5316 
-5323 IEAQLAKAHG
+5323 
-5333 VQGVALAARDTPTA
+5333 
-5347 DKRLVAYYV
+5347 
-5356 GDASAAALREH
+5356 
-5367 AAARLPAYMVPAA
+5367 
-5380 YVRLAAW
+5380 
-5387 PLTPNG
+5387 
-5393 KLDRAA
+5393 
-5399 LPAPDDEAYARA
+5399 
-5411 EYEAP
+5411 
-5416 RGEHECKLAA
+5416 
-5426 IWRAVLQVERIG
+5426 
-5438 RHDDFFELGGH
+5438 
-5449 SLLAVRAVTAMRDAF
+5449 
-5464 GSDTSLRDLFARPV
+5464 
-5478 LKDLAEHAS
+5478 
-5487 TAARARDAAIPKA
+5487 
-5500 ARGEPAPMSFA
+5500 
-5511 QQRLWF
+5511 
-5517 LARMG
+5517 
-5522 GLGDAYHM
+5522 
-5530 PIAVRL
+5530 
-5536 RGALDVDALQRALSR
+5536 
-5551 IVSRHDALRTTFAL
+5551 
-5565 EGEQPVQRVH
+5565 
-5575 ADDGAG
+5575 
-5581 LRLRIDDLRGCADAG
+5581 
-5596 ARRARILAGQASEPF
+5596 
-5611 DLARGPLVRGAL
+5611 
-5623 VREADDVHTLC
+5623 
-5634 VTIHHIVS
+5634 
-5642 DGWSI
+5642 
-5647 DVFCRELSELYRAFA
+5647 
-5662 GGRPDPLPPLPV
+5662 
-5674 QYADYAAWQ
+5674 
-5683 QRGIGGAALHAQAEY
+5683 
-5698 WRDALA
+5698 
-5704 GAPTLLEL
+5704 
-5712 PTDRPRPPQP
+5712 
-5722 DYAGATVGLA
+5722 
-5732 LDAPLTAGLRALARR
+5732 
-5747 HGATLFMTVFAAW
+5747 
-5760 SVLLSRLSRQTD
+5760 
-5772 VVIGTPSANRGHAQI
+5772 
-5787 EGLIGFFVNT
+5787 
-5797 IALRVDL
+5797 
-5804 DGAPTVA
+5804 
-5811 ELLARVKARTLAAQ
+5811 
-5825 QHQDIPFEHVV
+5825 
-5836 ERVQPARSLSHSPV
+5836 
-5850 FQAMFA
+5850 
-5856 WQHASRGEMR
+5856 
-5866 LEGLRAEPLD
+5866 
-5876 DAARTIA
+5876 
-5883 KFDLTLSLRESGDA
+5883 
-5897 IDGGLEYASALFERA
+5897 
-5912 TIERFAG
+5912 
-5919 YLRRLLEGMVAD
+5919 
-5931 DTQRVDAL
+5931 
-5939 PMLSR
+5939 
-5944 DERRDLI
+5944 
-5951 ERRNA
+5951 
-5956 TARPYPANSG
+5956 
-5966 VHRLFEAQ
+5966 
-5974 AARTPDATAIVDGAT
+5974 
-5989 TLDYRALDA
+5989 
-5998 RANRIA
+5998 
-6004 HALAHA
+6004 
-6010 GVRAGDRVALH
+6010 
-6021 LEPSIGL
+6021 
-6028 VAAQLAVLKLGAA
+6028 
-6041 YVPVDVGNPPARKA
+6041 
-6055 FVAQDSGAR
+6055 
-6064 LVLGDAALDWPAAAG
+6064 
-6079 VPQRDLAALLA
+6079 
-6090 GPWPS
+6090 
-6095 DAPARA
+6095 
-6101 PQCGG
+6101 
-6106 DTPAYVMYTSGSSGQ
+6106 
-6121 PKGVLVTHRGIA
+6121 
-6133 RLAVNSGYATFDAS
+6133 
-6147 DRFAFASNPAFDAS
+6147 
-6161 TFEVW
+6161 
-6166 TALLNG
+6166 
-6172 ASIGIVKRDD
+6172 
-6182 LLDLGALAGKLSSIG
+6182 
-6197 VTCLFLTT
+6197 
-6205 ALFNRCV
+6205 
-6212 SFDPAMFARLR
+6212 
-6223 CVISGGERAD
+6223 
-6233 PAVYRKVMEAGPP
+6233 
-6246 RHLLNAYGPTETTT
+6246 
-6260 FAAVWEAE
+6260 
-6268 PRTLAAQAAPIGRPI
+6268 
-6283 GNTSVY
+6283 
-6289 VLDAYGAP
+6289 
-6297 VPVGVTGEIHIGGP
+6297 
-6311 GVAQGYL
+6311 
-6318 NRPALSA
+6318 
-6325 ERFVRDPFV
+6325 
-6334 GGDARM
+6334 
-6340 YRTGDLGRWRPDG
+6340 
-6353 MLDCI
+6353 
-6358 GRADFQVKIR
+6358 
-6368 GFRIELGE
+6368 
-6376 IEACL
+6376 
-6381 LEHGAL
+6381 
-6387 AQAAVLARDDGGDG
+6387 
-6401 GKTLVAY
+6401 
-6408 YVPRA
+6408 
-6413 GHEDGAPALRAHLAA
+6413 
-6428 RLPEYMV
+6428 
-6435 PAAYVRLPAMPLTPN
+6435 
-6450 GKLERRALPAPDER
+6450 
-6464 SYVRRDYAA
+6464 
-6473 PQGEIETTLAR
+6473 
-6484 IWAELFGIERVGRH
+6484 
-6498 DGFFELGGHSLL
+6498 
-6510 AVRMVARV
+6510 
-6518 HDVLGVEVPLRALF
+6518 
-6532 ADPVLHVFASAVAR
+6532 
-6546 ASTRQASSNLVAFR
+6546 
-6560 SAGTAAPL
+6560 
-6568 FFIHSGLGEI
+6568 
-6578 GFVGDLLPGI
+6578 
-6588 APEIPVYGFAAV
+6588 
-6600 GFLAGETPHAT
+6600 
-6611 IEEMA
+6611 
-6616 AQYVDA
+6616 
-6622 MRRVQPHGPYRLA
+6622 
-6635 GWCAGGNIAFEMAH
+6635 
-6649 QLIAADETVEFLCM
+6649 
-6663 IDSPTSAPIDRSVT
+6663 
-6677 ACVLA
+6677 
-6682 RIPDDIPE
+6682 
-6690 ALRTRL
+6690 
-6696 HALGDAFDVRGML
+6696 
-6709 HACQA
+6709 
-6714 AGMLPIDLPTGLMER
+6714 
-6729 HVAVQYAIKHAKL
+6729 
-6742 NYVPPRLPVDVI
+6742 
-6754 HFVAQDEPMWR
+6754 
-6765 NGWAMDGWH
+6765 
-6774 DVADRVICLPA
+6774 
-6785 SGDHMTMVAAPHA
+6785 
-6798 EQLGRRITEALAV
+6798 
-6811 HGGPRADGAERG
+6811 
-6823 YAPRIAIQTAPR
+6823 
-6835 DARAP
+6835 
-6840 TLFCIPGA
+6840 
-6848 GASVTTFSTLAR
+6848 
-6860 HLPATFSVDG
+6860 
-6870 LQPRGLCGTMVPYLD
+6870 
-6885 VETAARAY
+6885 
-6893 LRSIRKAAPR
+6893 
-6903 GPYHLV
+6903 
-6909 GHSFGGW
+6909 
-6916 VAYEIACRLQEQGER
+6916 
-6931 VATLML
+6931 
-6937 LDTERPGATD
+6937 
-6947 IVRGRKTRVDALAKL
+6947 
-6962 VELYE
+6962 
-6967 MHLGRPLGVSRDDL
+6967 
-6981 AALAHDAQIEHL
+6981 
-6993 RAALVRA
+6993 
-7000 KILPPSVHPNVL
+7000 
-7012 LGVVRVLEM
+7012 
-7021 NVNTPYRPAG
+7021 
-7031 LYAGTMHVVLIANAK
+7031 
-7046 ADADLDAWR
+7046 
-7055 DEQAEQWRGLADDVR
+7055 
-7070 IVRAG
+7070 
-7075 GNHMT
+7075 
-7080 MLQPPHAA
+7080 
-7088 SIAALLERT
+7088 
-7097 AGAPARLAQV
+7097 
-7107 H
+7107 